1 MANSSPAVVNE
12 ISGRAWIRNSDGSLT
27 ELHQGS
33 KVPAG
38 SDIVTASGATVSL
51 QVENGMPIVIGEGR
65 EVAVNGDMTGPLAD
79 PTEAAVAPPSGTDS
93 DRLLAA
99 LQAGRDPFDELD
111 PTAAVVA
118 GGGEAGGSSFVRLAR
133 ILETT
138 SPLDLAYPNPARGDD
153 TLPRVSGAGLTGD
166 DGDAAVP
173 VPGNTPPNAL
183 NDAVSTRQDDAIR
196 GNLLSNDADAD
207 GDALTLVSVNGRPM
221 TGAGLTVPG
230 SNGGSFTVFPD
241 GSYVFN
247 PNGEYKGL
255 GEGETATS
263 TISYTI
269 TDPSGAT
276 STATVAVT
284 IVGVLDVPTI
294 AVSDAGVINEGGN
307 ATFNIT
313 LGNTVD
319 LDRETTITL
328 KVGGQVEAQDV
339 GVPVVTIGGVAVAVT
354 ANADGTYSF
363 KLPAG
368 VTNGIVVTLPTTD
381 DNTFEGRETLTLEAT
396 LSGQA
401 ANGAQL
407 PAGISDT
414 GNATIV
420 DTDSTDPTNPNP
432 GADVPALTVSDA
444 GEVNE
449 GSDAVFNV
457 ALTKSVDAD
466 TTLTF
471 TLGGQIE
478 AGDVG
483 TPTVMISGRPATVT
497 ANADGSFSVTVPAG
511 TTGGIVVTVPT
522 TDDSVFEGREQLTLN
537 ATLSGNTASGVALP
551 GNITDSGSAV
561 IVDDRGP
568 GADVPSLTVA
578 DAGDVNEGSNAV
590 FNVALTKPVDADTTL
605 TFKLGG
611 QIEAGDIGTPTV
623 MIGGQ
628 PVAVTANAD
637 GTYSITV
644 PAGTTGGI
652 VVTVPTTDDSVFEGR
667 EQLTLDATLS
677 GNTASGVALPGN
689 ITDSGSATIV
699 DTESTDPSNPNP
711 GADVPALSVSDAGD
725 VNEGSDAVFNVAL
738 TKPVDA
744 DTTLTF
750 TLGGQIE
757 AGDVGTPTVM
767 IGGKPVTV
775 TANADGSYS
784 IAVPAGTTGGI
795 VVTVPTTDD
804 SVFEGREQLTL
815 DATLSGNTASGVA
828 LPGNI
833 TDSGSATIVDTES
846 TDPSNPN
853 PGADVPALTVSDAGD
868 VNEGSD
874 AVFNV
879 ALTKPV
885 DADTTLTFTLGGQIE
900 AGDVGTPTVM
910 IGGKPATVTANPD
923 GTYSVTVPAGT
934 TSGIVV
940 TVPTTDDSVFEGREQ
955 LTLDATLSGNTASG
969 VALPGNI
976 TDSGSAVIVDNQGE
990 GADVPALTV
999 SDAGDVNEGSN
1010 AVFNVALTKA
1020 VDADTTL
1027 TFTLGGQI
1035 EAGDIGVPTVM
1046 IGGKPAVVTANA
1058 DGSYSIT
1065 VPAGTTGGIVVTVPT
1080 TDDAVFEG
1088 REQLTLDA
1096 TLTGNSASG
1105 VALPGN
1111 ITDSGSATIVD
1122 TESTDPSNPNPGA
1135 DVPALTVS
1143 DAGDVNEGSNAV
1155 FNVALTKPVDADT
1168 TLTFKLGGQ
1177 IEADDVGAPTV
1188 MIGGKPA
1195 TVTANADGTFS
1206 VTVPAGTT
1214 GGIVVTVPTTDDSVF
1229 EGREQLTLD
1238 ATLSGNTASGVALPG
1253 NITDSGSATI
1263 VDTESTDPSNPN
1275 PGADVPALTVS
1286 DAGDVNEG
1294 SNAVFNVALSKPVD
1308 ADTTLT
1314 FTLGGQIE
1322 AGDVGAPTVMI
1333 GGKPA
1338 TVTTNPDGT
1347 YSVTVPAGTTG
1358 GIVVTVPTTDDSVFE
1373 GREQLTLE
1381 ATLSGNTASGVALPG
1396 NITDSGSAVIVDDHG
1411 SGADVPSLSVSDA
1424 GDVNEGNDAVFNVA
1438 LSKPV
1443 DADTTLTF
1451 TLGGQIEAGDV
1462 GTPTV
1467 MIGGKSAVVTAN
1479 ADGSYSITVPAG
1491 TTGGIVVTVPTTDD
1505 SVFEGREQLT
1515 LDATLTGS
1523 SASGIAL
1530 PGNITDSG
1538 SAVIVDDHG
1547 SGADVPSL
1555 SVSDAGDV
1563 NEGSNATFNVALSK
1577 PVDADTTLTFTLGG
1591 QIEAGDVGAPAVMIG
1606 GKPAV
1611 VTVNADGSYSVTVP
1625 AGTTGGIVVTV
1636 PTTDDSVFEG
1646 REQLTLDATLTGS
1659 SASGIALPGNI
1670 TDSGSATIVDTD
1682 STDPSNPNPGADV
1695 PALSVS
1701 DAGDVNE
1708 GNDAT
1713 FNVALSKPV
1722 DADTTLTF
1730 KLGGQIEAGDVG
1742 TPTVMIGGKPAPVTA
1757 NADGTFSITV
1767 PAGTTGGIVVTVPT
1781 TDDSVFEG
1789 REQLTLEAT
1798 LSGNTASGVALPG
1811 NITDSGSAVIVDD
1824 HGSGADVPALTVSDA
1839 GDVNEGSD
1847 AVFNV
1852 ALTKAVDADT
1862 TLTFTLGG
1870 QIEAG
1875 DVGTPT
1881 VMIGGKPAT
1890 VTANADGSY
1899 SVTVPAGTT
1908 GGIVVT
1914 VPTTDDSVFEGREQL
1929 TLDATLTGSSA
1940 SGIAL
1945 PGNITDSGSAVIV
1958 DDHGSGADVPSLSVA
1973 DAGDVNEGNDAV
1985 FNVALSK
1992 PVDADTTLT
2001 FTLGGQIE
2009 AGDVGAPTVMIGGKP
2024 AVVTANADGSFS
2036 ITVPAGTTGGIVV
2049 TVPTTDDSVF
2059 EGREQLTL
2067 DATLTG
2073 SSASGVALPGNITDS
2088 GSAVIVDD
2096 HGPGADVPS
2105 LSVSD
2110 AGDVN
2115 EGSDAVFNVALSKP
2129 VDADTTLTFTL
2140 GGQIEAG
2147 DVGTP
2152 TVMIGGKP
2160 ATVTANPDGT
2170 YSVTVPAGTTG
2181 GIVVTVPTSDDSVF
2195 EGREQLTLD
2204 ATLTG
2209 SSASGIALPGNIT
2222 DSGSATIVDTDSTD
2236 PSNPNPGADV
2246 PALSVSDA
2254 GDVNEGSDAVFNV
2267 ALSKAV
2273 DADTT
2278 LTFTLGGQIEAGDVG
2293 TPTVMI
2299 GGKPAP
2305 VTANPDGTY
2314 SVTVPAGT
2322 TGGIVVTVP
2331 TTDDS
2336 VFEGREQLTLEATL
2350 SGNTVSGVALPGN
2363 ITDSGS
2369 AVIVDDHGSGA
2380 DVPSLSV
2387 SDAGDVN
2394 EGNDAVFNVAL
2405 SKPVDADTTLTFT
2418 LGGQIEAGDVG
2429 APTVVIG
2436 GKPATVT
2443 VNADGSYSVTVPA
2456 GTTGGIVVTVPT
2468 TDDSVFEGREQ
2479 LTLDATL
2486 TGNSASGIALPGNIT
2501 DSGSAVIVD
2510 DHGSGADVPSLSVSD
2525 AGDVNEGNN
2534 AVFNVALSKPVDA
2547 DTTLTFT
2554 LGGQIEAGDVGSPTV
2569 MIGGKPA
2576 TVTANP
2582 DGTYSVTV
2590 PAGTT
2595 GGIVVTVPTTD
2606 DSVFEGREQL
2616 TLDAT
2621 LTGSSASGIALPGN
2635 ITDSGSAVIVD
2646 DHGSGADVPS
2656 LSVSDAGDVNEGND
2670 AVFNVALSK
2679 PVDADTTLTFT
2690 LGGQIEAGDVGAPTV
2705 MIGGKPAVVTANADG
2720 SYSVTVPAGT
2730 TGGIVVTV
2738 PTTDDS
2744 VFEGREQLT
2753 LDATLTGN
2761 SASGIALPGNIT
2773 DSGSATI
2780 VDTES
2785 TDPSNPNPGA
2795 DVPALTVSDAGD
2807 VNEGSNAVFNVA
2819 LTKAVDADTTLTF
2832 KLGGEI
2838 EAGDV
2843 GTPTVMIGGKPATVT
2858 ANADGSYSIT
2868 VPAGTTGGIVVTV
2881 PTTDDTVFE
2890 GREQLTLDATLS
2902 GNSASGVAL
2911 PGNITDSGSATIVD
2925 TESTD
2930 PSNPNP
2936 GADVPALTVS
2946 DAGDV
2951 NEGSNAVFN
2960 VALTKAVDADTTLTF
2975 KLGGEIEAGDV
2986 GAPTVMIGGKP
2997 ATITANADGT
3007 FSVTVPAGTT
3017 GGIVVTVP
3025 TTDDTVFEGRE
3036 QLTLDA
3042 TLSGNT
3048 ASGVAL
3054 PGNITDS
3061 GSATIVDTESTD
3073 PSNPNP
3079 GADVPALTVSD
3090 AGDVNEGNDAVFNVA
3105 LSKAVDADTTLT
3117 FTLGGQI
3124 EVGDVGAP
3132 TVMIGGKPVTVTAN
3146 ADGSYSITVPA
3157 GTTGGIVVTVP
3168 TTDDAVFEGREQLT
3182 LEATLSGTTD
3192 SGVALPGNI
3201 TDSGS
3206 AVIVDDRGPGADV
3219 PGLTVS
3225 DAGDV
3230 NEGSNAVFNVAL
3242 TKPIDAN
3249 TTLTFTLGGQ
3259 IEAGDV
3265 GTPTVMIG
3273 GKAVTVT
3280 ANADGSYSVTVPA
3293 GTTGGIVVTVPTTDD
3308 TVFEGRE
3315 QLTLDATLSGT
3326 TASGVALPGNITDS
3340 GSATIVD
3347 TDSTDPSNPNPG
3359 ADVPA
3364 LTVSDAGDV
3373 NEGSNAVFNVA
3384 LTKAVDADT
3393 TLTFKLGGE
3402 IEAGDVGTPTVM
3414 IGGKPAPVT
3423 ANADGT
3429 FSVTVPAGTT
3439 GGIVVTV
3446 PTTDDTVFE
3455 GREQLTLDATL
3466 TGNSASGVALPGNI
3480 TDSGSATIV
3489 DTESTDPSNPNP
3501 GADVPALTVSDA
3513 GDVNEGSNA
3522 VFNVALTKA
3531 VDADTT
3537 LTFKL
3542 GGEIEAGDVGT
3553 PTVMIGG
3560 KPATVT
3566 ANADGTFSVTVP
3578 AGTTGGIVVTVPTT
3592 DDTVFEGREQLTLD
3606 ATLTGNS
3613 ASGVALPGNIT
3624 DSGSA
3629 TIVDTDST
3637 DPSNPNPGAD
3647 VPALTVSDAGDV
3659 NEGGNAVF
3667 NVALSKA
3674 VDADTKLTFKLG
3686 GEIET
3691 GDIGTPTVTIGGK
3704 TATVTANADGT
3715 FSITVPAGTTGG
3727 IVVTVP
3733 TTDDSVFE
3741 GREQLT
3747 LDATL
3752 SGNTASGVALPGNI
3766 TDSGS
3771 AVIVDDRGPGADVP
3785 ALTVSDPGNVN
3796 EGSNAVF
3803 NVALT
3808 KAVDADTK
3816 LTFKLGGEIETGDI
3830 GTPTVMIGGKAV
3842 TVTANSDGSYS
3853 VTVPAGTTGGI
3864 VVTVPTTDDAVFE
3877 GREQLTL
3884 DATLSGNTASGVA
3897 LPGNI
3902 TDSGSAV
3909 IVDDRGPGADVPA
3922 LNVSDAGDVNEGS
3935 SAVFN
3940 VALTKAVDAD
3950 TKLTFKLGGEIETG
3964 DIGTPTVTIGGKAVT
3979 VTANADGS
3987 FSINVPAGTTSGIVV
4002 TVPTINDT
4010 IFEGREQLTLDATLS
4025 GNTASGAALPGNITD
4040 SGSAVIVDDRGPGAD
4055 VPSLNVSDAGNVTEG
4070 NTASFN
4076 VALSKPVDAETTLTF
4091 TLGGQVTAAD
4101 YGKPVVMIGGVSVAV
4116 TANADGSYSVKVP
4129 SGTTGGIVVQVP
4141 TTADGVY
4148 EGTESMVLN
4157 ATLSGQ
4163 TASGT
4168 ALPAGISDSGNA
4180 AIVDI
4185 NKPPVVGNA
4194 SVAVSEEGLTGGIKD
4209 GNGTSDTTDS
4219 AKANGQLSI
4228 SDDNSGAAYTITL
4241 VAPANGSLV
4250 SDGVPIVW
4258 TLSDNG
4264 HTLTGRAGSAD
4275 AIIIKID
4282 NAGAYTVQMLAPVD
4296 HPDTTRED
4304 TVSLSVTVKVA
4315 DGVNAPV
4322 TTNLNV
4328 TIEDDSPVVQ
4338 QNAPVN
4344 VESAGIPDVY
4354 TGKVSFAGSSSS
4366 DSQWKFTFGNGAV
4379 EVSAKGFTSSN
4390 DLTLIDAKVNQ
4401 STAGLGVASTGSPYH
4416 NIANEVDYR
4425 ELNGKGASEEL
4436 TIRLTGGK
4444 IAYGATIDFAAM
4456 YGGEVESGV
4465 ARFYRD
4471 GVLIAERT
4479 FTSDKSGGDYAANF
4493 RVEEGG
4499 FDTIVVS
4506 ATDNHKNS
4514 SSDNS
4519 DFTVTGVTFLGS
4531 QDVHAIAYADGNL
4544 QFAYGADGPGTLKL
4558 TGVESGLT
4566 TRDGGAIKTNV
4577 ASNGNLIQ
4585 GLDASGNLVFE
4596 IRLTPATGKWE
4607 FYQYQ
4612 PMNGTANKLIDFTY
4626 QVTDA
4631 DGDYANGQ
4639 FQVGGVE
4646 PTGPTLTIED
4656 TNAGA
4661 PGVLSVSEAQA
4672 TGSGSF
4678 VITAAAGLKSIS
4690 IDGTGNADA
4699 TLTLDRLAGL
4709 SSNPLTLTTS
4719 KGTLTLTGYDAAT
4732 GKVTYT
4738 YQTSGAQQHTGDDTN
4753 VQDHF
4758 TVTVE
4763 DKFGGKA
4770 TGDLGV
4776 LVTDTAPTL
4785 VPIADGAALSSR
4797 GTNIMLTLDTSGSMN
4812 FGSGVYSGKRELS
4825 RLEVLKSSVGK
4836 LLDQYGESGDVRV
4849 MILEFNSSAS
4859 QKGGGWMSLAQAKT
4873 LVDGLSYGGGTNYE
4887 AALNAA
4893 MTAWNNSGTGK
4904 LEGASV
4910 QNISYFFTDGNPENG
4925 PVYAAQQ
4932 ATWEKFLTDNQIN
4945 SYGIGL
4951 GTAATGT
4958 YIDPVSYN
4966 PSKPQDSNTII
4977 VKDLNGLDTAIS
4989 DTIAPPIVGDI
5000 AAGGTLGADL
5010 AGARITQ
5017 LVIDGKTYNYD
5028 VATNKV
5034 TASAGATF
5042 TFDSAKSELTVTTSH
5057 GKFTIDLAG
5066 ENLGDYRYQP
5076 QTAGTDTVQYTVRD
5090 GDGDTASASL
5100 TLTVTAPVH
5109 QNPDAVN
5116 DTVITNIL
5124 SSQLTVQAGSLLAND
5139 VRGTGALT
5147 VGPLTVNTGWKEKGA
5162 DFAASSVKTL
5172 GFDGTSST
5180 NNANKFLTVNRADL
5194 AQVGQNRAQ
5203 IKVDG
5208 YLGSVGAARGNDQD
5222 SITFALLAGEVLTLN
5237 HNLQPN
5243 WIRME
5248 YRLAGSSD
5256 DYVVLKSGDSIPAT
5270 TSGAS
5275 YEIHIVNIDDN
5286 GSAWGGTGE
5295 EDYMLTMT
5303 VDYSGA
5309 SHVADTANSSY
5320 TINTADGLSDSAN
5333 VSVAYQAGST
5343 LLGTDKSEILLAG
5356 DGNDTLN
5363 GGKGNDV
5370 LVGGKG
5376 NDTLIG
5382 GDGSDTFRW
5391 EFNDQG
5397 TTSNPAVDRIKDFS
5411 LAKPADGGDVLDL
5424 RDLLVGEKDGNLS
5437 NYLNFKQDPANANNT
5452 ILEINTKGQIGQ
5464 GADQKIV
5471 LEGVDLT
5478 HDAHGQAVSN
5488 QAIINDLLQKGKLNV
5503 DHH

>member
-153 TLPRVSGAGLTGD
+153 TLPRVSGAALTADG
-166 DGDAAVP
+166 GDAAAA
-173 VPGNTPPNAL
+173 VPGNTPPVAQ
-183 NDAVSTRQDDAIR
+183 NDGVTTRQDNSIS
-196 GNLLSNDADAD
+196 GNLLANDADAD

-221 TGAGLTVPG
+221 TSAGLTVPG

-247 PNGEYKGL
+247 PNGDYQAL
-255 GEGETATS
+255 GEGETASS

-294 AVSDAGVINEGGN
+294 AVSDAGTINEGGS
-307 ATFNIT
+307 ATFNIS
-313 LGNTVD
+313 LGNTID

-328 KVGGQVEAQDV
+328 KVGGQVEPQDV

-363 KLPAG
+363 QLPAG

-381 DNTFEGRETLTLEAT
+381 DNTFEGSETLTLEAT

-432 GADVPALTVSDA
+432 GADVPALSVSDA
-444 GEVNE
+444 GDVNE

-457 ALTKSVDAD
+457 ALTKAVDAD

-483 TPTVMISGRPATVT
+483 TPTVMIGGRPATVT
-497 ANADGSFSVTVPAG
+497 ANADGSYSVTVPAG

-522 TDDSVFEGREQLTLN
+522 TDDAVFEGREQLTLD
-537 ATLSGNTASGVALP
+537 ATLTGSSASGIALP

-561 IVDDRGP
+561 IVDDRGT
-568 GADVPSLTVA
+568 GADVPAINVS

-590 FNVALTKPVDADTTL
+590 FNVALTKAVDADTTL
-605 TFKLGG
+605 TFTLGG

-628 PVAVTANAD
+628 PATVTANAD
-637 GTYSITV
+637 GSYSITV

-652 VVTVPTTDDSVFEGR
+652 VVTVPTADDSVFEGR

-677 GNTASGVALPGN
+677 GSTASGVTLPGN

-711 GADVPALSVSDAGD
+711 GADVPALTVSDAGD

-738 TKPVDA
+738 SKPVDA

-757 AGDVGTPTVM
+757 AGDVGAPTVV
-767 IGGKPVTV
+767 IGGKPATV
-775 TANADGSYS
+775 TANPDGTYS
-784 IAVPAGTTGGI
+784 VTVPAGTTGGI

-879 ALTKPV
+879 ALTKAV

-934 TSGIVV
+934 TGGIVV

-955 LTLDATLSGNTASG
+955 LTLDATLTGNSASG
-969 VALPGNI
+969 IALPGNI
-976 TDSGSAVIVDNQGE
+976 TDSGSATIVDTESTDPSNPNP

-999 SDAGDVNEGSN
+999 SDAGDVNEGSD

-1035 EAGDIGVPTVM
+1035 EAGDVGTPTVMIGGKPATVTANPDGTYSVTVPAGTTGGIVVTVPTTDDSVFEGREQLTLDATLTGNSASGIALPGNITDSGSATIVDTESTDPSNPNPGADVPALTVADAGDVNEGSDAVFNVALTKAVDADTTLTFTLGGQIEAGDVGTPTVMIGGKPATVTANADGSYSITVPAGTTGGIVVTVPTTDDAVFEGREQLTLDATLTGSTASGVALPGNITDSGSATIVDTESTDPSNPNPGADVPAISVSDAGDVNEGNDAVFNVALTKAVDADTTLTFTLGGQIEAGDVGTPTVMISGKPATVTANPDGTYSVTVPAGTTGGIVVTVPTTDDSVFEGREQLTLEATLSGNTASGVALPGNISDSGSAVIVDDHGSGADVPSLSVSDAGDVDEGNDAVFNVALSKPVDADTTLTFTLGGQIQAGDVGTPTVMIGGKPAVVTANADGSYSITVPAGTTGGIVVTVPTTDDSVFEGREQLTLEATLSGNTASGVALPGTITDSGSAVIVDDHGSGADVPTLSVSDAGDVNEGNDAVFNVALSKPVDADTTLTFTLGGQIEAGDVGPPTVMIGGKPAVVTANADGSYSITVPAGTTGGLVVTVPTTDDSVFEGREQLTLDATLTGSSASGIALPGTITDSGSAVIVDDHGSGADVPTLSVSDAGDVNEGNDAVFNVALSKPVDADTTLTFTLGGQIEAGDVGTPTVMIGGKPATVTANADGSYSITVPAGTTGGIVVTVPTTDDSVFEGREQLTLDATLTGSSASGIALPGTITDSGNAVIVDDHGSGADVPTLSVSDAGDVNEGNDAVFNVALSKPVDADTTLTFTLGGQIEAGDVGTPTVMIGGKPAVVTANADGSYSITVPAGTTGGIVVTVPTTDDSVFEGREQLTLDATLTGSSASGIALPGTITDSGSAVIVDDHGSGADVPTLSVSDAGDVNEGNDAVFNVALSKPVDADTTLTFTLGGQIEAGDVGTPTVM

-1096 TLTGNSASG
+1096 TLTGSSASGIALPGTITDSGSATIVDTESTDPTNPNPGADVPALTVSDAGDVNEGSNAVFNVALTKAVDADTTLTFTLGGQIEAGDVGTPTVMIGGKPAVVSANADGSYSITVPAGTTGGIVVTVPTTDDSVFEGREQLTLDATLSGNTASGVALPGNITDSGSAVIVDDHGSGADVPTLSVSDAGDVNEGNDAVFNVALSKPVDADTTLTFTLGGQIEAGDVGTPTVMIGGKPATVTANADGSYSITVPAGTTGGIVVTVPTTDDSVFEGREQLTLDATLTGSSASGIALPGTITDSGSAVIVDDHGSGADVPTLSVSDAGDVNEGNDAVFNVALSKPVDADTTLTFTLGGQIEAGDVGTPTVMIGGKPATVTANADGSYSITVPAGTTGGIVVTVPTTDDSVFEGREQLTLDATLTGSSASGIALPGTITDSGSATIVDTESTDPTNPNPGADVPALTVSDAGDVNEGSNAVFNVALTKAVDADTTLTFTLGGQIEAGDVGAPTVMIGGKPATVTANPDGTYSVTVPAGTTGGIVVTVPTTDDAVFEGREQLTLDATLTGSSASG

-1155 FNVALTKPVDADT
+1155 FNVALTKAVDADT
-1168 TLTFKLGGQ
+1168 TLTFTLGGQ
-1177 IEADDVGAPTV
+1177 IEAGDVGTPTVMIGGKPATVTANGDGSYSITVPAGTTGGIVVTVPTTDDAVFEGREQLTLDATLSGNTASGVALPGNITDSGSATIVDTESTDPSNPNPGADVPALTVSDAGDVNEGSNAVFNVALTKAVDADTTLTFTLGGQIEAGDVGTPTVMIGGKPAVVTANADGSYSITVPAGTTGGIVVTVPTTDDAVFEGREQLTLDATLTGSSASGVALPGNITDSGSATIVDTESTDPSNPNPGADVPALTVSDAGDVNEGSNAVFNVALTKAVDADTTLTFTLGGQIEAADVGTPTV

-1195 TVTANADGTFS
+1195 TVTANADGS
-1206 VTVPAGTT
+1206 YSITVPAGTT

-1294 SNAVFNVALSKPVD
+1294 SNAVFNVAL
-1308 ADTTLT
+1308 
-1314 FTLGGQIE
+1314 
-1322 AGDVGAPTVMI
+1322 
-1333 GGKPA
+1333 
-1338 TVTTNPDGT
+1338 
-1347 YSVTVPAGTTG
+1347 
-1358 GIVVTVPTTDDSVFE
+1358 
-1373 GREQLTLE
+1373 
-1381 ATLSGNTASGVALPG
+1381 
-1396 NITDSGSAVIVDDHG
+1396 
-1411 SGADVPSLSVSDA
+1411 
-1424 GDVNEGNDAVFNVA
+1424 
-1438 LSKPV
+1438 
-1443 DADTTLTF
+1443 
-1451 TLGGQIEAGDV
+1451 
-1462 GTPTV
+1462 
-1467 MIGGKSAVVTAN
+1467 
-1479 ADGSYSITVPAG
+1479 
-1491 TTGGIVVTVPTTDD
+1491 
-1505 SVFEGREQLT
+1505 
-1515 LDATLTGS
+1515 
-1523 SASGIAL
+1523 
-1530 PGNITDSG
+1530 
-1538 SAVIVDDHG
+1538 
-1547 SGADVPSL
+1547 
-1555 SVSDAGDV
+1555 
-1563 NEGSNATFNVALSK
+1563 
-1577 PVDADTTLTFTLGG
+1577 
-1591 QIEAGDVGAPAVMIG
+1591 
-1606 GKPAV
+1606 
-1611 VTVNADGSYSVTVP
+1611 
-1625 AGTTGGIVVTV
+1625 
-1636 PTTDDSVFEG
+1636 
-1646 REQLTLDATLTGS
+1646 
-1659 SASGIALPGNI
+1659 
-1670 TDSGSATIVDTD
+1670 
-1682 STDPSNPNPGADV
+1682 
-1695 PALSVS
+1695 
-1701 DAGDVNE
+1701 
-1708 GNDAT
+1708 
-1713 FNVALSKPV
+1713 
-1722 DADTTLTF
+1722 
-1730 KLGGQIEAGDVG
+1730 
-1742 TPTVMIGGKPAPVTA
+1742 
-1757 NADGTFSITV
+1757 
-1767 PAGTTGGIVVTVPT
+1767 
-1781 TDDSVFEG
+1781 
-1789 REQLTLEAT
+1789 
-1798 LSGNTASGVALPG
+1798 
-1811 NITDSGSAVIVDD
+1811 
-1824 HGSGADVPALTVSDA
+1824 
-1839 GDVNEGSD
+1839 
-1847 AVFNV
+1847 
-1852 ALTKAVDADT
+1852 TKAVDADT

-1899 SVTVPAGTT
+1899 
-1908 GGIVVT
+1908 
-1914 VPTTDDSVFEGREQL
+1914 
-1929 TLDATLTGSSA
+1929 
-1940 SGIAL
+1940 
-1945 PGNITDSGSAVIV
+1945 
-1958 DDHGSGADVPSLSVA
+1958 
-1973 DAGDVNEGNDAV
+1973 
-1985 FNVALSK
+1985 
-1992 PVDADTTLT
+1992 
-2001 FTLGGQIE
+2001 
-2009 AGDVGAPTVMIGGKP
+2009 
-2024 AVVTANADGSFS
+2024 S

-2088 GSAVIVDD
+2088 GNAAIVDD
-2096 HGPGADVPS
+2096 RGPGADVP
-2105 LSVSD
+2105 
-2110 AGDVN
+2110 
-2115 EGSDAVFNVALSKP
+2115 
-2129 VDADTTLTFTL
+2129 T
-2140 GGQIEAG
+2140 
-2147 DVGTP
+2147 
-2152 TVMIGGKP
+2152 
-2160 ATVTANPDGT
+2160 
-2170 YSVTVPAGTTG
+2170 
-2181 GIVVTVPTSDDSVF
+2181 
-2195 EGREQLTLD
+2195 
-2204 ATLTG
+2204 
-2209 SSASGIALPGNIT
+2209 
-2222 DSGSATIVDTDSTD
+2222 
-2236 PSNPNPGADV
+2236 
-2246 PALSVSDA
+2246 
-2254 GDVNEGSDAVFNV
+2254 
-2267 ALSKAV
+2267 
-2273 DADTT
+2273 
-2278 LTFTLGGQIEAGDVG
+2278 
-2293 TPTVMI
+2293 
-2299 GGKPAP
+2299 
-2305 VTANPDGTY
+2305 
-2314 SVTVPAGT
+2314 
-2322 TGGIVVTVP
+2322 
-2331 TTDDS
+2331 
-2336 VFEGREQLTLEATL
+2336 
-2350 SGNTVSGVALPGN
+2350 
-2363 ITDSGS
+2363 
-2369 AVIVDDHGSGA
+2369 
-2380 DVPSLSV
+2380 
-2387 SDAGDVN
+2387 
-2394 EGNDAVFNVAL
+2394 
-2405 SKPVDADTTLTFT
+2405 
-2418 LGGQIEAGDVG
+2418 
-2429 APTVVIG
+2429 
-2436 GKPATVT
+2436 
-2443 VNADGSYSVTVPA
+2443 
-2456 GTTGGIVVTVPT
+2456 
-2468 TDDSVFEGREQ
+2468 
-2479 LTLDATL
+2479 
-2486 TGNSASGIALPGNIT
+2486 
-2501 DSGSAVIVD
+2501 
-2510 DHGSGADVPSLSVSD
+2510 
-2525 AGDVNEGNN
+2525 
-2534 AVFNVALSKPVDA
+2534 
-2547 DTTLTFT
+2547 
-2554 LGGQIEAGDVGSPTV
+2554 
-2569 MIGGKPA
+2569 
-2576 TVTANP
+2576 
-2582 DGTYSVTV
+2582 
-2590 PAGTT
+2590 
-2595 GGIVVTVPTTD
+2595 
-2606 DSVFEGREQL
+2606 
-2616 TLDAT
+2616 
-2621 LTGSSASGIALPGN
+2621 
-2635 ITDSGSAVIVD
+2635 
-2646 DHGSGADVPS
+2646 
-2656 LSVSDAGDVNEGND
+2656 
-2670 AVFNVALSK
+2670 
-2679 PVDADTTLTFT
+2679 
-2690 LGGQIEAGDVGAPTV
+2690 
-2705 MIGGKPAVVTANADG
+2705 
-2720 SYSVTVPAGT
+2720 
-2730 TGGIVVTV
+2730 
-2738 PTTDDS
+2738 
-2744 VFEGREQLT
+2744 
-2753 LDATLTGN
+2753 
-2761 SASGIALPGNIT
+2761 
-2773 DSGSATI
+2773 
-2780 VDTES
+2780 
-2785 TDPSNPNPGA
+2785 
-2795 DVPALTVSDAGD
+2795 LTVSDAGD

-2819 LTKAVDADTTLTF
+2819 LNKAVDANTTLTF
-2832 KLGGEI
+2832 KLGGQI

-2881 PTTDDTVFE
+2881 PTTDDSVFE
-2890 GREQLTLDATLS
+2890 GREQLTL
-2902 GNSASGVAL
+2902 
-2911 PGNITDSGSATIVD
+2911 
-2925 TESTD
+2925 E
-2930 PSNPNP
+2930 
-2936 GADVPALTVS
+2936 
-2946 DAGDV
+2946 
-2951 NEGSNAVFN
+2951 
-2960 VALTKAVDADTTLTF
+2960 
-2975 KLGGEIEAGDV
+2975 
-2986 GAPTVMIGGKP
+2986 
-2997 ATITANADGT
+2997 
-3007 FSVTVPAGTT
+3007 
-3017 GGIVVTVP
+3017 
-3025 TTDDTVFEGRE
+3025 
-3036 QLTLDA
+3036 A

-3054 PGNITDS
+3054 PGNITDT
-3061 GSATIVDTESTD
+3061 GNAAIVDS
-3073 PSNPNP
+3073 
-3079 GADVPALTVSD
+3079 
-3090 AGDVNEGNDAVFNVA
+3090 
-3105 LSKAVDADTTLT
+3105 
-3117 FTLGGQI
+3117 
-3124 EVGDVGAP
+3124 
-3132 TVMIGGKPVTVTAN
+3132 
-3146 ADGSYSITVPA
+3146 
-3157 GTTGGIVVTVP
+3157 
-3168 TTDDAVFEGREQLT
+3168 
-3182 LEATLSGTTD
+3182 
-3192 SGVALPGNI
+3192 
-3201 TDSGS
+3201 
-3206 AVIVDDRGPGADV
+3206 
-3219 PGLTVS
+3219 
-3225 DAGDV
+3225 
-3230 NEGSNAVFNVAL
+3230 
-3242 TKPIDAN
+3242 
-3249 TTLTFTLGGQ
+3249 
-3259 IEAGDV
+3259 
-3265 GTPTVMIG
+3265 
-3273 GKAVTVT
+3273 
-3280 ANADGSYSVTVPA
+3280 
-3293 GTTGGIVVTVPTTDD
+3293 
-3308 TVFEGRE
+3308 
-3315 QLTLDATLSGT
+3315 
-3326 TASGVALPGNITDS
+3326 
-3340 GSATIVD
+3340 
-3347 TDSTDPSNPNPG
+3347 
-3359 ADVPA
+3359 
-3364 LTVSDAGDV
+3364 
-3373 NEGSNAVFNVA
+3373 
-3384 LTKAVDADT
+3384 
-3393 TLTFKLGGE
+3393 
-3402 IEAGDVGTPTVM
+3402 
-3414 IGGKPAPVT
+3414 
-3423 ANADGT
+3423 
-3429 FSVTVPAGTT
+3429 
-3439 GGIVVTV
+3439 
-3446 PTTDDTVFE
+3446 
-3455 GREQLTLDATL
+3455 
-3466 TGNSASGVALPGNI
+3466 
-3480 TDSGSATIV
+3480 
-3489 DTESTDPSNPNP
+3489 
-3501 GADVPALTVSDA
+3501 
-3513 GDVNEGSNA
+3513 
-3522 VFNVALTKA
+3522 
-3531 VDADTT
+3531 
-3537 LTFKL
+3537 
-3542 GGEIEAGDVGT
+3542 
-3553 PTVMIGG
+3553 
-3560 KPATVT
+3560 
-3566 ANADGTFSVTVP
+3566 
-3578 AGTTGGIVVTVPTT
+3578 
-3592 DDTVFEGREQLTLD
+3592 
-3606 ATLTGNS
+3606 
-3613 ASGVALPGNIT
+3613 
-3624 DSGSA
+3624 
-3629 TIVDTDST
+3629 
-3637 DPSNPNPGAD
+3637 
-3647 VPALTVSDAGDV
+3647 
-3659 NEGGNAVF
+3659 
-3667 NVALSKA
+3667 
-3674 VDADTKLTFKLG
+3674 
-3686 GEIET
+3686 
-3691 GDIGTPTVTIGGK
+3691 
-3704 TATVTANADGT
+3704 
-3715 FSITVPAGTTGG
+3715 
-3727 IVVTVP
+3727 
-3733 TTDDSVFE
+3733 
-3741 GREQLT
+3741 
-3747 LDATL
+3747 
-3752 SGNTASGVALPGNI
+3752 
-3766 TDSGS
+3766 
-3771 AVIVDDRGPGADVP
+3771 
-3785 ALTVSDPGNVN
+3785 
-3796 EGSNAVF
+3796 
-3803 NVALT
+3803 
-3808 KAVDADTK
+3808 
-3816 LTFKLGGEIETGDI
+3816 
-3830 GTPTVMIGGKAV
+3830 
-3842 TVTANSDGSYS
+3842 
-3853 VTVPAGTTGGI
+3853 
-3864 VVTVPTTDDAVFE
+3864 
-3877 GREQLTL
+3877 
-3884 DATLSGNTASGVA
+3884 
-3897 LPGNI
+3897 
-3902 TDSGSAV
+3902 
-3909 IVDDRGPGADVPA
+3909 
-3922 LNVSDAGDVNEGS
+3922 
-3935 SAVFN
+3935 
-3940 VALTKAVDAD
+3940 
-3950 TKLTFKLGGEIETG
+3950 
-3964 DIGTPTVTIGGKAVT
+3964 
-3979 VTANADGS
+3979 
-3987 FSINVPAGTTSGIVV
+3987 
-4002 TVPTINDT
+4002 
-4010 IFEGREQLTLDATLS
+4010 
-4025 GNTASGAALPGNITD
+4025 
-4040 SGSAVIVDDRGPGAD
+4040 RGPGAD

-4076 VALSKPVDAETTLTF
+4076 VTLSKPVDAETTLTF
-4091 TLGGQVTAAD
+4091 TLGGQITGAD
-4101 YGKPVVMIGGVSVAV
+4101 YGKPVVTIGGTSVAV

-4141 TTADGVY
+4141 TTADGIY

-4194 SVAVSEEGLTGGIKD
+4194 SVAVSEEGLSGGIKD

-4219 AKANGQLSI
+4219 AKANGQLNI
-4228 SDDNSGAAYTITL
+4228 TDDNSGAAYTITL
-4241 VAPANGSLV
+4241 VAPANGSLS
-4250 SDGVPIVW
+4250 SDGVPINW

-4264 HTLTGRAGSAD
+4264 HTLTGRAGTTD

-4304 TVSLSVTVKVA
+4304 TVGLSVTVKVA

-4322 TTNLNV
+4322 TTTLNV

-4379 EVSAKGFTSSN
+4379 EVSAKGFTSNN

-4401 STAGLGVASTGSPYH
+4401 STAGLGVASSGSPYH

-4425 ELNGKGASEEL
+4425 ELNGQGASEEL

-4456 YGGEVESGV
+4456 YGGEVESGI

-4577 ASNGNLIQ
+4577 AANGNLIQ

-4631 DGDYANGQ
+4631 DGDFANGQ

-4656 TNAGA
+4656 NNAGA

-4758 TVTVE
+4758 AITVE

-4776 LVTDTAPTL
+4776 LVTDTAPNL
-4785 VPIADGAALSSR
+4785 VPIVDSSALASR

-4812 FGSGVYSGKRELS
+4812 YGSGVYSNKRELS
-4825 RLEVLKSSVGK
+4825 RLEVLKSSVAK

-4849 MILEFNSSAS
+4849 MIVEFNSSAS
-4859 QKGGGWMSLAQAKT
+4859 QKGGGWMSLAAAKT

-4887 AALNAA
+4887 AALNTA

-4904 LEGASV
+4904 LEGANV

-4925 PVYAAQQ
+4925 PVYAPQQ

-4951 GTAATGT
+4951 GTNATGT

-5000 AAGGTLGADL
+5000 SAGGTLGADL

-5017 LVIDGKTYNYD
+5017 LVIDGKTFNYD

-5034 TASAGATF
+5034 TASSGATF

-5076 QTAGTDTVQYTVRD
+5076 QAAGTDTVQYTVRD
-5090 GDGDTASASL
+5090 GDGDTASSSL
-5100 TLTVTAPVH
+5100 TLTVTAPVY

-5124 SSQLTVQAGSLLAND
+5124 SPQLTVQAGSLLAND

-5147 VGPLTVNTGWKEKGA
+5147 IGPLTVNTGWKDKGG
-5162 DFAASSVKTL
+5162 DFIASSVKEL
-5172 GFDGTSST
+5172 PFAGT
-5180 NNANKFLTVNRADL
+5180 NGNVNANKFLTVDRADL
-5194 AQVGQNRAQ
+5194 AQIGQNRAQ

-5208 YLGSVGAARGNDQD
+5208 YLASVGASRSNDED
-5222 SITFALLAGEVLTLN
+5222 TITFAMKAGEVLTLS
-5237 HNLQPN
+5237 HDMQEN
-5243 WIRME
+5243 WVRME
-5248 YRLAGSSD
+5248 YRLAGTSGP
-5256 DYVVLKSGDSIPAT
+5256 YKALQSGDSISPTAD
-5270 TSGAS
+5270 SQ
-5275 YEIHIVNIDDN
+5275 YEIHLVNLDDN
-5286 GSAWGGTGE
+5286 GSGWFGDGPE
-5295 EDYMLTMT
+5295 NYILTMT
-5303 VDYSGA
+5303 VDYSRA
-5309 SHVADTANSSY
+5309 SAVADTVANSSY
-5320 TINTADGLSDSAN
+5320 TISTADGHSDSAN
-5333 VSVAYQAGST
+5333 VSVAYQAGSS

-5370 LVGGKG
+5370 LIGGKG
-5376 NDTLIG
+5376 HDTLIG

-5424 RDLLVGEKDGNLS
+5424 KDLLVGEKDGNLS

-5478 HDAHGQAVSN
+5478 HDVHGQAVSN

>member
-153 TLPRVSGAGLTGD
+153 TLPRVSGAALTADG
-166 DGDAAVP
+166 GDAAAA
-173 VPGNTPPNAL
+173 VPGNTPPVAQ
-183 NDAVSTRQDDAIR
+183 NDGVTTRQDNSIS
-196 GNLLSNDADAD
+196 GNLLANDADAD

-221 TGAGLTVPG
+221 TSAGLTVPG

-247 PNGEYKGL
+247 PNGDYQAL
-255 GEGETATS
+255 GEGETASS

-294 AVSDAGVINEGGN
+294 AVSDAGTINEGGS
-307 ATFNIT
+307 ATFNIS
-313 LGNTVD
+313 LGNTID

-328 KVGGQVEAQDV
+328 KVGGQVEPQDV

-363 KLPAG
+363 QLPAG

-381 DNTFEGRETLTLEAT
+381 DNTFEGSETLTLEAT

-432 GADVPALTVSDA
+432 GADVPAL
-444 GEVNE
+444 
-449 GSDAVFNV
+449 
-457 ALTKSVDAD
+457 
-466 TTLTF
+466 
-471 TLGGQIE
+471 
-478 AGDVG
+478 
-483 TPTVMISGRPATVT
+483 
-497 ANADGSFSVTVPAG
+497 
-511 TTGGIVVTVPT
+511 
-522 TDDSVFEGREQLTLN
+522 
-537 ATLSGNTASGVALP
+537 
-551 GNITDSGSAV
+551 
-561 IVDDRGP
+561 
-568 GADVPSLTVA
+568 
-578 DAGDVNEGSNAV
+578 
-590 FNVALTKPVDADTTL
+590 
-605 TFKLGG
+605 
-611 QIEAGDIGTPTV
+611 
-623 MIGGQ
+623 
-628 PVAVTANAD
+628 
-637 GTYSITV
+637 
-644 PAGTTGGI
+644 
-652 VVTVPTTDDSVFEGR
+652 
-667 EQLTLDATLS
+667 
-677 GNTASGVALPGN
+677 
-689 ITDSGSATIV
+689 
-699 DTESTDPSNPNP
+699 
-711 GADVPALSVSDAGD
+711 SVSDAGD

-738 TKPVDA
+738 TKAVDA

-767 IGGKPVTV
+767 IGGRPATV

-784 IAVPAGTTGGI
+784 VTVPAGTTGGI
-795 VVTVPTTDD
+795 VVTVPTTDDAVFEGREQLTLDATLTGSSASGIALPGNITDSGSAVIVDDRGTGADVPAINVSDAGDVNEGSNAVFNVALTKAVDADTTLTFTLGGQIEAGDIGTPTVMIGGQPATVTANADGSYSITVPAGTTGGIVVTVPTADD

-815 DATLSGNTASGVA
+815 DATLSGSTASGVA

-879 ALTKPV
+879 ALSKPV

-900 AGDVGTPTVM
+900 AGDVGAPTVV

-923 GTYSVTVPAGT
+923 GTY
-934 TSGIVV
+934 
-940 TVPTTDDSVFEGREQ
+940 
-955 LTLDATLSGNTASG
+955 
-969 VALPGNI
+969 
-976 TDSGSAVIVDNQGE
+976 
-990 GADVPALTV
+990 
-999 SDAGDVNEGSN
+999 
-1010 AVFNVALTKA
+1010 
-1020 VDADTTL
+1020 
-1027 TFTLGGQI
+1027 
-1035 EAGDIGVPTVM
+1035 
-1046 IGGKPAVVTANA
+1046 
-1058 DGSYSIT
+1058 
-1065 VPAGTTGGIVVTVPT
+1065 
-1080 TDDAVFEG
+1080 
-1088 REQLTLDA
+1088 
-1096 TLTGNSASG
+1096 
-1105 VALPGN
+1105 
-1111 ITDSGSATIVD
+1111 
-1122 TESTDPSNPNPGA
+1122 
-1135 DVPALTVS
+1135 
-1143 DAGDVNEGSNAV
+1143 
-1155 FNVALTKPVDADT
+1155 
-1168 TLTFKLGGQ
+1168 
-1177 IEADDVGAPTV
+1177 
-1188 MIGGKPA
+1188 
-1195 TVTANADGTFS
+1195 S

-1294 SNAVFNVALSKPVD
+1294 SNAVFNVALTK
-1308 ADTTLT
+1308 A
-1314 FTLGGQIE
+1314 
-1322 AGDVGAPTVMI
+1322 
-1333 GGKPA
+1333 
-1338 TVTTNPDGT
+1338 
-1347 YSVTVPAGTTG
+1347 
-1358 GIVVTVPTTDDSVFE
+1358 
-1373 GREQLTLE
+1373 
-1381 ATLSGNTASGVALPG
+1381 
-1396 NITDSGSAVIVDDHG
+1396 
-1411 SGADVPSLSVSDA
+1411 
-1424 GDVNEGNDAVFNVA
+1424 
-1438 LSKPV
+1438 V

-1467 MIGGKSAVVTAN
+1467 MIGGKPAVVTAN

-1505 SVFEGREQLT
+1505 AVFEGREQLT
-1515 LDATLTGS
+1515 LDATLTG
-1523 SASGIAL
+1523 
-1530 PGNITDSG
+1530 N
-1538 SAVIVDDHG
+1538 
-1547 SGADVPSL
+1547 
-1555 SVSDAGDV
+1555 
-1563 NEGSNATFNVALSK
+1563 
-1577 PVDADTTLTFTLGG
+1577 
-1591 QIEAGDVGAPAVMIG
+1591 
-1606 GKPAV
+1606 
-1611 VTVNADGSYSVTVP
+1611 
-1625 AGTTGGIVVTV
+1625 
-1636 PTTDDSVFEG
+1636 
-1646 REQLTLDATLTGS
+1646 

-1670 TDSGSATIVDTD
+1670 TDSGSATIVDTE
-1682 STDPSNPNPGADV
+1682 STDPSNPNP
-1695 PALSVS
+1695 
-1701 DAGDVNE
+1701 
-1708 GNDAT
+1708 
-1713 FNVALSKPV
+1713 
-1722 DADTTLTF
+1722 
-1730 KLGGQIEAGDVG
+1730 
-1742 TPTVMIGGKPAPVTA
+1742 
-1757 NADGTFSITV
+1757 
-1767 PAGTTGGIVVTVPT
+1767 
-1781 TDDSVFEG
+1781 
-1789 REQLTLEAT
+1789 
-1798 LSGNTASGVALPG
+1798 
-1811 NITDSGSAVIVDD
+1811 
-1824 HGSGADVPALTVSDA
+1824 GADVPALTVSDA

-1890 VTANADGSY
+1890 VTAN
-1899 SVTVPAGTT
+1899 
-1908 GGIVVT
+1908 
-1914 VPTTDDSVFEGREQL
+1914 
-1929 TLDATLTGSSA
+1929 
-1940 SGIAL
+1940 
-1945 PGNITDSGSAVIV
+1945 
-1958 DDHGSGADVPSLSVA
+1958 
-1973 DAGDVNEGNDAV
+1973 
-1985 FNVALSK
+1985 
-1992 PVDADTTLT
+1992 
-2001 FTLGGQIE
+2001 
-2009 AGDVGAPTVMIGGKP
+2009 
-2024 AVVTANADGSFS
+2024 
-2036 ITVPAGTTGGIVV
+2036 
-2049 TVPTTDDSVF
+2049 
-2059 EGREQLTL
+2059 
-2067 DATLTG
+2067 
-2073 SSASGVALPGNITDS
+2073 
-2088 GSAVIVDD
+2088 
-2096 HGPGADVPS
+2096 
-2105 LSVSD
+2105 
-2110 AGDVN
+2110 
-2115 EGSDAVFNVALSKP
+2115 
-2129 VDADTTLTFTL
+2129 
-2140 GGQIEAG
+2140 
-2147 DVGTP
+2147 
-2152 TVMIGGKP
+2152 
-2160 ATVTANPDGT
+2160 PDGT
-2170 YSVTVPAGTTG
+2170 
-2181 GIVVTVPTSDDSVF
+2181 
-2195 EGREQLTLD
+2195 
-2204 ATLTG
+2204 
-2209 SSASGIALPGNIT
+2209 
-2222 DSGSATIVDTDSTD
+2222 
-2236 PSNPNPGADV
+2236 
-2246 PALSVSDA
+2246 
-2254 GDVNEGSDAVFNV
+2254 
-2267 ALSKAV
+2267 
-2273 DADTT
+2273 
-2278 LTFTLGGQIEAGDVG
+2278 
-2293 TPTVMI
+2293 
-2299 GGKPAP
+2299 
-2305 VTANPDGTY
+2305 
-2314 SVTVPAGT
+2314 
-2322 TGGIVVTVP
+2322 
-2331 TTDDS
+2331 
-2336 VFEGREQLTLEATL
+2336 
-2350 SGNTVSGVALPGN
+2350 
-2363 ITDSGS
+2363 
-2369 AVIVDDHGSGA
+2369 
-2380 DVPSLSV
+2380 
-2387 SDAGDVN
+2387 
-2394 EGNDAVFNVAL
+2394 
-2405 SKPVDADTTLTFT
+2405 
-2418 LGGQIEAGDVG
+2418 
-2429 APTVVIG
+2429 
-2436 GKPATVT
+2436 
-2443 VNADGSYSVTVPA
+2443 
-2456 GTTGGIVVTVPT
+2456 
-2468 TDDSVFEGREQ
+2468 
-2479 LTLDATL
+2479 
-2486 TGNSASGIALPGNIT
+2486 
-2501 DSGSAVIVD
+2501 
-2510 DHGSGADVPSLSVSD
+2510 
-2525 AGDVNEGNN
+2525 
-2534 AVFNVALSKPVDA
+2534 
-2547 DTTLTFT
+2547 
-2554 LGGQIEAGDVGSPTV
+2554 
-2569 MIGGKPA
+2569 
-2576 TVTANP
+2576 
-2582 DGTYSVTV
+2582 
-2590 PAGTT
+2590 
-2595 GGIVVTVPTTD
+2595 
-2606 DSVFEGREQL
+2606 
-2616 TLDAT
+2616 
-2621 LTGSSASGIALPGN
+2621 
-2635 ITDSGSAVIVD
+2635 
-2646 DHGSGADVPS
+2646 
-2656 LSVSDAGDVNEGND
+2656 
-2670 AVFNVALSK
+2670 
-2679 PVDADTTLTFT
+2679 
-2690 LGGQIEAGDVGAPTV
+2690 
-2705 MIGGKPAVVTANADG
+2705 
-2720 SYSVTVPAGT
+2720 YSVTVPAGT

-2795 DVPALTVSDAGD
+2795 DVPALTVADAGD
-2807 VNEGSNAVFNVA
+2807 VNEGSDAVFNVA

-2832 KLGGEI
+2832 TLGGQI

-2881 PTTDDTVFE
+2881 PTTDD
-2890 GREQLTLDATLS
+2890 A
-2902 GNSASGVAL
+2902 
-2911 PGNITDSGSATIVD
+2911 
-2925 TESTD
+2925 
-2930 PSNPNP
+2930 
-2936 GADVPALTVS
+2936 
-2946 DAGDV
+2946 
-2951 NEGSNAVFN
+2951 
-2960 VALTKAVDADTTLTF
+2960 
-2975 KLGGEIEAGDV
+2975 
-2986 GAPTVMIGGKP
+2986 
-2997 ATITANADGT
+2997 
-3007 FSVTVPAGTT
+3007 
-3017 GGIVVTVP
+3017 
-3025 TTDDTVFEGRE
+3025 VFEGRE

-3105 LSKAVDADTTLT
+3105 LTKAVDADTTLT

-3124 EVGDVGAP
+3124 EAGDVGTP
-3132 TVMIGGKPVTVTAN
+3132 TVMIGGKPATVTANPDGTYSVTVPAGTTGGIVVTVPTTDDSVFEGREQLTLEATLSGNTASGVALPGNISDSGSAVIVDDHGSGADVPSLSVSDAGDVDEGNDAVFNVALSKPVDADTTLTFTLGGQIQAGDVGTPTVMIGGKPATVTTNPDGSYSITVPAGTTGGIVVTVPTTDDSVFEGREQLTLDATLTGSSASGIALPGTITDSGNAVIVDDHGSGADVPTLSVSDAGDVDEGNDAVFNVALSKPVDADTTLTFTLGGQIEAGDVGTPTVMIGGKPATVTAN

-3168 TTDDAVFEGREQLT
+3168 TTDDSVFEGREQLT
-3182 LEATLSGTTD
+3182 LDATLTGSSASGI
-3192 SGVALPGNI
+3192 ALPGTI

-3206 AVIVDDRGPGADV
+3206 AVIVDDHGSGADV
-3219 PGLTVS
+3219 PTLSVS

-3230 NEGSNAVFNVAL
+3230 NEGNDAVFNVAL
-3242 TKPIDAN
+3242 SKPVDAD

-3273 GKAVTVT
+3273 GKPATVT
-3280 ANADGSYSVTVPA
+3280 ANADGSYSITVPA

-3308 TVFEGRE
+3308 SVFEGRE
-3315 QLTLDATLSGT
+3315 QLTLDATLTGSS
-3326 TASGVALPGNITDS
+3326 ASGIALPGTITDSGSAVIVDDHGSGADVPTLSVSDAGDVNEGNDAVFNVALSKPVDADTTLTFTLGGQIEAGDVGTPTVMIGGKPATVTTNADGSYSITVPAGTTGGIVVTIPTTDDAVFEGREQLTLDATLTGSSASGIALPGTITDS

-3347 TDSTDPSNPNPG
+3347 TESTDPSNPNPG

-3393 TLTFKLGGE
+3393 TLTFTLGGQ
-3402 IEAGDVGTPTVM
+3402 IEAGDVGAPTVM
-3414 IGGKPAPVT
+3414 IGGKPATVT
-3423 ANADGT
+3423 ANPDGT
-3429 FSVTVPAGTT
+3429 YSVTVPAGTT

-3446 PTTDDTVFE
+3446 PTTDDSVFEGREQLTLDATLSGNTASGVALPGNITDSGSAVIVDDHGSGADVPTLSVSDAGDVNEGNDAVFNVALSKPVDADTTLTFTLGGQIEAGDVGTPTVMIGGKPATVTANADGSYSITVPAGTTGGIVVTVPTTNDSVFE

-3466 TGNSASGVALPGNI
+3466 TGSSASGIALPGTITDSGSAVIVDDHGSGADVPTLSVSDAGDVNEGNDAVFNVALSKPVDADTTLTFTLGGQIEAGDVGTPTVMIGGKPATVTANADGSYSITVPAGTTGGIVVTVPTTDDSVFEGREQLTLDATLTGSSASGIALPGTITDSGSATIVDTESTDPSNPNPGADVPALTVSDAGDVNEGSNAVFNVALTKAVDADTTLTFTLGGQIEAGDVGTPTVMIGGKPATVTANPDGTYSVTVPAGTTGGIVVTVPTTDDSVFEGREQLTLDATLSGNTASGVALPGNI

-3537 LTFKL
+3537 LTFTL
-3542 GGEIEAGDVGT
+3542 GGQIEAGDVGT

-3566 ANADGTFSVTVP
+3566 ANPDGT
-3578 AGTTGGIVVTVPTT
+3578 
-3592 DDTVFEGREQLTLD
+3592 
-3606 ATLTGNS
+3606 
-3613 ASGVALPGNIT
+3613 
-3624 DSGSA
+3624 
-3629 TIVDTDST
+3629 
-3637 DPSNPNPGAD
+3637 
-3647 VPALTVSDAGDV
+3647 
-3659 NEGGNAVF
+3659 
-3667 NVALSKA
+3667 
-3674 VDADTKLTFKLG
+3674 
-3686 GEIET
+3686 
-3691 GDIGTPTVTIGGK
+3691 
-3704 TATVTANADGT
+3704 
-3715 FSITVPAGTTGG
+3715 
-3727 IVVTVP
+3727 
-3733 TTDDSVFE
+3733 
-3741 GREQLT
+3741 
-3747 LDATL
+3747 
-3752 SGNTASGVALPGNI
+3752 
-3766 TDSGS
+3766 
-3771 AVIVDDRGPGADVP
+3771 
-3785 ALTVSDPGNVN
+3785 
-3796 EGSNAVF
+3796 
-3803 NVALT
+3803 
-3808 KAVDADTK
+3808 
-3816 LTFKLGGEIETGDI
+3816 
-3830 GTPTVMIGGKAV
+3830 
-3842 TVTANSDGSYS
+3842 YS

-3902 TDSGSAV
+3902 TDSGSAT
-3909 IVDDRGPGADVPA
+3909 IVDTESTDPSNPNPGADVPA
-3922 LNVSDAGDVNEGS
+3922 LTVSDAGDVNEGS
-3935 SAVFN
+3935 NAVFN

-3950 TKLTFKLGGEIETG
+3950 TTLTFTLGGQIEAG
-3964 DIGTPTVTIGGKAVT
+3964 DVGTPTVMIGGKPAT

-3987 FSINVPAGTTSGIVV
+3987 YSITVPAGTTGGIVV
-4002 TVPTINDT
+4002 TVPTTDDSV
-4010 IFEGREQLTLDATLS
+4010 FEGREQLTLDATLS
-4025 GNTASGAALPGNITD
+4025 GNTASGVALPGNITD
-4040 SGSAVIVDDRGPGAD
+4040 SGSATIVDTESTDPSNPNPGADVPALTVSDAGDVNEGSNAVFNVALTKAVDADTTLTFTLGGQIEAGDVGTPTVMIGGKPATVTANADGSYSITVPAGTTGGIVVTVPTTDDAVFEGREQLTLEATLSGNTASGVALPGNITDTGNAAIVDSRGPGAD

-4076 VALSKPVDAETTLTF
+4076 VTLSKPVDAETTLTF
-4091 TLGGQVTAAD
+4091 TLGGQVTGAD
-4101 YGKPVVMIGGVSVAV
+4101 YGKPVVTIGGTSVAV

-4141 TTADGVY
+4141 TTADGIY

-4194 SVAVSEEGLTGGIKD
+4194 SVAVSEEGLSGGIKD

-4219 AKANGQLSI
+4219 AKANGQLNI
-4228 SDDNSGAAYTITL
+4228 TDDNSGAAYTITL
-4241 VAPANGSLV
+4241 VAPANGSLS
-4250 SDGVPIVW
+4250 SDGVPINW

-4264 HTLTGRAGSAD
+4264 HTLTGRAGTTD

-4304 TVSLSVTVKVA
+4304 TVGLSVTVKVA

-4322 TTNLNV
+4322 TTTLNV

-4379 EVSAKGFTSSN
+4379 EVSAKGFTSNN

-4401 STAGLGVASTGSPYH
+4401 STAGLGVASSGSPYH

-4425 ELNGKGASEEL
+4425 ELNGQGASEEL

-4456 YGGEVESGV
+4456 YGGEVESGI

-4479 FTSDKSGGDYAANF
+4479 FTSDKGGGDYAANF

-4577 ASNGNLIQ
+4577 AANGNLIQ

-4612 PMNGTANKLIDFTY
+4612 SMNGTANKLIDFTY

-4631 DGDYANGQ
+4631 DGDFANGQ

-4656 TNAGA
+4656 NNAGA

-4758 TVTVE
+4758 AITVE

-4776 LVTDTAPTL
+4776 LVTDTAPNL
-4785 VPIADGAALSSR
+4785 VPIADSSALASR

-4812 FGSGVYSGKRELS
+4812 YGSGVYSNKRELS
-4825 RLEVLKSSVGK
+4825 RLEVLKSSVAK

-4849 MILEFNSSAS
+4849 MIVEFNSSAS
-4859 QKGGGWMSLAQAKT
+4859 QKGGGWMSLAAAKT

-4887 AALNAA
+4887 AALNTA

-4904 LEGASV
+4904 LEGANV

-4925 PVYAAQQ
+4925 PVYAPQQ

-4951 GTAATGT
+4951 GTNATGT

-5000 AAGGTLGADL
+5000 SAGGTLGADL

-5017 LVIDGKTYNYD
+5017 LVIDGKTFNYD

-5034 TASAGATF
+5034 TASSGATF

-5076 QTAGTDTVQYTVRD
+5076 QAAGTDTVQYTVRD
-5090 GDGDTASASL
+5090 GDGDTASSSL
-5100 TLTVTAPVH
+5100 TLTVTAPVY

-5124 SSQLTVQAGSLLAND
+5124 SPQLTVQAGSLLAND

-5147 VGPLTVNTGWKEKGA
+5147 IGPLTVNTGWKDKGG
-5162 DFAASSVKTL
+5162 DFIASSVKEL
-5172 GFDGTSST
+5172 PFAGT
-5180 NNANKFLTVNRADL
+5180 NGNVNANKFLTVDRADL
-5194 AQVGQNRAQ
+5194 AQIGQNRAQ

-5208 YLGSVGAARGNDQD
+5208 YLASVGASRSNDED
-5222 SITFALLAGEVLTLN
+5222 TITFAMKAGEVLTLS
-5237 HNLQPN
+5237 HDMQEN
-5243 WIRME
+5243 WVRME
-5248 YRLAGSSD
+5248 YRLAGTSGP
-5256 DYVVLKSGDSIPAT
+5256 YKALQSGDSISPTAD
-5270 TSGAS
+5270 SQ
-5275 YEIHIVNIDDN
+5275 YEIHLVNLDDN
-5286 GSAWGGTGE
+5286 GSGWFGDGPE
-5295 EDYMLTMT
+5295 NYILTMT
-5303 VDYSGA
+5303 VDYSRA
-5309 SHVADTANSSY
+5309 SAVADTVANSSY
-5320 TINTADGLSDSAN
+5320 TISTADGHSDSAN
-5333 VSVAYQAGST
+5333 VSVAYQAGSS

-5370 LVGGKG
+5370 LIGGKG
-5376 NDTLIG
+5376 HDTLIG

-5424 RDLLVGEKDGNLS
+5424 KDLLVGEKDGNLS

-5478 HDAHGQAVSN
+5478 HDVHGQAVSN

>member
-1 MANSSPAVVNE
+1 M
-12 ISGRAWIRNSDGSLT
+12 
-27 ELHQGS
+27 
-33 KVPAG
+33 
-38 SDIVTASGATVSL
+38 
-51 QVENGMPIVIGEGR
+51 
-65 EVAVNGDMTGPLAD
+65 
-79 PTEAAVAPPSGTDS
+79 
-93 DRLLAA
+93 
-99 LQAGRDPFDELD
+99 
-111 PTAAVVA
+111 
-118 GGGEAGGSSFVRLAR
+118 
-133 ILETT
+133 
-138 SPLDLAYPNPARGDD
+138 
-153 TLPRVSGAGLTGD
+153 
-166 DGDAAVP
+166 
-173 VPGNTPPNAL
+173 
-183 NDAVSTRQDDAIR
+183 
-196 GNLLSNDADAD
+196 
-207 GDALTLVSVNGRPM
+207 
-221 TGAGLTVPG
+221 
-230 SNGGSFTVFPD
+230 
-241 GSYVFN
+241 
-247 PNGEYKGL
+247 
-255 GEGETATS
+255 
-263 TISYTI
+263 
-269 TDPSGAT
+269 
-276 STATVAVT
+276 
-284 IVGVLDVPTI
+284 
-294 AVSDAGVINEGGN
+294 
-307 ATFNIT
+307 
-313 LGNTVD
+313 
-319 LDRETTITL
+319 
-328 KVGGQVEAQDV
+328 
-339 GVPVVTIGGVAVAVT
+339 
-354 ANADGTYSF
+354 
-363 KLPAG
+363 
-368 VTNGIVVTLPTTD
+368 
-381 DNTFEGRETLTLEAT
+381 
-396 LSGQA
+396 
-401 ANGAQL
+401 
-407 PAGISDT
+407 
-414 GNATIV
+414 
-420 DTDSTDPTNPNP
+420 
-432 GADVPALTVSDA
+432 
-444 GEVNE
+444 
-449 GSDAVFNV
+449 
-457 ALTKSVDAD
+457 
-466 TTLTF
+466 
-471 TLGGQIE
+471 
-478 AGDVG
+478 
-483 TPTVMISGRPATVT
+483 
-497 ANADGSFSVTVPAG
+497 
-511 TTGGIVVTVPT
+511 
-522 TDDSVFEGREQLTLN
+522 
-537 ATLSGNTASGVALP
+537 
-551 GNITDSGSAV
+551 
-561 IVDDRGP
+561 
-568 GADVPSLTVA
+568 
-578 DAGDVNEGSNAV
+578 
-590 FNVALTKPVDADTTL
+590 
-605 TFKLGG
+605 
-611 QIEAGDIGTPTV
+611 
-623 MIGGQ
+623 
-628 PVAVTANAD
+628 
-637 GTYSITV
+637 
-644 PAGTTGGI
+644 
-652 VVTVPTTDDSVFEGR
+652 
-667 EQLTLDATLS
+667 
-677 GNTASGVALPGN
+677 
-689 ITDSGSATIV
+689 
-699 DTESTDPSNPNP
+699 
-711 GADVPALSVSDAGD
+711 
-725 VNEGSDAVFNVAL
+725 
-738 TKPVDA
+738 
-744 DTTLTF
+744 
-750 TLGGQIE
+750 
-757 AGDVGTPTVM
+757 
-767 IGGKPVTV
+767 
-775 TANADGSYS
+775 
-784 IAVPAGTTGGI
+784 
-795 VVTVPTTDD
+795 
-804 SVFEGREQLTL
+804 
-815 DATLSGNTASGVA
+815 
-828 LPGNI
+828 
-833 TDSGSATIVDTES
+833 
-846 TDPSNPN
+846 
-853 PGADVPALTVSDAGD
+853 
-868 VNEGSD
+868 
-874 AVFNV
+874 
-879 ALTKPV
+879 
-885 DADTTLTFTLGGQIE
+885 
-900 AGDVGTPTVM
+900 
-910 IGGKPATVTANPD
+910 
-923 GTYSVTVPAGT
+923 
-934 TSGIVV
+934 
-940 TVPTTDDSVFEGREQ
+940 
-955 LTLDATLSGNTASG
+955 
-969 VALPGNI
+969 
-976 TDSGSAVIVDNQGE
+976 
-990 GADVPALTV
+990 
-999 SDAGDVNEGSN
+999 
-1010 AVFNVALTKA
+1010 
-1020 VDADTTL
+1020 
-1027 TFTLGGQI
+1027 
-1035 EAGDIGVPTVM
+1035 
-1046 IGGKPAVVTANA
+1046 
-1058 DGSYSIT
+1058 
-1065 VPAGTTGGIVVTVPT
+1065 
-1080 TDDAVFEG
+1080 
-1088 REQLTLDA
+1088 
-1096 TLTGNSASG
+1096 
-1105 VALPGN
+1105 
-1111 ITDSGSATIVD
+1111 
-1122 TESTDPSNPNPGA
+1122 
-1135 DVPALTVS
+1135 
-1143 DAGDVNEGSNAV
+1143 
-1155 FNVALTKPVDADT
+1155 
-1168 TLTFKLGGQ
+1168 
-1177 IEADDVGAPTV
+1177 
-1188 MIGGKPA
+1188 
-1195 TVTANADGTFS
+1195 
-1206 VTVPAGTT
+1206 
-1214 GGIVVTVPTTDDSVF
+1214 
-1229 EGREQLTLD
+1229 
-1238 ATLSGNTASGVALPG
+1238 
-1253 NITDSGSATI
+1253 
-1263 VDTESTDPSNPN
+1263 
-1275 PGADVPALTVS
+1275 
-1286 DAGDVNEG
+1286 
-1294 SNAVFNVALSKPVD
+1294 
-1308 ADTTLT
+1308 
-1314 FTLGGQIE
+1314 
-1322 AGDVGAPTVMI
+1322 
-1333 GGKPA
+1333 
-1338 TVTTNPDGT
+1338 
-1347 YSVTVPAGTTG
+1347 
-1358 GIVVTVPTTDDSVFE
+1358 
-1373 GREQLTLE
+1373 
-1381 ATLSGNTASGVALPG
+1381 
-1396 NITDSGSAVIVDDHG
+1396 
-1411 SGADVPSLSVSDA
+1411 
-1424 GDVNEGNDAVFNVA
+1424 
-1438 LSKPV
+1438 
-1443 DADTTLTF
+1443 
-1451 TLGGQIEAGDV
+1451 
-1462 GTPTV
+1462 
-1467 MIGGKSAVVTAN
+1467 
-1479 ADGSYSITVPAG
+1479 
-1491 TTGGIVVTVPTTDD
+1491 
-1505 SVFEGREQLT
+1505 
-1515 LDATLTGS
+1515 
-1523 SASGIAL
+1523 
-1530 PGNITDSG
+1530 
-1538 SAVIVDDHG
+1538 
-1547 SGADVPSL
+1547 
-1555 SVSDAGDV
+1555 
-1563 NEGSNATFNVALSK
+1563 
-1577 PVDADTTLTFTLGG
+1577 
-1591 QIEAGDVGAPAVMIG
+1591 
-1606 GKPAV
+1606 
-1611 VTVNADGSYSVTVP
+1611 
-1625 AGTTGGIVVTV
+1625 
-1636 PTTDDSVFEG
+1636 
-1646 REQLTLDATLTGS
+1646 
-1659 SASGIALPGNI
+1659 
-1670 TDSGSATIVDTD
+1670 
-1682 STDPSNPNPGADV
+1682 
-1695 PALSVS
+1695 
-1701 DAGDVNE
+1701 
-1708 GNDAT
+1708 
-1713 FNVALSKPV
+1713 
-1722 DADTTLTF
+1722 
-1730 KLGGQIEAGDVG
+1730 
-1742 TPTVMIGGKPAPVTA
+1742 
-1757 NADGTFSITV
+1757 
-1767 PAGTTGGIVVTVPT
+1767 
-1781 TDDSVFEG
+1781 
-1789 REQLTLEAT
+1789 
-1798 LSGNTASGVALPG
+1798 
-1811 NITDSGSAVIVDD
+1811 
-1824 HGSGADVPALTVSDA
+1824 
-1839 GDVNEGSD
+1839 
-1847 AVFNV
+1847 
-1852 ALTKAVDADT
+1852 
-1862 TLTFTLGG
+1862 
-1870 QIEAG
+1870 
-1875 DVGTPT
+1875 
-1881 VMIGGKPAT
+1881 
-1890 VTANADGSY
+1890 
-1899 SVTVPAGTT
+1899 
-1908 GGIVVT
+1908 
-1914 VPTTDDSVFEGREQL
+1914 
-1929 TLDATLTGSSA
+1929 
-1940 SGIAL
+1940 
-1945 PGNITDSGSAVIV
+1945 
-1958 DDHGSGADVPSLSVA
+1958 
-1973 DAGDVNEGNDAV
+1973 
-1985 FNVALSK
+1985 
-1992 PVDADTTLT
+1992 
-2001 FTLGGQIE
+2001 
-2009 AGDVGAPTVMIGGKP
+2009 
-2024 AVVTANADGSFS
+2024 
-2036 ITVPAGTTGGIVV
+2036 
-2049 TVPTTDDSVF
+2049 
-2059 EGREQLTL
+2059 
-2067 DATLTG
+2067 
-2073 SSASGVALPGNITDS
+2073 
-2088 GSAVIVDD
+2088 
-2096 HGPGADVPS
+2096 
-2105 LSVSD
+2105 
-2110 AGDVN
+2110 
-2115 EGSDAVFNVALSKP
+2115 
-2129 VDADTTLTFTL
+2129 
-2140 GGQIEAG
+2140 
-2147 DVGTP
+2147 
-2152 TVMIGGKP
+2152 
-2160 ATVTANPDGT
+2160 
-2170 YSVTVPAGTTG
+2170 
-2181 GIVVTVPTSDDSVF
+2181 
-2195 EGREQLTLD
+2195 
-2204 ATLTG
+2204 
-2209 SSASGIALPGNIT
+2209 
-2222 DSGSATIVDTDSTD
+2222 
-2236 PSNPNPGADV
+2236 
-2246 PALSVSDA
+2246 
-2254 GDVNEGSDAVFNV
+2254 
-2267 ALSKAV
+2267 
-2273 DADTT
+2273 
-2278 LTFTLGGQIEAGDVG
+2278 
-2293 TPTVMI
+2293 
-2299 GGKPAP
+2299 
-2305 VTANPDGTY
+2305 
-2314 SVTVPAGT
+2314 
-2322 TGGIVVTVP
+2322 
-2331 TTDDS
+2331 
-2336 VFEGREQLTLEATL
+2336 
-2350 SGNTVSGVALPGN
+2350 
-2363 ITDSGS
+2363 
-2369 AVIVDDHGSGA
+2369 
-2380 DVPSLSV
+2380 
-2387 SDAGDVN
+2387 
-2394 EGNDAVFNVAL
+2394 
-2405 SKPVDADTTLTFT
+2405 
-2418 LGGQIEAGDVG
+2418 
-2429 APTVVIG
+2429 
-2436 GKPATVT
+2436 
-2443 VNADGSYSVTVPA
+2443 PA

-2486 TGNSASGIALPGNIT
+2486 TGNSASGVALPGNIT
-2501 DSGSAVIVD
+2501 D
-2510 DHGSGADVPSLSVSD
+2510 
-2525 AGDVNEGNN
+2525 
-2534 AVFNVALSKPVDA
+2534 F
-2547 DTTLTFT
+2547 
-2554 LGGQIEAGDVGSPTV
+2554 
-2569 MIGGKPA
+2569 
-2576 TVTANP
+2576 
-2582 DGTYSVTV
+2582 
-2590 PAGTT
+2590 
-2595 GGIVVTVPTTD
+2595 
-2606 DSVFEGREQL
+2606 
-2616 TLDAT
+2616 
-2621 LTGSSASGIALPGN
+2621 
-2635 ITDSGSAVIVD
+2635 
-2646 DHGSGADVPS
+2646 
-2656 LSVSDAGDVNEGND
+2656 
-2670 AVFNVALSK
+2670 
-2679 PVDADTTLTFT
+2679 
-2690 LGGQIEAGDVGAPTV
+2690 
-2705 MIGGKPAVVTANADG
+2705 
-2720 SYSVTVPAGT
+2720 
-2730 TGGIVVTV
+2730 
-2738 PTTDDS
+2738 
-2744 VFEGREQLT
+2744 
-2753 LDATLTGN
+2753 
-2761 SASGIALPGNIT
+2761 
-2773 DSGSATI
+2773 GSATI

-2838 EAGDV
+2838 ETGDV
-2843 GTPTVMIGGKPATVT
+2843 GAPTVMIGGKPATVT
-2858 ANADGSYSIT
+2858 ANADGTFSVT

-2881 PTTDDTVFE
+2881 PTTDDSVFE
-2890 GREQLTLDATLS
+2890 GREQLTLDATLT
-2902 GNSASGVAL
+2902 GNTASGVAL

-2975 KLGGEIEAGDV
+2975 KLGGQIEAGDV
-2986 GAPTVMIGGKP
+2986 GVPTVMIGGKP
-2997 ATITANADGT
+2997 ATVTANTDGS
-3007 FSVTVPAGTT
+3007 FSITVPAGTT

-3025 TTDDTVFEGRE
+3025 TTDDSVFEGRE

-3042 TLSGNT
+3042 TLSGNS

-3061 GSATIVDTESTD
+3061 GSAVIVDD
-3073 PSNPNP
+3073 RGP

-3090 AGDVNEGNDAVFNVA
+3090 AGDVNEGSSAVFNVA
-3105 LSKAVDADTTLT
+3105 LTKPVDANTTLT

-3124 EVGDVGAP
+3124 EAGDVGIP
-3132 TVMIGGKPVTVTAN
+3132 TVMIGGKAVTVTAN
-3146 ADGSYSITVPA
+3146 ADGSFSVTVPA

-3182 LEATLSGTTD
+3182 L
-3192 SGVALPGNI
+3192 
-3201 TDSGS
+3201 
-3206 AVIVDDRGPGADV
+3206 
-3219 PGLTVS
+3219 
-3225 DAGDV
+3225 
-3230 NEGSNAVFNVAL
+3230 
-3242 TKPIDAN
+3242 
-3249 TTLTFTLGGQ
+3249 
-3259 IEAGDV
+3259 
-3265 GTPTVMIG
+3265 
-3273 GKAVTVT
+3273 
-3280 ANADGSYSVTVPA
+3280 
-3293 GTTGGIVVTVPTTDD
+3293 
-3308 TVFEGRE
+3308 
-3315 QLTLDATLSGT
+3315 DATLS
-3326 TASGVALPGNITDS
+3326 
-3340 GSATIVD
+3340 
-3347 TDSTDPSNPNPG
+3347 
-3359 ADVPA
+3359 
-3364 LTVSDAGDV
+3364 
-3373 NEGSNAVFNVA
+3373 
-3384 LTKAVDADT
+3384 
-3393 TLTFKLGGE
+3393 
-3402 IEAGDVGTPTVM
+3402 
-3414 IGGKPAPVT
+3414 
-3423 ANADGT
+3423 
-3429 FSVTVPAGTT
+3429 
-3439 GGIVVTV
+3439 
-3446 PTTDDTVFE
+3446 
-3455 GREQLTLDATL
+3455 
-3466 TGNSASGVALPGNI
+3466 GNSASGVALPGNI

-3489 DTESTDPSNPNP
+3489 DTNSTDPSNPNP

-3513 GDVNEGSNA
+3513 GE
-3522 VFNVALTKA
+3522 
-3531 VDADTT
+3531 
-3537 LTFKL
+3537 
-3542 GGEIEAGDVGT
+3542 
-3553 PTVMIGG
+3553 
-3560 KPATVT
+3560 
-3566 ANADGTFSVTVP
+3566 
-3578 AGTTGGIVVTVPTT
+3578 
-3592 DDTVFEGREQLTLD
+3592 
-3606 ATLTGNS
+3606 
-3613 ASGVALPGNIT
+3613 
-3624 DSGSA
+3624 
-3629 TIVDTDST
+3629 
-3637 DPSNPNPGAD
+3637 
-3647 VPALTVSDAGDV
+3647 V

-3771 AVIVDDRGPGADVP
+3771 AVIVDDRGPGADIP

-3816 LTFKLGGEIETGDI
+3816 LTFKLGGEIESGDI
-3830 GTPTVMIGGKAV
+3830 GTPTVTISGKTVAV
-3842 TVTANSDGSYS
+3842 TTNADGSYS
-3853 VTVPAGTTGGI
+3853 ITVPAGTTGGI
-3864 VVTVPTTDDAVFE
+3864 VVTVPTTDDSVFE

-3884 DATLSGNTASGVA
+3884 DATLSGNTASGV
-3897 LPGNI
+3897 
-3902 TDSGSAV
+3902 
-3909 IVDDRGPGADVPA
+3909 
-3922 LNVSDAGDVNEGS
+3922 
-3935 SAVFN
+3935 
-3940 VALTKAVDAD
+3940 
-3950 TKLTFKLGGEIETG
+3950 
-3964 DIGTPTVTIGGKAVT
+3964 
-3979 VTANADGS
+3979 
-3987 FSINVPAGTTSGIVV
+3987 
-4002 TVPTINDT
+4002 
-4010 IFEGREQLTLDATLS
+4010 
-4025 GNTASGAALPGNITD
+4025 ALPGNITD

-4101 YGKPVVMIGGVSVAV
+4101 YGKPVVTIGGVSVAV

-4129 SGTTGGIVVQVP
+4129 SGTTGGIVVKVP

-4264 HTLTGRAGSAD
+4264 HTLTGRAGSTD

-4849 MILEFNSSAS
+4849 LIVEFSSSAS
-4859 QKGGGWMSLAQAKT
+4859 QKGGGWMSLAEAKA
-4873 LVDGLSYGGGTNYE
+4873 LVNGLGYDGGTNYQ
-4887 AALNAA
+4887 AALNTA
-4893 MTAWNNSGTGK
+4893 MAAWNNSGTGK
-4904 LEGASV
+4904 LEGANV
-4910 QNISYFFTDGNPENG
+4910 QNISYFFTDGDPVNG
-4925 PVYAAQQ
+4925 AVGSSQQ

-4951 GTAATGT
+4951 GTSATGT

-5180 NNANKFLTVNRADL
+5180 NNANKFLTVNRAEL

-5208 YLGSVGAARGNDQD
+5208 YLASVGAARSNDQD
-5222 SITFALLAGEVLTLN
+5222 LITFALLAGEVLTLN

-5243 WIRME
+5243 WVRMG

-5256 DYVVLKSGDSIPAT
+5256 DYTELSSGDSIAPT
-5270 TSGAS
+5270 TGGT
-5275 YEIHIVNIDDN
+5275 YEIRMLNIDDN
-5286 GSAWGGTGE
+5286 GWLPGGTGE
-5295 EDYMLTMT
+5295 EHYMLTMT
-5303 VDYSGA
+5303 VDYTRA
-5309 SHVADTANSSY
+5309 SAVTDNVANSSY
-5320 TINTADGLSDSAN
+5320 TIHTADGLSDSAN
-5333 VSVAYQAGST
+5333 VSVAYQSGSS

-5424 RDLLVGEKDGNLS
+5424 KDLLVGEKDGNLS

>member
-153 TLPRVSGAGLTGD
+153 TLPRVSGAALTAD
-166 DGDAAVP
+166 DGDAAAA
-173 VPGNTPPNAL
+173 VPGNTPPVAQ
-183 NDAVSTRQDDAIR
+183 NDGVTTRQDNSIS
-196 GNLLSNDADAD
+196 GNLLANDADAD

-221 TGAGLTVPG
+221 TSAGLTVPG

-247 PNGEYKGL
+247 PNGDYQAL
-255 GEGETATS
+255 GEGETASS

-294 AVSDAGVINEGGN
+294 AVSDAGTINEGGS
-307 ATFNIT
+307 ATFNIS
-313 LGNTVD
+313 LGNTID

-328 KVGGQVEAQDV
+328 KVGGQVEPQDV

-363 KLPAG
+363 QLPAG

-381 DNTFEGRETLTLEAT
+381 DNTFEGSETLTLEAT

-432 GADVPALTVSDA
+432 GADVPAL
-444 GEVNE
+444 
-449 GSDAVFNV
+449 
-457 ALTKSVDAD
+457 
-466 TTLTF
+466 
-471 TLGGQIE
+471 
-478 AGDVG
+478 
-483 TPTVMISGRPATVT
+483 
-497 ANADGSFSVTVPAG
+497 
-511 TTGGIVVTVPT
+511 
-522 TDDSVFEGREQLTLN
+522 
-537 ATLSGNTASGVALP
+537 
-551 GNITDSGSAV
+551 
-561 IVDDRGP
+561 
-568 GADVPSLTVA
+568 
-578 DAGDVNEGSNAV
+578 
-590 FNVALTKPVDADTTL
+590 
-605 TFKLGG
+605 
-611 QIEAGDIGTPTV
+611 
-623 MIGGQ
+623 
-628 PVAVTANAD
+628 
-637 GTYSITV
+637 
-644 PAGTTGGI
+644 
-652 VVTVPTTDDSVFEGR
+652 
-667 EQLTLDATLS
+667 
-677 GNTASGVALPGN
+677 
-689 ITDSGSATIV
+689 
-699 DTESTDPSNPNP
+699 
-711 GADVPALSVSDAGD
+711 SVSDAGD

-738 TKPVDA
+738 TKAVDA

-767 IGGKPVTV
+767 IGGRPATV

-784 IAVPAGTTGGI
+784 VTVPAGTTGGI
-795 VVTVPTTDD
+795 VVTVPTTDDAVFEGREQLTLDATLTGSSASGIALPGNITDSGSAVIVDDRGTGADVPAINVSDAGDVNEGSDAVFNIALTKAVDADTTLTFTLGGQIEAVDIGTPTVMIGGQPATVTANADGSYSITVPAGTTGGIVVTVPTADD

-900 AGDVGTPTVM
+900 AGDVGAPTVM

-934 TSGIVV
+934 TGGIVV

-976 TDSGSAVIVDNQGE
+976 TDSGSATIVDTESTDPSNPNPGADVPALTVSDAGDVNEGSDAVFNVALTKAVDADTTLTFTLGGQIEAGDVGTPTVMIGGKPATVTANPDGTYSVTVPAGTTGGIVVTVPTTDDSVFEGREQLTLDATLTGNSASGIALPGNITDSGSATIVDTESTDPSNPNPGADVPALTVSDAGDVNEGSDAVFNVALTKAVDADTTLTFTLGGQIEAGDVGTPTVMIGGKPATVTANPDGTYSVTVPAGTTGGIVVTVPTTDDAVFEGREQLTLDATLTGNSASGIALPGNITDSGSATIVDTESTDPSNPNPGADVPALTVADAGDINEGSDAVFNVALTKAVDADTTLTFTLGGQIEAGDVGTPTVMIGGKPATVTANADGSYSITVPAGTTGGIVVTVPTTDDAVFEGREQLTLDATLSGSTASGVTLPGNITDSGSATIVDTESTDPSNPNPGADVPAISVSDAGDVNEGNDAVFNVALTKAVDADTTLTFTLGGQIENGDVGTPTVMIGGKPATVTANPDGTYSVTVPAGTTGGIVVTVPTTDDSVFEGREQLTLEATLSGNTASGVALPGNISDSGSATIVDTESTDPSNPNPGADVPALTVSDAGDVNEGSDAVFNVALTKAVDADTTLTFTLGGQIEAGDVGTPTVMIGGKPAVVTANADGSYSITVPAGTTGGIVVTVPTTDDSVFEGREQLTLDATLTGSSASGIALPGTITDSGSAVIVDDHGSGADVPTLSVSDAGDVNEGNDAVFNVALSKPVDADTTLTFTLSGQIEAGDVGTPTVMIGGKPAVVTANADGSYSITVPAGTTGGIVVTVPTTDDSVFE
-990 GADVPALTV
+990 GREQLTLDATLTGSSASGIALPGTITDSGSAVIVDDHGSGADVPTLSVSDAGDVNEGNDAVFNVALSKPVDADTTLTFTLDGQIEAGDVGTPTVMIGGKPATVTTNADGSYSITVPAGTTGGIVVTVPTTDDSVFEGREQLTLDATLTGSSASGIALPGTITDSGTAVIVDDHGSGADVPTLSVSDAGDVNEGNDAVFNVALSKPVDADTTLTFTLGGQIEAGDVGTPTVMIGGKPAIVTANADGSYSITVPAGTTGGIVVTVPTTDDSVFEGREQLTLDATLTGSSASGIALPGTITDSGTAVIVDDHGSGADVPTLSVSDAGDVNEGNDAVFNVALSKPVDADTILTFTLGGQIEAGDVGTPTVMIGGKPATVTTNADGSYSITVPAGTTGGIVVTVPTTDDSVFEGREQLTLDATLTGSSASGIALPGTITDSGSATIVDTESTDPSNPNPGADVPALTV

-1035 EAGDIGVPTVM
+1035 EAGDVGTPTVM
-1046 IGGKPAVVTANA
+1046 IGGKPATVTANA

-1096 TLTGNSASG
+1096 TLSGNTASG

-1155 FNVALTKPVDADT
+1155 FNVALTKAVDADT
-1168 TLTFKLGGQ
+1168 TLTFTLGGQ
-1177 IEADDVGAPTV
+1177 IEAGDVGAPTV

-1195 TVTANADGTFS
+1195 TVTANADGSYSIIVPAGTTGGIVVTVPTTDDAVFEGREQLTLDATLSGNTASGVALPGNITDSGSATIVDTESTDPSNPNPGADVPALTVSDAGDVNEGSNAVFNVALTKAVDADTTLTFTLGGQIEAGDVGTPTVMIGGKPATVTANGDGSYSITVPAGTTGGIVVTVPTTDDAVFEGREQLTLDATLSGNTASGVALPGNITDSGSATIVDTESTDPSNPNPGADVPALTVSDAGDVNEGSNAVFNVALTKAVDADTTLTFTLGGQIEAGDVGTPTVMIGGKPATVTANPDGTYS
-1206 VTVPAGTT
+1206 VTVPAGTTGGIVVTVPTTDDAVFEGREQLTLDATLSGNTASGVALPGNITDSGSATIVDTESTDPSNPNPGADVPALTVSDAGDVNEGSNAVFNVALTKAVDADTTLTFTLGGQIEAGDVGTPTVMIGGKPATVTANADGSYSITVPAGTT

-1294 SNAVFNVALSKPVD
+1294 SNAVFNVALTKAVD
-1308 ADTTLT
+1308 A
-1314 FTLGGQIE
+1314 
-1322 AGDVGAPTVMI
+1322 
-1333 GGKPA
+1333 
-1338 TVTTNPDGT
+1338 N
-1347 YSVTVPAGTTG
+1347 
-1358 GIVVTVPTTDDSVFE
+1358 
-1373 GREQLTLE
+1373 
-1381 ATLSGNTASGVALPG
+1381 
-1396 NITDSGSAVIVDDHG
+1396 
-1411 SGADVPSLSVSDA
+1411 
-1424 GDVNEGNDAVFNVA
+1424 
-1438 LSKPV
+1438 
-1443 DADTTLTF
+1443 
-1451 TLGGQIEAGDV
+1451 
-1462 GTPTV
+1462 
-1467 MIGGKSAVVTAN
+1467 
-1479 ADGSYSITVPAG
+1479 
-1491 TTGGIVVTVPTTDD
+1491 
-1505 SVFEGREQLT
+1505 
-1515 LDATLTGS
+1515 
-1523 SASGIAL
+1523 
-1530 PGNITDSG
+1530 
-1538 SAVIVDDHG
+1538 
-1547 SGADVPSL
+1547 
-1555 SVSDAGDV
+1555 
-1563 NEGSNATFNVALSK
+1563 
-1577 PVDADTTLTFTLGG
+1577 
-1591 QIEAGDVGAPAVMIG
+1591 
-1606 GKPAV
+1606 
-1611 VTVNADGSYSVTVP
+1611 
-1625 AGTTGGIVVTV
+1625 
-1636 PTTDDSVFEG
+1636 
-1646 REQLTLDATLTGS
+1646 
-1659 SASGIALPGNI
+1659 
-1670 TDSGSATIVDTD
+1670 
-1682 STDPSNPNPGADV
+1682 
-1695 PALSVS
+1695 
-1701 DAGDVNE
+1701 
-1708 GNDAT
+1708 
-1713 FNVALSKPV
+1713 
-1722 DADTTLTF
+1722 TTLTF
-1730 KLGGQIEAGDVG
+1730 KLGGQ
-1742 TPTVMIGGKPAPVTA
+1742 
-1757 NADGTFSITV
+1757 
-1767 PAGTTGGIVVTVPT
+1767 
-1781 TDDSVFEG
+1781 
-1789 REQLTLEAT
+1789 
-1798 LSGNTASGVALPG
+1798 
-1811 NITDSGSAVIVDD
+1811 
-1824 HGSGADVPALTVSDA
+1824 
-1839 GDVNEGSD
+1839 
-1847 AVFNV
+1847 
-1852 ALTKAVDADT
+1852 
-1862 TLTFTLGG
+1862 
-1870 QIEAG
+1870 
-1875 DVGTPT
+1875 
-1881 VMIGGKPAT
+1881 
-1890 VTANADGSY
+1890 
-1899 SVTVPAGTT
+1899 
-1908 GGIVVT
+1908 
-1914 VPTTDDSVFEGREQL
+1914 
-1929 TLDATLTGSSA
+1929 
-1940 SGIAL
+1940 
-1945 PGNITDSGSAVIV
+1945 
-1958 DDHGSGADVPSLSVA
+1958 
-1973 DAGDVNEGNDAV
+1973 
-1985 FNVALSK
+1985 
-1992 PVDADTTLT
+1992 
-2001 FTLGGQIE
+2001 
-2009 AGDVGAPTVMIGGKP
+2009 
-2024 AVVTANADGSFS
+2024 
-2036 ITVPAGTTGGIVV
+2036 
-2049 TVPTTDDSVF
+2049 
-2059 EGREQLTL
+2059 
-2067 DATLTG
+2067 
-2073 SSASGVALPGNITDS
+2073 
-2088 GSAVIVDD
+2088 
-2096 HGPGADVPS
+2096 
-2105 LSVSD
+2105 
-2110 AGDVN
+2110 
-2115 EGSDAVFNVALSKP
+2115 
-2129 VDADTTLTFTL
+2129 
-2140 GGQIEAG
+2140 
-2147 DVGTP
+2147 
-2152 TVMIGGKP
+2152 
-2160 ATVTANPDGT
+2160 
-2170 YSVTVPAGTTG
+2170 
-2181 GIVVTVPTSDDSVF
+2181 
-2195 EGREQLTLD
+2195 
-2204 ATLTG
+2204 
-2209 SSASGIALPGNIT
+2209 
-2222 DSGSATIVDTDSTD
+2222 
-2236 PSNPNPGADV
+2236 
-2246 PALSVSDA
+2246 
-2254 GDVNEGSDAVFNV
+2254 
-2267 ALSKAV
+2267 
-2273 DADTT
+2273 
-2278 LTFTLGGQIEAGDVG
+2278 
-2293 TPTVMI
+2293 
-2299 GGKPAP
+2299 
-2305 VTANPDGTY
+2305 
-2314 SVTVPAGT
+2314 
-2322 TGGIVVTVP
+2322 
-2331 TTDDS
+2331 
-2336 VFEGREQLTLEATL
+2336 
-2350 SGNTVSGVALPGN
+2350 
-2363 ITDSGS
+2363 
-2369 AVIVDDHGSGA
+2369 
-2380 DVPSLSV
+2380 
-2387 SDAGDVN
+2387 
-2394 EGNDAVFNVAL
+2394 
-2405 SKPVDADTTLTFT
+2405 
-2418 LGGQIEAGDVG
+2418 
-2429 APTVVIG
+2429 
-2436 GKPATVT
+2436 
-2443 VNADGSYSVTVPA
+2443 
-2456 GTTGGIVVTVPT
+2456 
-2468 TDDSVFEGREQ
+2468 
-2479 LTLDATL
+2479 
-2486 TGNSASGIALPGNIT
+2486 
-2501 DSGSAVIVD
+2501 
-2510 DHGSGADVPSLSVSD
+2510 
-2525 AGDVNEGNN
+2525 
-2534 AVFNVALSKPVDA
+2534 
-2547 DTTLTFT
+2547 
-2554 LGGQIEAGDVGSPTV
+2554 
-2569 MIGGKPA
+2569 
-2576 TVTANP
+2576 
-2582 DGTYSVTV
+2582 
-2590 PAGTT
+2590 
-2595 GGIVVTVPTTD
+2595 
-2606 DSVFEGREQL
+2606 
-2616 TLDAT
+2616 
-2621 LTGSSASGIALPGN
+2621 
-2635 ITDSGSAVIVD
+2635 
-2646 DHGSGADVPS
+2646 
-2656 LSVSDAGDVNEGND
+2656 
-2670 AVFNVALSK
+2670 
-2679 PVDADTTLTFT
+2679 
-2690 LGGQIEAGDVGAPTV
+2690 
-2705 MIGGKPAVVTANADG
+2705 
-2720 SYSVTVPAGT
+2720 
-2730 TGGIVVTV
+2730 
-2738 PTTDDS
+2738 
-2744 VFEGREQLT
+2744 
-2753 LDATLTGN
+2753 
-2761 SASGIALPGNIT
+2761 
-2773 DSGSATI
+2773 
-2780 VDTES
+2780 
-2785 TDPSNPNPGA
+2785 
-2795 DVPALTVSDAGD
+2795 
-2807 VNEGSNAVFNVA
+2807 
-2819 LTKAVDADTTLTF
+2819 
-2832 KLGGEI
+2832 I

-2881 PTTDDTVFE
+2881 PTTDDAVFE
-2890 GREQLTLDATLS
+2890 GREQLTLDATLTGS
-2902 GNSASGVAL
+2902 SASGVAL
-2911 PGNITDSGSATIVD
+2911 PGNITDSGNAAIVD
-2925 TESTD
+2925 D
-2930 PSNPNP
+2930 RGP
-2936 GADVPALTVS
+2936 GADVPTLTVS

-2960 VALTKAVDADTTLTF
+2960 VALTKAVDANTTLTF
-2975 KLGGEIEAGDV
+2975 KLGG
-2986 GAPTVMIGGKP
+2986 
-2997 ATITANADGT
+2997 
-3007 FSVTVPAGTT
+3007 
-3017 GGIVVTVP
+3017 
-3025 TTDDTVFEGRE
+3025 
-3036 QLTLDA
+3036 Q
-3042 TLSGNT
+3042 
-3048 ASGVAL
+3048 
-3054 PGNITDS
+3054 
-3061 GSATIVDTESTD
+3061 
-3073 PSNPNP
+3073 
-3079 GADVPALTVSD
+3079 
-3090 AGDVNEGNDAVFNVA
+3090 
-3105 LSKAVDADTTLT
+3105 
-3117 FTLGGQI
+3117 
-3124 EVGDVGAP
+3124 
-3132 TVMIGGKPVTVTAN
+3132 
-3146 ADGSYSITVPA
+3146 
-3157 GTTGGIVVTVP
+3157 
-3168 TTDDAVFEGREQLT
+3168 
-3182 LEATLSGTTD
+3182 
-3192 SGVALPGNI
+3192 
-3201 TDSGS
+3201 
-3206 AVIVDDRGPGADV
+3206 
-3219 PGLTVS
+3219 
-3225 DAGDV
+3225 
-3230 NEGSNAVFNVAL
+3230 
-3242 TKPIDAN
+3242 
-3249 TTLTFTLGGQ
+3249 
-3259 IEAGDV
+3259 
-3265 GTPTVMIG
+3265 
-3273 GKAVTVT
+3273 
-3280 ANADGSYSVTVPA
+3280 
-3293 GTTGGIVVTVPTTDD
+3293 
-3308 TVFEGRE
+3308 
-3315 QLTLDATLSGT
+3315 
-3326 TASGVALPGNITDS
+3326 
-3340 GSATIVD
+3340 
-3347 TDSTDPSNPNPG
+3347 
-3359 ADVPA
+3359 
-3364 LTVSDAGDV
+3364 
-3373 NEGSNAVFNVA
+3373 
-3384 LTKAVDADT
+3384 
-3393 TLTFKLGGE
+3393 
-3402 IEAGDVGTPTVM
+3402 
-3414 IGGKPAPVT
+3414 
-3423 ANADGT
+3423 
-3429 FSVTVPAGTT
+3429 
-3439 GGIVVTV
+3439 
-3446 PTTDDTVFE
+3446 
-3455 GREQLTLDATL
+3455 
-3466 TGNSASGVALPGNI
+3466 
-3480 TDSGSATIV
+3480 
-3489 DTESTDPSNPNP
+3489 
-3501 GADVPALTVSDA
+3501 
-3513 GDVNEGSNA
+3513 
-3522 VFNVALTKA
+3522 
-3531 VDADTT
+3531 
-3537 LTFKL
+3537 
-3542 GGEIEAGDVGT
+3542 IEAGDVGT

-3566 ANADGTFSVTVP
+3566 ANADGSY
-3578 AGTTGGIVVTVPTT
+3578 
-3592 DDTVFEGREQLTLD
+3592 
-3606 ATLTGNS
+3606 
-3613 ASGVALPGNIT
+3613 
-3624 DSGSA
+3624 
-3629 TIVDTDST
+3629 
-3637 DPSNPNPGAD
+3637 
-3647 VPALTVSDAGDV
+3647 
-3659 NEGGNAVF
+3659 
-3667 NVALSKA
+3667 
-3674 VDADTKLTFKLG
+3674 
-3686 GEIET
+3686 
-3691 GDIGTPTVTIGGK
+3691 
-3704 TATVTANADGT
+3704 
-3715 FSITVPAGTTGG
+3715 SITVPAGTTGG

-3747 LDATL
+3747 LEATL
-3752 SGNTASGVALPGNI
+3752 SGNTASGLALPGNI
-3766 TDSGS
+3766 TDTGN
-3771 AVIVDDRGPGADVP
+3771 AAIVD
-3785 ALTVSDPGNVN
+3785 S
-3796 EGSNAVF
+3796 
-3803 NVALT
+3803 
-3808 KAVDADTK
+3808 
-3816 LTFKLGGEIETGDI
+3816 
-3830 GTPTVMIGGKAV
+3830 
-3842 TVTANSDGSYS
+3842 
-3853 VTVPAGTTGGI
+3853 
-3864 VVTVPTTDDAVFE
+3864 
-3877 GREQLTL
+3877 
-3884 DATLSGNTASGVA
+3884 
-3897 LPGNI
+3897 
-3902 TDSGSAV
+3902 
-3909 IVDDRGPGADVPA
+3909 
-3922 LNVSDAGDVNEGS
+3922 
-3935 SAVFN
+3935 
-3940 VALTKAVDAD
+3940 
-3950 TKLTFKLGGEIETG
+3950 
-3964 DIGTPTVTIGGKAVT
+3964 
-3979 VTANADGS
+3979 
-3987 FSINVPAGTTSGIVV
+3987 
-4002 TVPTINDT
+4002 
-4010 IFEGREQLTLDATLS
+4010 
-4025 GNTASGAALPGNITD
+4025 
-4040 SGSAVIVDDRGPGAD
+4040 RGPGAD

-4076 VALSKPVDAETTLTF
+4076 VTLSKPVDAETTLTF
-4091 TLGGQVTAAD
+4091 TLGGQVTGAD
-4101 YGKPVVMIGGVSVAV
+4101 YGKPVVTIGGTSVAV
-4116 TANADGSYSVKVP
+4116 TTNADGSYSIKVP

-4141 TTADGVY
+4141 TTADGIY

-4194 SVAVSEEGLTGGIKD
+4194 SVAVSEEGLSGGIKD

-4219 AKANGQLSI
+4219 AKANGQLNI
-4228 SDDNSGAAYTITL
+4228 TDDNSGAAYTITL
-4241 VAPANGSLV
+4241 VAPANGSLS
-4250 SDGVPIVW
+4250 SDGVPINW

-4264 HTLTGRAGSAD
+4264 HTLTGRAGTTD

-4304 TVSLSVTVKVA
+4304 TVGLSVTVKVA

-4322 TTNLNV
+4322 TTTLNV

-4379 EVSAKGFTSSN
+4379 EVSAKGFTSNN

-4401 STAGLGVASTGSPYH
+4401 STAGLGVASSGSPYH

-4425 ELNGKGASEEL
+4425 ELNGQGASEEL

-4456 YGGEVESGV
+4456 YGGEVESGI

-4577 ASNGNLIQ
+4577 AANGNLIQ

-4631 DGDYANGQ
+4631 DGDFANGQ

-4656 TNAGA
+4656 NNAGA

-4758 TVTVE
+4758 AITVE

-4776 LVTDTAPTL
+4776 LVTDTAPNL
-4785 VPIADGAALSSR
+4785 VPIADSSALSSR

-4812 FGSGVYSGKRELS
+4812 YGSGVYSNKRELT
-4825 RLEVLKSSVGK
+4825 RLDVLKSSVAK

-4849 MILEFNSSAS
+4849 MIVEFNSSAS
-4859 QKGGGWMSLAQAKT
+4859 QKGGGWMSLAAAKT

-4887 AALNAA
+4887 AALNTA

-4904 LEGASV
+4904 LEGANV

-4925 PVYAAQQ
+4925 PVYAPQQ

-4951 GTAATGT
+4951 GTSATGT

-5000 AAGGTLGADL
+5000 SAGGTLGADL

-5017 LVIDGKTYNYD
+5017 LVIDGKTFNYD
-5028 VATNKV
+5028 VSTNKV
-5034 TASAGATF
+5034 TASSGATF

-5076 QTAGTDTVQYTVRD
+5076 QAAGTDTVQYTVRD
-5090 GDGDTASASL
+5090 GDGDTASSSL
-5100 TLTVTAPVH
+5100 TLTVTAPVY

-5124 SSQLTVQAGSLLAND
+5124 SPQLTVQAGSLLAND

-5147 VGPLTVNTGWKEKGA
+5147 IGPLTVNTGWKDKGG
-5162 DFAASSVKTL
+5162 DFIASSVKEL
-5172 GFDGTSST
+5172 GFAGT
-5180 NNANKFLTVNRADL
+5180 NGNVNANKFLTVDRADL
-5194 AQVGQNRAQ
+5194 AQIGQNRAQ

-5208 YLGSVGAARGNDQD
+5208 YLASVGASRSNDED
-5222 SITFALLAGEVLTLN
+5222 TITFAMKAGEVLTLS
-5237 HNLQPN
+5237 HDMQEN
-5243 WIRME
+5243 WVRME
-5248 YRLAGSSD
+5248 YRLAGTSGP
-5256 DYVVLKSGDSIPAT
+5256 YKALQSGDSISPTAD
-5270 TSGAS
+5270 GQ
-5275 YEIHIVNIDDN
+5275 YEIHLVNLDDN
-5286 GSAWGGTGE
+5286 GSGWFGDGPE
-5295 EDYMLTMT
+5295 NYILTMT
-5303 VDYSGA
+5303 VDYSRA
-5309 SHVADTANSSY
+5309 SAVADTVANSSY
-5320 TINTADGLSDSAN
+5320 TISTADGHSDSAN
-5333 VSVAYQAGST
+5333 VSVAYQAGSS

-5370 LVGGKG
+5370 LIGGKG
-5376 NDTLIG
+5376 HDTLIG

-5424 RDLLVGEKDGNLS
+5424 KDLLVGEKDGNLS

-5478 HDAHGQAVSN
+5478 HDVHGQAVSN

>member
-153 TLPRVSGAGLTGD
+153 TLPRVSGAALTGD
-166 DGDAAVP
+166 DGDAAAP

-483 TPTVMISGRPATVT
+483 TPTVMIGGRPATVT

-784 IAVPAGTTGGI
+784 ITVPAGTTGGI

-934 TSGIVV
+934 TGGIVV

-1135 DVPALTVS
+1135 DVPALSVS
-1143 DAGDVNEGSNAV
+1143 DAGDVNEGSDAV

-1168 TLTFKLGGQ
+1168 TLTFTLGGQ
-1177 IEADDVGAPTV
+1177 IEAGDVGVPTV

-1195 TVTANADGTFS
+1195 TVTANPDGTFS

-1275 PGADVPALTVS
+1275 PGADVPAVSVS

-1294 SNAVFNVALSKPVD
+1294 DNAVFNVALSKPVD

-1424 GDVNEGNDAVFNVA
+1424 GDVNEGHDAVFNVA

-1899 SVTVPAGTT
+1899 TVTVPAGTT

-1992 PVDADTTLT
+1992 PVDAETTLT

-2009 AGDVGAPTVMIGGKP
+2009 AGDVGTPTVMIGGKP
-2024 AVVTANADGSFS
+2024 AVVTANADGSYS

-2073 SSASGVALPGNITDS
+2073 SSASGIALPGNITDS

-2096 HGPGADVPS
+2096 HGSGADVPS

-2160 ATVTANPDGT
+2160 ATATANPDGT

-2204 ATLTG
+2204 ATLSG

-2436 GKPATVT
+2436 GKPAVVT

-2486 TGNSASGIALPGNIT
+2486 TGNSASGIALPGNIS

-2525 AGDVNEGNN
+2525 AGDVNEGND

-2554 LGGQIEAGDVGSPTV
+2554 LGGQIEAGDVGTPTV

-2606 DSVFEGREQL
+2606 DSVFEGREQLTLDATLTGSSASGIALPGNITDSGSAVIVDDHGSGADVPSLSVSDAGDVNEGNDAVFNVALSKPVDADTTLTFTLGGQIEAGDVGAPTVMIGGKPAVVTANADGSYSITVPAGTTGGIVVTVPTTDDTVFEGREQL

-2838 EAGDV
+2838 ETGDV
-2843 GTPTVMIGGKPATVT
+2843 GAPTVMIGGKPAAVT
-2858 ANADGSYSIT
+2858 ANADGSFSIT

-2881 PTTDDTVFE
+2881 PTTDD
-2890 GREQLTLDATLS
+2890 S
-2902 GNSASGVAL
+2902 
-2911 PGNITDSGSATIVD
+2911 
-2925 TESTD
+2925 
-2930 PSNPNP
+2930 
-2936 GADVPALTVS
+2936 
-2946 DAGDV
+2946 
-2951 NEGSNAVFN
+2951 
-2960 VALTKAVDADTTLTF
+2960 
-2975 KLGGEIEAGDV
+2975 
-2986 GAPTVMIGGKP
+2986 
-2997 ATITANADGT
+2997 
-3007 FSVTVPAGTT
+3007 
-3017 GGIVVTVP
+3017 
-3025 TTDDTVFEGRE
+3025 
-3036 QLTLDA
+3036 
-3042 TLSGNT
+3042 
-3048 ASGVAL
+3048 
-3054 PGNITDS
+3054 
-3061 GSATIVDTESTD
+3061 
-3073 PSNPNP
+3073 
-3079 GADVPALTVSD
+3079 
-3090 AGDVNEGNDAVFNVA
+3090 
-3105 LSKAVDADTTLT
+3105 
-3117 FTLGGQI
+3117 
-3124 EVGDVGAP
+3124 
-3132 TVMIGGKPVTVTAN
+3132 
-3146 ADGSYSITVPA
+3146 
-3157 GTTGGIVVTVP
+3157 
-3168 TTDDAVFEGREQLT
+3168 
-3182 LEATLSGTTD
+3182 
-3192 SGVALPGNI
+3192 
-3201 TDSGS
+3201 
-3206 AVIVDDRGPGADV
+3206 
-3219 PGLTVS
+3219 
-3225 DAGDV
+3225 
-3230 NEGSNAVFNVAL
+3230 
-3242 TKPIDAN
+3242 
-3249 TTLTFTLGGQ
+3249 
-3259 IEAGDV
+3259 
-3265 GTPTVMIG
+3265 
-3273 GKAVTVT
+3273 
-3280 ANADGSYSVTVPA
+3280 
-3293 GTTGGIVVTVPTTDD
+3293 
-3308 TVFEGRE
+3308 
-3315 QLTLDATLSGT
+3315 
-3326 TASGVALPGNITDS
+3326 
-3340 GSATIVD
+3340 
-3347 TDSTDPSNPNPG
+3347 
-3359 ADVPA
+3359 
-3364 LTVSDAGDV
+3364 
-3373 NEGSNAVFNVA
+3373 
-3384 LTKAVDADT
+3384 
-3393 TLTFKLGGE
+3393 
-3402 IEAGDVGTPTVM
+3402 
-3414 IGGKPAPVT
+3414 
-3423 ANADGT
+3423 
-3429 FSVTVPAGTT
+3429 
-3439 GGIVVTV
+3439 
-3446 PTTDDTVFE
+3446 VFE

-3542 GGEIEAGDVGT
+3542 GGEIETGDIGT
-3553 PTVMIGG
+3553 PTVTIGG
-3560 KPATVT
+3560 KPTTVT

-3592 DDTVFEGREQLTLD
+3592 DDSVFEGREQLTLD
-3606 ATLTGNS
+3606 ATLTGNTASGVALPGNITDSGSATIVDTESTDPSNPNPGADVPALTVSDAGDVNEGSNAVFNVALTKAVDADTTLTFKLGGQIEAGDVGVPTVMIGGKPATVTANTDGSFSITVPAGTTGGIVVTVPTTDDSVFEGREQLTLDATLSGNSASGVALPGNITDSGSAVIVDDRGPGADVPALTVSDAGDVNEGSSAVFNVALTKPVDANTTLTFTLGGQIEAGDVGTPTVMIGGKAVTVTANADGSFSVTVPAGTTGGIVVTVPTTDDAVFEGREQLTLDATLSGNS

-3629 TIVDTDST
+3629 TIVDTKST

-3771 AVIVDDRGPGADVP
+3771 AVIVDDRGPGADIP

-3940 VALTKAVDAD
+3940 VALTKAVDAA

-5162 DFAASSVKTL
+5162 DFAARSVKEIA
-5172 GFDGTSST
+5172 FDGSSS
-5180 NNANKFLTVNRADL
+5180 KFLTVNRADL
-5194 AQVGQNRAQ
+5194 AQIGQNRAQ
-5203 IKVDG
+5203 VKVDG
-5208 YLGSVGAARGNDQD
+5208 YLGAVGSRNGNDQD
-5222 SITFALLAGEVLTLN
+5222 SITIALLAGEVLTLN
-5237 HNLQPN
+5237 HNLYADS
-5243 WIRME
+5243 IRLE

-5256 DYVVLKSGDSIPAT
+5256 QYKVLQSGQSIPASVDT
-5270 TSGAS
+5270 Q
-5275 YEIHIVNIDDN
+5275 YEIHLVNLSDN
-5286 GSAWGGTGE
+5286 NGWWLESRDRA

-5303 VDYSGA
+5303 VDYAGA
-5309 SHVADTANSSY
+5309 SPVADTVANSSY
-5320 TINTADGLSDSAN
+5320 TIQTADGHSDSAN
-5333 VSVAYQAGST
+5333 VSVAYQAGNM

-5356 DGNDTLN
+5356 DGNDTLH
-5363 GGKGNDV
+5363 GGKGDDV

-5382 GDGSDTFRW
+5382 GEGSDTFRW

-5397 TTSNPAVDRIKDFS
+5397 TTASPAVDRIKDFS
-5411 LAKPADGGDVLDL
+5411 MDKASAGGDVLDL
-5424 RDLLVGEKDGNLS
+5424 KDLLVGETDGNLTK
-5437 NYLNFKQDPANANNT
+5437 YLNFKQDPANSNNT

-5471 LEGVDLT
+5471 LEGVNLT
-5478 HDAHGQAVSN
+5478 HDGDGHPLSN

>member
-38 SDIVTASGATVSL
+38 SDVVTASGATVSL

-65 EVAVNGDMTGPLAD
+65 EVAVNSDMTGPLAD

-153 TLPRVSGAGLTGD
+153 TLPRVSGAALTAD
-166 DGDAAVP
+166 DGDAAAA
-173 VPGNTPPNAL
+173 VPGNTPPVAQ
-183 NDAVSTRQDDAIR
+183 NDGVTTRQDNSIS
-196 GNLLSNDADAD
+196 GNLLANDADAD

-221 TGAGLTVPG
+221 TSAGLTVPG

-247 PNGEYKGL
+247 PNGDYQAL
-255 GEGETATS
+255 GEGETASS

-294 AVSDAGVINEGGN
+294 AVSDAGTINEGGS
-307 ATFNIT
+307 ATFNIS
-313 LGNTVD
+313 LGNTID

-328 KVGGQVEAQDV
+328 KVGGQVEPQDV

-363 KLPAG
+363 QLPAG

-381 DNTFEGRETLTLEAT
+381 DNTFEGSETLTLEAT

-432 GADVPALTVSDA
+432 GADVPALSVSDA
-444 GEVNE
+444 GDVNE

-457 ALTKSVDAD
+457 ALTKAVDAD

-483 TPTVMISGRPATVT
+483 TPTVVIGGRPATVT
-497 ANADGSFSVTVPAG
+497 ANADGSYSVTVPAG

-522 TDDSVFEGREQLTLN
+522 TDDAVFEGREQLTLD
-537 ATLSGNTASGVALP
+537 ATLTGSSASGIALP

-561 IVDDRGP
+561 IVDDRGT
-568 GADVPSLTVA
+568 GADVPAINVS

-590 FNVALTKPVDADTTL
+590 FNVALTKAVDADTTL
-605 TFKLGG
+605 TFTLGG

-628 PVAVTANAD
+628 PATVTANAD
-637 GTYSITV
+637 GSYSITV

-652 VVTVPTTDDSVFEGR
+652 VVTVPTADDSVFEGR

-677 GNTASGVALPGN
+677 GSTASGVALPGN

-711 GADVPALSVSDAGD
+711 GADVPALTVSDAGD
-725 VNEGSDAVFNVAL
+725 INEGSDAVFNVAL
-738 TKPVDA
+738 SKPVDA

-757 AGDVGTPTVM
+757 AGDVGTPTVV
-767 IGGKPVTV
+767 IGGKPATV
-775 TANADGSYS
+775 TANPDGTYS
-784 IAVPAGTTGGI
+784 VTVPAGTTGGI

-879 ALTKPV
+879 ALTKAV

-934 TSGIVV
+934 TGGIVVTVPTTDDSVFEGREQLTLDATLTGNSASGIALPGNITDSGSATIVDTESTDPSNPNPGADVPALTVSDAGDVNEGSDAVFNVALTKAVDADTTLTFTLGGQIEAGDVGTPTVMIGGKPATVTANPDGTYSVTVPAGTTGGIVVTVPTTDDSVFEGREQLTLDATLTGNSASGIALPGNITDSGSATIVDTESTDPSNPNPGADVPAISVSDAGDVNEGNDAVFNVALTKAVDADATLTFTLGGQIEAGDVGTPTVMIGGKPATVTANADGSYSITVPAGTTGGIVV

-976 TDSGSAVIVDNQGE
+976 TDSGSATIVDTESTDPSNPNP
-990 GADVPALTV
+990 GADVPAISV
-999 SDAGDVNEGSN
+999 SDAGDVNEGN
-1010 AVFNVALTKA
+1010 DAVFNVALTKA

-1035 EAGDIGVPTVM
+1035 ENSDVGTPTVMIGGKPATVTANPDGTYSVTVPAGTTGGIVVTVPTTDDSVFEGREQLTLEATLSGNTASGVALPGNISDSGSAVIVDDHGSGADVPSLSVSDAGDVDEGNDAVFNVALSKPVDADTTLTFTLGGQIQAGDVGTPTVMIGGKPAVVTANADGSYSITVPAGTTGGIVVTVPTTDDSVFEGREQLTLDATLTGSSASGIALPGTITDSGSAVIVDDHGSGADVPTLSVSDAGDVNEGNDAVFNVALSKPVDADTTLTFTLGGQIEAGDVGTPTVMIGGKPATVTANADGSYSITVPAGTTGGIVVTVPTTDDSVFEGREQLTLDATLTGSSASGIALPGTITDSGSAVIVDDHGSGADVPTLSVSDAGDVNEGNDAVFNVALSKPVDADTTLTFTLGGQIEAGDVGTPTVMIGGKPATVTANADGSYSITVPAGTTGGIVVTVPTTDDAVFEGREQLTLDATLTGSSASGIALPGTITDSGSAVIVDDHGSGADVPTLSVSDAGDVNEGNDAVFNVALSKPVDADTTLTFTLGGQIETGDVGTPTVMIGGKPVTVTTNADGSYSITVPAGTTGGIVVTVPTTDDSVFEGREQLTLDATLTGSSASGIALPGTITDSGSAVIVDDHGSGADVPTLSVSDAGDVNEGNDAVFNVALSKPVDADTTLTFTLGGQIETGDVGTPTVM

-1096 TLTGNSASG
+1096 TLTGSSASGIALPGTIADSGSATIVDTESTDPTNPNPGADVPALTVSDAGDVNEGSNAVFKVALTKAVDADTTLTFTLGGQIEAGDVGTPTVMIGGKPATVTANADGSYSITVPAGTTGGIVVTVPTTDDSVFEGREQLTLDATLSGNTASGVALPGNITDSGSAVIVDDHGSGADVPTLSVSDAGDVNEGNDAVFNVALSKPVDADTTLTFTLGGQIEAGDVGTPTVMIGGKPATVTANADGSYSITVPAGTTGGIVVTVPTTNDSVFEGREQLTLDATLTGSSASGIALPGTITDSGSAVIVDDHGSGADVPTLSVSDAGDVNEGNDAVFNVALSKPVDADTTLTFTLGGQIEAGDVGTPTVMIGGKPATVTANADGSYSITVPAGTTGGIVVTVPTTDDSVFEGREQLTLDATLTGSSASGIALPGTITDSGSATIVDTESTDPSNPNPGADVPALTVSDAGDVNEGSNAVFNVALTKAVDADTTLTFTLGGQIEAGDVGTPTVMIGGKPATVTANADGSYSITVPAGTTGGIVVTVPTTDDSVFEGREQLTLDATLSGNTASG

-1155 FNVALTKPVDADT
+1155 FNVALTKAVDADT
-1168 TLTFKLGGQ
+1168 TLTFTLGGQ
-1177 IEADDVGAPTV
+1177 IEAGDVGTPTV

-1195 TVTANADGTFS
+1195 TVTANPDGTYS

-1294 SNAVFNVALSKPVD
+1294 SNAVFNVAL
-1308 ADTTLT
+1308 
-1314 FTLGGQIE
+1314 
-1322 AGDVGAPTVMI
+1322 
-1333 GGKPA
+1333 
-1338 TVTTNPDGT
+1338 
-1347 YSVTVPAGTTG
+1347 
-1358 GIVVTVPTTDDSVFE
+1358 
-1373 GREQLTLE
+1373 
-1381 ATLSGNTASGVALPG
+1381 
-1396 NITDSGSAVIVDDHG
+1396 
-1411 SGADVPSLSVSDA
+1411 
-1424 GDVNEGNDAVFNVA
+1424 
-1438 LSKPV
+1438 
-1443 DADTTLTF
+1443 
-1451 TLGGQIEAGDV
+1451 
-1462 GTPTV
+1462 
-1467 MIGGKSAVVTAN
+1467 
-1479 ADGSYSITVPAG
+1479 
-1491 TTGGIVVTVPTTDD
+1491 
-1505 SVFEGREQLT
+1505 
-1515 LDATLTGS
+1515 
-1523 SASGIAL
+1523 
-1530 PGNITDSG
+1530 
-1538 SAVIVDDHG
+1538 
-1547 SGADVPSL
+1547 
-1555 SVSDAGDV
+1555 
-1563 NEGSNATFNVALSK
+1563 
-1577 PVDADTTLTFTLGG
+1577 
-1591 QIEAGDVGAPAVMIG
+1591 
-1606 GKPAV
+1606 
-1611 VTVNADGSYSVTVP
+1611 
-1625 AGTTGGIVVTV
+1625 
-1636 PTTDDSVFEG
+1636 
-1646 REQLTLDATLTGS
+1646 
-1659 SASGIALPGNI
+1659 
-1670 TDSGSATIVDTD
+1670 
-1682 STDPSNPNPGADV
+1682 
-1695 PALSVS
+1695 
-1701 DAGDVNE
+1701 
-1708 GNDAT
+1708 
-1713 FNVALSKPV
+1713 
-1722 DADTTLTF
+1722 
-1730 KLGGQIEAGDVG
+1730 
-1742 TPTVMIGGKPAPVTA
+1742 
-1757 NADGTFSITV
+1757 
-1767 PAGTTGGIVVTVPT
+1767 
-1781 TDDSVFEG
+1781 
-1789 REQLTLEAT
+1789 
-1798 LSGNTASGVALPG
+1798 
-1811 NITDSGSAVIVDD
+1811 
-1824 HGSGADVPALTVSDA
+1824 
-1839 GDVNEGSD
+1839 
-1847 AVFNV
+1847 
-1852 ALTKAVDADT
+1852 TKAVDADT

-1899 SVTVPAGTT
+1899 S
-1908 GGIVVT
+1908 
-1914 VPTTDDSVFEGREQL
+1914 
-1929 TLDATLTGSSA
+1929 
-1940 SGIAL
+1940 
-1945 PGNITDSGSAVIV
+1945 
-1958 DDHGSGADVPSLSVA
+1958 
-1973 DAGDVNEGNDAV
+1973 
-1985 FNVALSK
+1985 
-1992 PVDADTTLT
+1992 
-2001 FTLGGQIE
+2001 
-2009 AGDVGAPTVMIGGKP
+2009 
-2024 AVVTANADGSFS
+2024 

-2067 DATLTG
+2067 DATLSG
-2073 SSASGVALPGNITDS
+2073 STASGV
-2088 GSAVIVDD
+2088 V
-2096 HGPGADVPS
+2096 
-2105 LSVSD
+2105 
-2110 AGDVN
+2110 
-2115 EGSDAVFNVALSKP
+2115 
-2129 VDADTTLTFTL
+2129 
-2140 GGQIEAG
+2140 
-2147 DVGTP
+2147 
-2152 TVMIGGKP
+2152 
-2160 ATVTANPDGT
+2160 
-2170 YSVTVPAGTTG
+2170 
-2181 GIVVTVPTSDDSVF
+2181 
-2195 EGREQLTLD
+2195 
-2204 ATLTG
+2204 
-2209 SSASGIALPGNIT
+2209 
-2222 DSGSATIVDTDSTD
+2222 
-2236 PSNPNPGADV
+2236 
-2246 PALSVSDA
+2246 
-2254 GDVNEGSDAVFNV
+2254 
-2267 ALSKAV
+2267 
-2273 DADTT
+2273 
-2278 LTFTLGGQIEAGDVG
+2278 
-2293 TPTVMI
+2293 
-2299 GGKPAP
+2299 
-2305 VTANPDGTY
+2305 
-2314 SVTVPAGT
+2314 
-2322 TGGIVVTVP
+2322 
-2331 TTDDS
+2331 
-2336 VFEGREQLTLEATL
+2336 
-2350 SGNTVSGVALPGN
+2350 
-2363 ITDSGS
+2363 
-2369 AVIVDDHGSGA
+2369 
-2380 DVPSLSV
+2380 
-2387 SDAGDVN
+2387 
-2394 EGNDAVFNVAL
+2394 
-2405 SKPVDADTTLTFT
+2405 
-2418 LGGQIEAGDVG
+2418 
-2429 APTVVIG
+2429 
-2436 GKPATVT
+2436 
-2443 VNADGSYSVTVPA
+2443 
-2456 GTTGGIVVTVPT
+2456 
-2468 TDDSVFEGREQ
+2468 
-2479 LTLDATL
+2479 
-2486 TGNSASGIALPGNIT
+2486 
-2501 DSGSAVIVD
+2501 
-2510 DHGSGADVPSLSVSD
+2510 
-2525 AGDVNEGNN
+2525 
-2534 AVFNVALSKPVDA
+2534 
-2547 DTTLTFT
+2547 
-2554 LGGQIEAGDVGSPTV
+2554 
-2569 MIGGKPA
+2569 
-2576 TVTANP
+2576 
-2582 DGTYSVTV
+2582 
-2590 PAGTT
+2590 
-2595 GGIVVTVPTTD
+2595 
-2606 DSVFEGREQL
+2606 
-2616 TLDAT
+2616 
-2621 LTGSSASGIALPGN
+2621 
-2635 ITDSGSAVIVD
+2635 
-2646 DHGSGADVPS
+2646 
-2656 LSVSDAGDVNEGND
+2656 
-2670 AVFNVALSK
+2670 
-2679 PVDADTTLTFT
+2679 
-2690 LGGQIEAGDVGAPTV
+2690 
-2705 MIGGKPAVVTANADG
+2705 
-2720 SYSVTVPAGT
+2720 
-2730 TGGIVVTV
+2730 
-2738 PTTDDS
+2738 
-2744 VFEGREQLT
+2744 
-2753 LDATLTGN
+2753 
-2761 SASGIALPGNIT
+2761 LPGNIT

-2832 KLGGEI
+2832 TLGGQI

-2881 PTTDDTVFE
+2881 PTTDDSVFE

-2902 GNSASGVAL
+2902 GNTASGVALPGNITDSGSATIVDTESTDPTNPNPGADVPALIVSDAGDVNEGSNAVFNVALTKAVDADTTLTFTLGGQIEAGDVGTPTVMIGGKPATVTANADGSYSITVPAGTTGGIVVTVPTTDDSVFEGREQLTLDATLSGNTASGVAL

-2975 KLGGEIEAGDV
+2975 TLGGQIEAGDV
-2986 GAPTVMIGGKP
+2986 GTPTVMIGGKP
-2997 ATITANADGT
+2997 A
-3007 FSVTVPAGTT
+3007 
-3017 GGIVVTVP
+3017 
-3025 TTDDTVFEGRE
+3025 
-3036 QLTLDA
+3036 
-3042 TLSGNT
+3042 
-3048 ASGVAL
+3048 
-3054 PGNITDS
+3054 
-3061 GSATIVDTESTD
+3061 
-3073 PSNPNP
+3073 
-3079 GADVPALTVSD
+3079 
-3090 AGDVNEGNDAVFNVA
+3090 
-3105 LSKAVDADTTLT
+3105 
-3117 FTLGGQI
+3117 
-3124 EVGDVGAP
+3124 
-3132 TVMIGGKPVTVTAN
+3132 TVTAN

-3182 LEATLSGTTD
+3182 LDATLTGSSA

-3201 TDSGS
+3201 TDSGN
-3206 AVIVDDRGPGADV
+3206 AAIVDDRGPGADV
-3219 PGLTVS
+3219 PTLTVS

-3242 TKPIDAN
+3242 N
-3249 TTLTFTLGGQ
+3249 
-3259 IEAGDV
+3259 
-3265 GTPTVMIG
+3265 
-3273 GKAVTVT
+3273 
-3280 ANADGSYSVTVPA
+3280 
-3293 GTTGGIVVTVPTTDD
+3293 
-3308 TVFEGRE
+3308 
-3315 QLTLDATLSGT
+3315 
-3326 TASGVALPGNITDS
+3326 
-3340 GSATIVD
+3340 
-3347 TDSTDPSNPNPG
+3347 
-3359 ADVPA
+3359 
-3364 LTVSDAGDV
+3364 
-3373 NEGSNAVFNVA
+3373 
-3384 LTKAVDADT
+3384 KAVDANT
-3393 TLTFKLGGE
+3393 TLTFKLGG
-3402 IEAGDVGTPTVM
+3402 
-3414 IGGKPAPVT
+3414 
-3423 ANADGT
+3423 
-3429 FSVTVPAGTT
+3429 
-3439 GGIVVTV
+3439 
-3446 PTTDDTVFE
+3446 
-3455 GREQLTLDATL
+3455 Q
-3466 TGNSASGVALPGNI
+3466 
-3480 TDSGSATIV
+3480 
-3489 DTESTDPSNPNP
+3489 
-3501 GADVPALTVSDA
+3501 
-3513 GDVNEGSNA
+3513 
-3522 VFNVALTKA
+3522 
-3531 VDADTT
+3531 
-3537 LTFKL
+3537 
-3542 GGEIEAGDVGT
+3542 IEAGDVGT

-3566 ANADGTFSVTVP
+3566 ANADGSY
-3578 AGTTGGIVVTVPTT
+3578 
-3592 DDTVFEGREQLTLD
+3592 
-3606 ATLTGNS
+3606 
-3613 ASGVALPGNIT
+3613 
-3624 DSGSA
+3624 
-3629 TIVDTDST
+3629 
-3637 DPSNPNPGAD
+3637 
-3647 VPALTVSDAGDV
+3647 
-3659 NEGGNAVF
+3659 
-3667 NVALSKA
+3667 
-3674 VDADTKLTFKLG
+3674 
-3686 GEIET
+3686 
-3691 GDIGTPTVTIGGK
+3691 
-3704 TATVTANADGT
+3704 
-3715 FSITVPAGTTGG
+3715 SITVPAGTTGG

-3752 SGNTASGVALPGNI
+3752 SGSTASGVALPGNI
-3766 TDSGS
+3766 TDTGN
-3771 AVIVDDRGPGADVP
+3771 AAIVD
-3785 ALTVSDPGNVN
+3785 S
-3796 EGSNAVF
+3796 
-3803 NVALT
+3803 
-3808 KAVDADTK
+3808 
-3816 LTFKLGGEIETGDI
+3816 
-3830 GTPTVMIGGKAV
+3830 
-3842 TVTANSDGSYS
+3842 
-3853 VTVPAGTTGGI
+3853 
-3864 VVTVPTTDDAVFE
+3864 
-3877 GREQLTL
+3877 
-3884 DATLSGNTASGVA
+3884 
-3897 LPGNI
+3897 
-3902 TDSGSAV
+3902 
-3909 IVDDRGPGADVPA
+3909 
-3922 LNVSDAGDVNEGS
+3922 
-3935 SAVFN
+3935 
-3940 VALTKAVDAD
+3940 
-3950 TKLTFKLGGEIETG
+3950 
-3964 DIGTPTVTIGGKAVT
+3964 
-3979 VTANADGS
+3979 
-3987 FSINVPAGTTSGIVV
+3987 
-4002 TVPTINDT
+4002 
-4010 IFEGREQLTLDATLS
+4010 
-4025 GNTASGAALPGNITD
+4025 
-4040 SGSAVIVDDRGPGAD
+4040 RGPGAD

-4091 TLGGQVTAAD
+4091 TLGGQVTGAD
-4101 YGKPVVMIGGVSVAV
+4101 YGKPVVTIGGASVAV

-4141 TTADGVY
+4141 TTADGIY

-4168 ALPAGISDSGNA
+4168 ALPTGISDSGNA

-4194 SVAVSEEGLTGGIKD
+4194 SVAVSEEGLSGGIKD

-4219 AKANGQLSI
+4219 AKANGQLNI
-4228 SDDNSGAAYTITL
+4228 TDDNSGAAYTITL
-4241 VAPANGSLV
+4241 VAPANGSLS
-4250 SDGVPIVW
+4250 SDGVPINW

-4264 HTLTGRAGSAD
+4264 HTLTGRAGTTD

-4304 TVSLSVTVKVA
+4304 TVGLSVTVKVA

-4322 TTNLNV
+4322 TTTLNV

-4379 EVSAKGFTSSN
+4379 EVSAKGFTSNN

-4401 STAGLGVASTGSPYH
+4401 STAGLGVASSGSPYH

-4425 ELNGKGASEEL
+4425 ELNGQGASEEL

-4456 YGGEVESGV
+4456 YGGEVESGI

-4577 ASNGNLIQ
+4577 AANGNLIQ

-4631 DGDYANGQ
+4631 DGDFASGQ

-4656 TNAGA
+4656 NNAGA

-4758 TVTVE
+4758 AITVE

-4785 VPIADGAALSSR
+4785 VPIADSSALSSR

-4812 FGSGVYSGKRELS
+4812 YGSGVYSNKRELT
-4825 RLEVLKSSVGK
+4825 RLEVLKSSVAK

-4849 MILEFNSSAS
+4849 MIVEFNSSAS
-4859 QKGGGWMSLAQAKT
+4859 QKGGGWMSLAAAKT

-4887 AALNAA
+4887 AALNTA

-4904 LEGASV
+4904 LEGANV

-4925 PVYAAQQ
+4925 PVYATQQ

-4951 GTAATGT
+4951 GTNATGT

-5000 AAGGTLGADL
+5000 SAGGTLGADL

-5017 LVIDGKTYNYD
+5017 LVIDGKTFNYD

-5034 TASAGATF
+5034 TASSGATF

-5076 QTAGTDTVQYTVRD
+5076 QAAGTDTVQYTVRD
-5090 GDGDTASASL
+5090 GDGDTASSSL
-5100 TLTVTAPVH
+5100 TLTVTAPVY

-5124 SSQLTVQAGSLLAND
+5124 SPQLTVQAGSLLAND

-5147 VGPLTVNTGWKEKGA
+5147 IGPLTVNTGWKDKGG
-5162 DFAASSVKTL
+5162 DFIASSVKEL
-5172 GFDGTSST
+5172 GFAGT
-5180 NNANKFLTVNRADL
+5180 NGNVNANKFLTVDRADL
-5194 AQVGQNRAQ
+5194 AQIGQNRAQ

-5208 YLGSVGAARGNDQD
+5208 YLASVGASRSNDED
-5222 SITFALLAGEVLTLN
+5222 TITFAMKAGEVLTLS
-5237 HNLQPN
+5237 HDMQEN
-5243 WIRME
+5243 WVRME
-5248 YRLAGSSD
+5248 YRLAGTSGP
-5256 DYVVLKSGDSIPAT
+5256 YKALQSGDSISPTAD
-5270 TSGAS
+5270 SQ
-5275 YEIHIVNIDDN
+5275 YEIHLVNLDDN
-5286 GSAWGGTGE
+5286 GSGWFGDGPE
-5295 EDYMLTMT
+5295 NYILTMT
-5303 VDYSGA
+5303 VDYSRA
-5309 SHVADTANSSY
+5309 SAVADTVANSSY
-5320 TINTADGLSDSAN
+5320 TISTADGHSDSAN
-5333 VSVAYQAGST
+5333 VSVAYQAGSS

-5370 LVGGKG
+5370 LIGGKG
-5376 NDTLIG
+5376 HDTLIG

-5424 RDLLVGEKDGNLS
+5424 KDLLVGEKDGNLS
-5437 NYLNFKQDPANANNT
+5437 NYLNFKQDPANSNNT

-5478 HDAHGQAVSN
+5478 HDVHGQSVSN

>member
-153 TLPRVSGAGLTGD
+153 TLPRVSGAALTADG
-166 DGDAAVP
+166 GDAAAA
-173 VPGNTPPNAL
+173 VPGNTPPVAQ
-183 NDAVSTRQDDAIR
+183 NDGVTTRQDNSIS
-196 GNLLSNDADAD
+196 GNLLANDADAD

-221 TGAGLTVPG
+221 TSAGLTVPG

-247 PNGEYKGL
+247 PNGDYQAL
-255 GEGETATS
+255 GEGETASS

-294 AVSDAGVINEGGN
+294 AVSDAGTINEGGS
-307 ATFNIT
+307 ATFNIS
-313 LGNTVD
+313 LGNTID

-328 KVGGQVEAQDV
+328 KVGGQVEPQDV

-363 KLPAG
+363 QLPAG

-381 DNTFEGRETLTLEAT
+381 DNTFEGSETLTLEAT

-432 GADVPALTVSDA
+432 GADVPAL
-444 GEVNE
+444 
-449 GSDAVFNV
+449 
-457 ALTKSVDAD
+457 
-466 TTLTF
+466 
-471 TLGGQIE
+471 
-478 AGDVG
+478 
-483 TPTVMISGRPATVT
+483 
-497 ANADGSFSVTVPAG
+497 
-511 TTGGIVVTVPT
+511 
-522 TDDSVFEGREQLTLN
+522 
-537 ATLSGNTASGVALP
+537 
-551 GNITDSGSAV
+551 
-561 IVDDRGP
+561 
-568 GADVPSLTVA
+568 
-578 DAGDVNEGSNAV
+578 
-590 FNVALTKPVDADTTL
+590 
-605 TFKLGG
+605 
-611 QIEAGDIGTPTV
+611 
-623 MIGGQ
+623 
-628 PVAVTANAD
+628 
-637 GTYSITV
+637 
-644 PAGTTGGI
+644 
-652 VVTVPTTDDSVFEGR
+652 
-667 EQLTLDATLS
+667 
-677 GNTASGVALPGN
+677 
-689 ITDSGSATIV
+689 
-699 DTESTDPSNPNP
+699 
-711 GADVPALSVSDAGD
+711 SVSDAGD

-738 TKPVDA
+738 TKAVDA

-767 IGGKPVTV
+767 IGGRPATVTANADGSYSVTVPAGTTGGIVVTVPTTDDAVFEGREQLTLDATLTGSSASGIALPGNITDSGSAVIVDDRGTGADVPAINVSDAGDVNEGSNAVFNVALTKAVDADTTLTFTLGGQIEAGDIGTPTVMIGGQPATV

-784 IAVPAGTTGGI
+784 ITVPAGTTGGIVVTVPTADDSVFEGREQLTLDATLSGSTASGVALPGNITDSGSATIVDTESTDPTNPNPGADVPALTVSDAGDVNEGSDAVFNVALSKPVDADTTLTFTLGGQIEAGDVGATTVVIGGKPATVTANPDGTYSVTVPAGTTGGI

-879 ALTKPV
+879 ALTKAVDADTTLTFTLGGQIEAGDVGTPTVMIGGKPATVTANADGSYSITVPAGTTGGIVVTVPTTDDSVFEGREQLTLDATLTGNSASGIALPGNITDSGSATIVDTESTDPSNPNPGADVPALTVSDAGDVNEGSDAVFNVALTKAV

-934 TSGIVV
+934 TGGIVV
-940 TVPTTDDSVFEGREQ
+940 TVPTTDDSVFEGREQLTLDATLTGNSASGIALPGNITDSGSATIVDTESTDPSNPNPGADVPALTVADAGDVNEGSDAVFNVALTKAVDADTTLTFTLGGQIEAGDVGIPTVMIGGKPATVTANADGSYSITVPAGTTGGIVVTVPTTDDAVFEGREQ

-976 TDSGSAVIVDNQGE
+976 TDSGSATIVDTESTDPSNPNPGADVPAISVSDAGDVNEGNDAVFNVALTKAVDADTTLTFTLGGQIENGDVGTPTVMIGGKPATVTANPDGTYSVTVPAGTTGGIVVTVPTTDDSVFEGREQLTLEATLSGNTASGVALPGNISDSGSAVIVDDHGSGADVPSLSVSDAGDVDEGNDAVFNVALSKPVDADTTLTFTLGGQIQTGDVGTPTVMIGGKPAVVTANADGSYSITVPAGTTGGIVVTVPTTDDSVFE
-990 GADVPALTV
+990 GREQLTLDATLTGSSASGIALPGTITDSGNAVIVDDHGSGADVPTLSVSDAGDVNEGNDAVFNVALSKPVDADTTLTFTLGGQIEAGDVGAPTVMIGGKPATVTANADGSYSITVPAGTTGGIVVTVPTTDDSVFEGREQLTLDATLTGSSASGIALPGTITDSGNAVIVDDHGSGADVPTLSVSDAGDVNEGNDAVFNVALSKPVDADTTLTFTLGGQIEAGDVGTPTVMIGGKPATVTANADGSYSITVPAGTTGGIVVTVPTTDDAVFEGREQLTLDATLTGSSASGIALPGTITDSGSAVIVDDHGSGADVPTLSVSDAGDVNEGNDAVFNVALSKPVDADTTLTFTLGGQIEAGDVGTPTVMIGGKPATVTANADGSYSITVPAGTTGGIVVTVPTTDDSVFEGREQLTLDATLTGRSASGIALPGTITDSGSAVIVDDHGSGADVPTLSVSDAGDVNEGNDAVFNVALSKPVDADTTLTFTLGGQIEAGDVGTPTVMIGGKPATVTANADGSYSITVPAGTTGGIVVTVPTTDDSVFEGREQLTLDATLTGSSASGIALPGTITDSGSATIVDTESTDPTNPNPGADVPALTV

-1035 EAGDIGVPTVM
+1035 EAGDVGTPTVM
-1046 IGGKPAVVTANA
+1046 IGGKPATVTANADGSYSITVPAGTTGGIVVTVPTTDDSVFEGREQLTLDATLSGNTASGIALPGNITDSGSATIVDTESTDPSNPNPGADVPALTVSDAGDVNEGSNAVFNVALTKAVDADTTLTFTLGGQIEAGDVGTPTVMIGGKPATVTANADGSYSITVPAGTTGGIVVTVPTTDDSVFEGREQLTLDATLTGSSASGIALPGTITDSGSATIVDTESTDPSNPNPGADVPALTVSDAGDVNEGSNAVFNVALTKAVDADTTLTFTLGGQIEAGDVGAPTVMIGGKPATVTANPDGTYSVTVPAGTTGGIVVTVPTTDDSVFEGREQLTLDATLTGSSASGVALPGNITDSGSATIVDTESTDPSNPNPGADVPALIVSDAGDVNEGSNAVFNVALTKAVDADTTLTFTLGGQIEAGDVGAPTVMIGGKPATVTANA

-1096 TLTGNSASG
+1096 TLSGNTASG

-1155 FNVALTKPVDADT
+1155 FNVALTKAVDADT

-1177 IEADDVGAPTV
+1177 IEAGDVGTPTV

-1195 TVTANADGTFS
+1195 TVTANADGS
-1206 VTVPAGTT
+1206 YSITVPAGTT

-1294 SNAVFNVALSKPVD
+1294 SNAVFNVAL
-1308 ADTTLT
+1308 
-1314 FTLGGQIE
+1314 
-1322 AGDVGAPTVMI
+1322 
-1333 GGKPA
+1333 
-1338 TVTTNPDGT
+1338 
-1347 YSVTVPAGTTG
+1347 
-1358 GIVVTVPTTDDSVFE
+1358 
-1373 GREQLTLE
+1373 
-1381 ATLSGNTASGVALPG
+1381 
-1396 NITDSGSAVIVDDHG
+1396 
-1411 SGADVPSLSVSDA
+1411 
-1424 GDVNEGNDAVFNVA
+1424 
-1438 LSKPV
+1438 
-1443 DADTTLTF
+1443 
-1451 TLGGQIEAGDV
+1451 
-1462 GTPTV
+1462 
-1467 MIGGKSAVVTAN
+1467 
-1479 ADGSYSITVPAG
+1479 
-1491 TTGGIVVTVPTTDD
+1491 
-1505 SVFEGREQLT
+1505 
-1515 LDATLTGS
+1515 
-1523 SASGIAL
+1523 
-1530 PGNITDSG
+1530 
-1538 SAVIVDDHG
+1538 
-1547 SGADVPSL
+1547 
-1555 SVSDAGDV
+1555 
-1563 NEGSNATFNVALSK
+1563 
-1577 PVDADTTLTFTLGG
+1577 
-1591 QIEAGDVGAPAVMIG
+1591 
-1606 GKPAV
+1606 
-1611 VTVNADGSYSVTVP
+1611 
-1625 AGTTGGIVVTV
+1625 
-1636 PTTDDSVFEG
+1636 
-1646 REQLTLDATLTGS
+1646 
-1659 SASGIALPGNI
+1659 
-1670 TDSGSATIVDTD
+1670 
-1682 STDPSNPNPGADV
+1682 
-1695 PALSVS
+1695 
-1701 DAGDVNE
+1701 
-1708 GNDAT
+1708 
-1713 FNVALSKPV
+1713 
-1722 DADTTLTF
+1722 
-1730 KLGGQIEAGDVG
+1730 
-1742 TPTVMIGGKPAPVTA
+1742 
-1757 NADGTFSITV
+1757 
-1767 PAGTTGGIVVTVPT
+1767 
-1781 TDDSVFEG
+1781 
-1789 REQLTLEAT
+1789 
-1798 LSGNTASGVALPG
+1798 
-1811 NITDSGSAVIVDD
+1811 
-1824 HGSGADVPALTVSDA
+1824 
-1839 GDVNEGSD
+1839 
-1847 AVFNV
+1847 
-1852 ALTKAVDADT
+1852 TKA
-1862 TLTFTLGG
+1862 
-1870 QIEAG
+1870 
-1875 DVGTPT
+1875 
-1881 VMIGGKPAT
+1881 
-1890 VTANADGSY
+1890 
-1899 SVTVPAGTT
+1899 
-1908 GGIVVT
+1908 
-1914 VPTTDDSVFEGREQL
+1914 
-1929 TLDATLTGSSA
+1929 
-1940 SGIAL
+1940 
-1945 PGNITDSGSAVIV
+1945 
-1958 DDHGSGADVPSLSVA
+1958 
-1973 DAGDVNEGNDAV
+1973 
-1985 FNVALSK
+1985 
-1992 PVDADTTLT
+1992 
-2001 FTLGGQIE
+2001 
-2009 AGDVGAPTVMIGGKP
+2009 
-2024 AVVTANADGSFS
+2024 
-2036 ITVPAGTTGGIVV
+2036 
-2049 TVPTTDDSVF
+2049 
-2059 EGREQLTL
+2059 
-2067 DATLTG
+2067 
-2073 SSASGVALPGNITDS
+2073 
-2088 GSAVIVDD
+2088 
-2096 HGPGADVPS
+2096 
-2105 LSVSD
+2105 
-2110 AGDVN
+2110 
-2115 EGSDAVFNVALSKP
+2115 

-2181 GIVVTVPTSDDSVF
+2181 GIVVTVPT
-2195 EGREQLTLD
+2195 
-2204 ATLTG
+2204 
-2209 SSASGIALPGNIT
+2209 
-2222 DSGSATIVDTDSTD
+2222 
-2236 PSNPNPGADV
+2236 
-2246 PALSVSDA
+2246 
-2254 GDVNEGSDAVFNV
+2254 
-2267 ALSKAV
+2267 
-2273 DADTT
+2273 
-2278 LTFTLGGQIEAGDVG
+2278 
-2293 TPTVMI
+2293 
-2299 GGKPAP
+2299 
-2305 VTANPDGTY
+2305 
-2314 SVTVPAGT
+2314 
-2322 TGGIVVTVP
+2322 
-2331 TTDDS
+2331 TDD
-2336 VFEGREQLTLEATL
+2336 A
-2350 SGNTVSGVALPGN
+2350 
-2363 ITDSGS
+2363 
-2369 AVIVDDHGSGA
+2369 
-2380 DVPSLSV
+2380 
-2387 SDAGDVN
+2387 
-2394 EGNDAVFNVAL
+2394 
-2405 SKPVDADTTLTFT
+2405 
-2418 LGGQIEAGDVG
+2418 
-2429 APTVVIG
+2429 
-2436 GKPATVT
+2436 
-2443 VNADGSYSVTVPA
+2443 
-2456 GTTGGIVVTVPT
+2456 
-2468 TDDSVFEGREQ
+2468 
-2479 LTLDATL
+2479 
-2486 TGNSASGIALPGNIT
+2486 
-2501 DSGSAVIVD
+2501 
-2510 DHGSGADVPSLSVSD
+2510 
-2525 AGDVNEGNN
+2525 
-2534 AVFNVALSKPVDA
+2534 
-2547 DTTLTFT
+2547 
-2554 LGGQIEAGDVGSPTV
+2554 
-2569 MIGGKPA
+2569 
-2576 TVTANP
+2576 
-2582 DGTYSVTV
+2582 
-2590 PAGTT
+2590 
-2595 GGIVVTVPTTD
+2595 
-2606 DSVFEGREQL
+2606 
-2616 TLDAT
+2616 
-2621 LTGSSASGIALPGN
+2621 
-2635 ITDSGSAVIVD
+2635 
-2646 DHGSGADVPS
+2646 
-2656 LSVSDAGDVNEGND
+2656 
-2670 AVFNVALSK
+2670 
-2679 PVDADTTLTFT
+2679 
-2690 LGGQIEAGDVGAPTV
+2690 
-2705 MIGGKPAVVTANADG
+2705 
-2720 SYSVTVPAGT
+2720 
-2730 TGGIVVTV
+2730 
-2738 PTTDDS
+2738 
-2744 VFEGREQLT
+2744 
-2753 LDATLTGN
+2753 
-2761 SASGIALPGNIT
+2761 
-2773 DSGSATI
+2773 
-2780 VDTES
+2780 
-2785 TDPSNPNPGA
+2785 
-2795 DVPALTVSDAGD
+2795 
-2807 VNEGSNAVFNVA
+2807 
-2819 LTKAVDADTTLTF
+2819 
-2832 KLGGEI
+2832 
-2838 EAGDV
+2838 
-2843 GTPTVMIGGKPATVT
+2843 
-2858 ANADGSYSIT
+2858 
-2868 VPAGTTGGIVVTV
+2868 
-2881 PTTDDTVFE
+2881 VFE

-2902 GNSASGVAL
+2902 GNTASGVAL

-2975 KLGGEIEAGDV
+2975 
-2986 GAPTVMIGGKP
+2986 
-2997 ATITANADGT
+2997 
-3007 FSVTVPAGTT
+3007 
-3017 GGIVVTVP
+3017 
-3025 TTDDTVFEGRE
+3025 
-3036 QLTLDA
+3036 
-3042 TLSGNT
+3042 
-3048 ASGVAL
+3048 
-3054 PGNITDS
+3054 
-3061 GSATIVDTESTD
+3061 
-3073 PSNPNP
+3073 
-3079 GADVPALTVSD
+3079 
-3090 AGDVNEGNDAVFNVA
+3090 
-3105 LSKAVDADTTLT
+3105 
-3117 FTLGGQI
+3117 TLGGQ
-3124 EVGDVGAP
+3124 
-3132 TVMIGGKPVTVTAN
+3132 
-3146 ADGSYSITVPA
+3146 
-3157 GTTGGIVVTVP
+3157 
-3168 TTDDAVFEGREQLT
+3168 
-3182 LEATLSGTTD
+3182 
-3192 SGVALPGNI
+3192 
-3201 TDSGS
+3201 
-3206 AVIVDDRGPGADV
+3206 
-3219 PGLTVS
+3219 
-3225 DAGDV
+3225 
-3230 NEGSNAVFNVAL
+3230 
-3242 TKPIDAN
+3242 
-3249 TTLTFTLGGQ
+3249 
-3259 IEAGDV
+3259 
-3265 GTPTVMIG
+3265 
-3273 GKAVTVT
+3273 
-3280 ANADGSYSVTVPA
+3280 
-3293 GTTGGIVVTVPTTDD
+3293 
-3308 TVFEGRE
+3308 
-3315 QLTLDATLSGT
+3315 
-3326 TASGVALPGNITDS
+3326 
-3340 GSATIVD
+3340 
-3347 TDSTDPSNPNPG
+3347 
-3359 ADVPA
+3359 
-3364 LTVSDAGDV
+3364 
-3373 NEGSNAVFNVA
+3373 
-3384 LTKAVDADT
+3384 
-3393 TLTFKLGGE
+3393 
-3402 IEAGDVGTPTVM
+3402 
-3414 IGGKPAPVT
+3414 
-3423 ANADGT
+3423 
-3429 FSVTVPAGTT
+3429 
-3439 GGIVVTV
+3439 
-3446 PTTDDTVFE
+3446 
-3455 GREQLTLDATL
+3455 
-3466 TGNSASGVALPGNI
+3466 
-3480 TDSGSATIV
+3480 
-3489 DTESTDPSNPNP
+3489 
-3501 GADVPALTVSDA
+3501 
-3513 GDVNEGSNA
+3513 
-3522 VFNVALTKA
+3522 
-3531 VDADTT
+3531 
-3537 LTFKL
+3537 
-3542 GGEIEAGDVGT
+3542 IEAGDVGT

-3566 ANADGTFSVTVP
+3566 ANADGSY
-3578 AGTTGGIVVTVPTT
+3578 
-3592 DDTVFEGREQLTLD
+3592 
-3606 ATLTGNS
+3606 
-3613 ASGVALPGNIT
+3613 
-3624 DSGSA
+3624 
-3629 TIVDTDST
+3629 
-3637 DPSNPNPGAD
+3637 
-3647 VPALTVSDAGDV
+3647 
-3659 NEGGNAVF
+3659 
-3667 NVALSKA
+3667 
-3674 VDADTKLTFKLG
+3674 
-3686 GEIET
+3686 
-3691 GDIGTPTVTIGGK
+3691 
-3704 TATVTANADGT
+3704 
-3715 FSITVPAGTTGG
+3715 SITVPAGTTGG

-3752 SGNTASGVALPGNI
+3752 TGSSASGVALPGNI
-3766 TDSGS
+3766 TDSGN
-3771 AVIVDDRGPGADVP
+3771 AAIVDDRGPGADVP
-3785 ALTVSDPGNVN
+3785 TLTVSDAGDVN

-3803 NVALT
+3803 NVALN
-3808 KAVDADTK
+3808 KAVDANTT
-3816 LTFKLGGEIETGDI
+3816 LTFKLGGQIEAGDV
-3830 GTPTVMIGGKAV
+3830 GTPTVMIGGKPA
-3842 TVTANSDGSYS
+3842 TVTANADGSYS
-3853 VTVPAGTTGGI
+3853 ITVPAGTTGGI
-3864 VVTVPTTDDAVFE
+3864 VVTVPTTDDSVFE

-3884 DATLSGNTASGVA
+3884 EATLSGNTASGVA

-3902 TDSGSAV
+3902 TDTGNAA
-3909 IVDDRGPGADVPA
+3909 IVD
-3922 LNVSDAGDVNEGS
+3922 S
-3935 SAVFN
+3935 
-3940 VALTKAVDAD
+3940 
-3950 TKLTFKLGGEIETG
+3950 
-3964 DIGTPTVTIGGKAVT
+3964 
-3979 VTANADGS
+3979 
-3987 FSINVPAGTTSGIVV
+3987 
-4002 TVPTINDT
+4002 
-4010 IFEGREQLTLDATLS
+4010 
-4025 GNTASGAALPGNITD
+4025 
-4040 SGSAVIVDDRGPGAD
+4040 RGPGAD

-4076 VALSKPVDAETTLTF
+4076 VTLSKPVDAETTLTF
-4091 TLGGQVTAAD
+4091 TLGGQVTGAD
-4101 YGKPVVMIGGVSVAV
+4101 YGKPVVTIGGTSVAV

-4141 TTADGVY
+4141 TTADGIY

-4194 SVAVSEEGLTGGIKD
+4194 SVAVSEEGLSGGIKD

-4219 AKANGQLSI
+4219 AKANGQLNI
-4228 SDDNSGAAYTITL
+4228 TDDNSGAAYTITL
-4241 VAPANGSLV
+4241 VAPANGSLS
-4250 SDGVPIVW
+4250 SDGVPINW

-4264 HTLTGRAGSAD
+4264 HTLTGRAGTTD

-4304 TVSLSVTVKVA
+4304 TVGLSVTVKVA

-4322 TTNLNV
+4322 TTTLNV

-4379 EVSAKGFTSSN
+4379 EVSAKGFTSNN

-4401 STAGLGVASTGSPYH
+4401 STAGLGVASSGSPYH

-4425 ELNGKGASEEL
+4425 ELNGQGASEEL

-4456 YGGEVESGV
+4456 YGGEVESGI

-4577 ASNGNLIQ
+4577 AANGNLIQ

-4631 DGDYANGQ
+4631 DGDFANGQ

-4656 TNAGA
+4656 NNAGA

-4758 TVTVE
+4758 AITVE

-4776 LVTDTAPTL
+4776 LVTDTAPNL
-4785 VPIADGAALSSR
+4785 VPIADSSALASR

-4812 FGSGVYSGKRELS
+4812 YGSGVYSNKRELS
-4825 RLEVLKSSVGK
+4825 RLEVLKSSVAK

-4849 MILEFNSSAS
+4849 MIVEFNSSAS
-4859 QKGGGWMSLAQAKT
+4859 QKGGGWMSLAAAKT

-4887 AALNAA
+4887 AALNTA

-4904 LEGASV
+4904 LEGANV

-4925 PVYAAQQ
+4925 PVYATQQ

-4951 GTAATGT
+4951 GTNATGT

-4977 VKDLNGLDTAIS
+4977 VKNLNGLDTAIS

-5000 AAGGTLGADL
+5000 SAGGTLGADL

-5017 LVIDGKTYNYD
+5017 LVIDGKTFNYD

-5034 TASAGATF
+5034 TASSGATF

-5076 QTAGTDTVQYTVRD
+5076 QAAGTDTVQYTVRD
-5090 GDGDTASASL
+5090 GDGDTASSSL
-5100 TLTVTAPVH
+5100 TLTVTAPVY

-5124 SSQLTVQAGSLLAND
+5124 SPQLTVQAGSLLAND

-5147 VGPLTVNTGWKEKGA
+5147 IGPLTVNTGWKDKGG
-5162 DFAASSVKTL
+5162 DFIASSVKEL
-5172 GFDGTSST
+5172 PFAGT
-5180 NNANKFLTVNRADL
+5180 NGNVNANKFLTVDRADL
-5194 AQVGQNRAQ
+5194 AQIGQNRAQ

-5208 YLGSVGAARGNDQD
+5208 YLASVGASRSNDED
-5222 SITFALLAGEVLTLN
+5222 TITFAMKAGEVLTLS
-5237 HNLQPN
+5237 HDMQEN
-5243 WIRME
+5243 WVRME
-5248 YRLAGSSD
+5248 YRLAGTSGP
-5256 DYVVLKSGDSIPAT
+5256 YKALQSGDSISPTAD
-5270 TSGAS
+5270 GQ
-5275 YEIHIVNIDDN
+5275 YEIHLVNLDDN
-5286 GSAWGGTGE
+5286 GSGWFGDGPE
-5295 EDYMLTMT
+5295 NYILTMT
-5303 VDYSGA
+5303 VDYSRA
-5309 SHVADTANSSY
+5309 SAVADTVANSSY
-5320 TINTADGLSDSAN
+5320 TISTADGHSDSAN
-5333 VSVAYQAGST
+5333 VSVAYQAGSS

-5370 LVGGKG
+5370 LIGGKG
-5376 NDTLIG
+5376 HDTLIG

-5424 RDLLVGEKDGNLS
+5424 KDLLVGEKDGNLS

-5478 HDAHGQAVSN
+5478 HDVHGQAVSN

>member
-153 TLPRVSGAGLTGD
+153 TLPRVSGAALTGD
-166 DGDAAVP
+166 DGDAAAP

-483 TPTVMISGRPATVT
+483 TPTVMIGGRPATVT

-784 IAVPAGTTGGI
+784 ITVPAGTTGGI

-934 TSGIVV
+934 TGGIVV

-1135 DVPALTVS
+1135 DVPALSVS
-1143 DAGDVNEGSNAV
+1143 DAGDVNEGSDAV

-1168 TLTFKLGGQ
+1168 TLTFTLGGQ
-1177 IEADDVGAPTV
+1177 IEAGDVGVPTV

-1195 TVTANADGTFS
+1195 TVTANPDGTFS

-1275 PGADVPALTVS
+1275 PGADVPAVSVS

-1294 SNAVFNVALSKPVD
+1294 DNAVFNVALSKPVD

-1424 GDVNEGNDAVFNVA
+1424 GDVNEGHDAVFNVA

-1899 SVTVPAGTT
+1899 TVTVPAGTT

-1992 PVDADTTLT
+1992 PVDAETTLT

-2009 AGDVGAPTVMIGGKP
+2009 AGDVGTPTVMIGGKP
-2024 AVVTANADGSFS
+2024 AVVTANADGSYS

-2073 SSASGVALPGNITDS
+2073 SSASGIALPGNITDS

-2096 HGPGADVPS
+2096 HGSGADVPS

-2160 ATVTANPDGT
+2160 ATATANPDGT

-2204 ATLTG
+2204 ATLSG

-2436 GKPATVT
+2436 GKPAVVT

-2486 TGNSASGIALPGNIT
+2486 TGNSASGIALPGNIS

-2525 AGDVNEGNN
+2525 AGDVNEGND

-2554 LGGQIEAGDVGSPTV
+2554 LGGQIEAGDVGTPTV

-2606 DSVFEGREQL
+2606 DSVFEGREQLTLDATLTGSSASGIALPGNITDSGSAVIVDDHGSGADVPSLSVSDAGDVNEGNDAVFNVALSKPVDADTTLTFTLGGQIEAGDVGAPTVMIGGKPAVVTANADGSYSITVPAGTTGGIVVTVPTTDDTVFEGREQL

-2838 EAGDV
+2838 ETGDV
-2843 GTPTVMIGGKPATVT
+2843 GAPTVMIGGKPAAVT
-2858 ANADGSYSIT
+2858 ANADGSFSIT

-2881 PTTDDTVFE
+2881 PTTDD
-2890 GREQLTLDATLS
+2890 S
-2902 GNSASGVAL
+2902 
-2911 PGNITDSGSATIVD
+2911 
-2925 TESTD
+2925 
-2930 PSNPNP
+2930 
-2936 GADVPALTVS
+2936 
-2946 DAGDV
+2946 
-2951 NEGSNAVFN
+2951 
-2960 VALTKAVDADTTLTF
+2960 
-2975 KLGGEIEAGDV
+2975 
-2986 GAPTVMIGGKP
+2986 
-2997 ATITANADGT
+2997 
-3007 FSVTVPAGTT
+3007 
-3017 GGIVVTVP
+3017 
-3025 TTDDTVFEGRE
+3025 
-3036 QLTLDA
+3036 
-3042 TLSGNT
+3042 
-3048 ASGVAL
+3048 
-3054 PGNITDS
+3054 
-3061 GSATIVDTESTD
+3061 
-3073 PSNPNP
+3073 
-3079 GADVPALTVSD
+3079 
-3090 AGDVNEGNDAVFNVA
+3090 
-3105 LSKAVDADTTLT
+3105 
-3117 FTLGGQI
+3117 
-3124 EVGDVGAP
+3124 
-3132 TVMIGGKPVTVTAN
+3132 
-3146 ADGSYSITVPA
+3146 
-3157 GTTGGIVVTVP
+3157 
-3168 TTDDAVFEGREQLT
+3168 
-3182 LEATLSGTTD
+3182 
-3192 SGVALPGNI
+3192 
-3201 TDSGS
+3201 
-3206 AVIVDDRGPGADV
+3206 
-3219 PGLTVS
+3219 
-3225 DAGDV
+3225 
-3230 NEGSNAVFNVAL
+3230 
-3242 TKPIDAN
+3242 
-3249 TTLTFTLGGQ
+3249 
-3259 IEAGDV
+3259 
-3265 GTPTVMIG
+3265 
-3273 GKAVTVT
+3273 
-3280 ANADGSYSVTVPA
+3280 
-3293 GTTGGIVVTVPTTDD
+3293 
-3308 TVFEGRE
+3308 
-3315 QLTLDATLSGT
+3315 
-3326 TASGVALPGNITDS
+3326 
-3340 GSATIVD
+3340 
-3347 TDSTDPSNPNPG
+3347 
-3359 ADVPA
+3359 
-3364 LTVSDAGDV
+3364 
-3373 NEGSNAVFNVA
+3373 
-3384 LTKAVDADT
+3384 
-3393 TLTFKLGGE
+3393 
-3402 IEAGDVGTPTVM
+3402 
-3414 IGGKPAPVT
+3414 
-3423 ANADGT
+3423 
-3429 FSVTVPAGTT
+3429 
-3439 GGIVVTV
+3439 
-3446 PTTDDTVFE
+3446 VFE

-3542 GGEIEAGDVGT
+3542 GGEIETGDIGT
-3553 PTVMIGG
+3553 PTVTIGG
-3560 KPATVT
+3560 KPTTVT

-3592 DDTVFEGREQLTLD
+3592 DDSVFEGREQLTLD
-3606 ATLTGNS
+3606 ATLTGNT

-3629 TIVDTDST
+3629 TIVDTEST

-3659 NEGGNAVF
+3659 NEGSNAVF
-3667 NVALSKA
+3667 NVALTKA
-3674 VDADTKLTFKLG
+3674 VDADTTLTFKLG
-3686 GEIET
+3686 GQIEA
-3691 GDIGTPTVTIGGK
+3691 GDVGVPTVMIGGK
-3704 TATVTANADGT
+3704 PATVTANTDGS

-3752 SGNTASGVALPGNI
+3752 SGNSASGVALPGNI

-3785 ALTVSDPGNVN
+3785 ALTVSDAGDVN
-3796 EGSNAVF
+3796 EGSSAVF

-3808 KAVDADTK
+3808 KPVDANTT
-3816 LTFKLGGEIETGDI
+3816 LTFTLGGQIEAGDV

-3842 TVTANSDGSYS
+3842 TVTANADGSFS

-3864 VVTVPTTDDAVFE
+3864 VVTVPTTDD
-3877 GREQLTL
+3877 
-3884 DATLSGNTASGVA
+3884 
-3897 LPGNI
+3897 
-3902 TDSGSAV
+3902 
-3909 IVDDRGPGADVPA
+3909 
-3922 LNVSDAGDVNEGS
+3922 
-3935 SAVFN
+3935 
-3940 VALTKAVDAD
+3940 
-3950 TKLTFKLGGEIETG
+3950 
-3964 DIGTPTVTIGGKAVT
+3964 
-3979 VTANADGS
+3979 
-3987 FSINVPAGTTSGIVV
+3987 
-4002 TVPTINDT
+4002 
-4010 IFEGREQLTLDATLS
+4010 
-4025 GNTASGAALPGNITD
+4025 
-4040 SGSAVIVDDRGPGAD
+4040 
-4055 VPSLNVSDAGNVTEG
+4055 
-4070 NTASFN
+4070 
-4076 VALSKPVDAETTLTF
+4076 
-4091 TLGGQVTAAD
+4091 
-4101 YGKPVVMIGGVSVAV
+4101 
-4116 TANADGSYSVKVP
+4116 
-4129 SGTTGGIVVQVP
+4129 
-4141 TTADGVY
+4141 
-4148 EGTESMVLN
+4148 
-4157 ATLSGQ
+4157 
-4163 TASGT
+4163 
-4168 ALPAGISDSGNA
+4168 
-4180 AIVDI
+4180 
-4185 NKPPVVGNA
+4185 
-4194 SVAVSEEGLTGGIKD
+4194 
-4209 GNGTSDTTDS
+4209 
-4219 AKANGQLSI
+4219 
-4228 SDDNSGAAYTITL
+4228 
-4241 VAPANGSLV
+4241 
-4250 SDGVPIVW
+4250 
-4258 TLSDNG
+4258 
-4264 HTLTGRAGSAD
+4264 
-4275 AIIIKID
+4275 
-4282 NAGAYTVQMLAPVD
+4282 
-4296 HPDTTRED
+4296 
-4304 TVSLSVTVKVA
+4304 
-4315 DGVNAPV
+4315 
-4322 TTNLNV
+4322 
-4328 TIEDDSPVVQ
+4328 
-4338 QNAPVN
+4338 
-4344 VESAGIPDVY
+4344 
-4354 TGKVSFAGSSSS
+4354 
-4366 DSQWKFTFGNGAV
+4366 
-4379 EVSAKGFTSSN
+4379 
-4390 DLTLIDAKVNQ
+4390 
-4401 STAGLGVASTGSPYH
+4401 
-4416 NIANEVDYR
+4416 
-4425 ELNGKGASEEL
+4425 
-4436 TIRLTGGK
+4436 
-4444 IAYGATIDFAAM
+4444 
-4456 YGGEVESGV
+4456 
-4465 ARFYRD
+4465 
-4471 GVLIAERT
+4471 
-4479 FTSDKSGGDYAANF
+4479 
-4493 RVEEGG
+4493 
-4499 FDTIVVS
+4499 
-4506 ATDNHKNS
+4506 
-4514 SSDNS
+4514 
-4519 DFTVTGVTFLGS
+4519 
-4531 QDVHAIAYADGNL
+4531 
-4544 QFAYGADGPGTLKL
+4544 
-4558 TGVESGLT
+4558 
-4566 TRDGGAIKTNV
+4566 
-4577 ASNGNLIQ
+4577 
-4585 GLDASGNLVFE
+4585 
-4596 IRLTPATGKWE
+4596 
-4607 FYQYQ
+4607 
-4612 PMNGTANKLIDFTY
+4612 
-4626 QVTDA
+4626 
-4631 DGDYANGQ
+4631 
-4639 FQVGGVE
+4639 
-4646 PTGPTLTIED
+4646 
-4656 TNAGA
+4656 
-4661 PGVLSVSEAQA
+4661 
-4672 TGSGSF
+4672 
-4678 VITAAAGLKSIS
+4678 
-4690 IDGTGNADA
+4690 
-4699 TLTLDRLAGL
+4699 
-4709 SSNPLTLTTS
+4709 
-4719 KGTLTLTGYDAAT
+4719 
-4732 GKVTYT
+4732 
-4738 YQTSGAQQHTGDDTN
+4738 
-4753 VQDHF
+4753 
-4758 TVTVE
+4758 
-4763 DKFGGKA
+4763 
-4770 TGDLGV
+4770 
-4776 LVTDTAPTL
+4776 
-4785 VPIADGAALSSR
+4785 
-4797 GTNIMLTLDTSGSMN
+4797 
-4812 FGSGVYSGKRELS
+4812 
-4825 RLEVLKSSVGK
+4825 
-4836 LLDQYGESGDVRV
+4836 
-4849 MILEFNSSAS
+4849 
-4859 QKGGGWMSLAQAKT
+4859 
-4873 LVDGLSYGGGTNYE
+4873 
-4887 AALNAA
+4887 
-4893 MTAWNNSGTGK
+4893 
-4904 LEGASV
+4904 
-4910 QNISYFFTDGNPENG
+4910 
-4925 PVYAAQQ
+4925 
-4932 ATWEKFLTDNQIN
+4932 
-4945 SYGIGL
+4945 
-4951 GTAATGT
+4951 
-4958 YIDPVSYN
+4958 
-4966 PSKPQDSNTII
+4966 
-4977 VKDLNGLDTAIS
+4977 
-4989 DTIAPPIVGDI
+4989 
-5000 AAGGTLGADL
+5000 
-5010 AGARITQ
+5010 
-5017 LVIDGKTYNYD
+5017 
-5028 VATNKV
+5028 
-5034 TASAGATF
+5034 
-5042 TFDSAKSELTVTTSH
+5042 
-5057 GKFTIDLAG
+5057 
-5066 ENLGDYRYQP
+5066 
-5076 QTAGTDTVQYTVRD
+5076 
-5090 GDGDTASASL
+5090 
-5100 TLTVTAPVH
+5100 
-5109 QNPDAVN
+5109 
-5116 DTVITNIL
+5116 
-5124 SSQLTVQAGSLLAND
+5124 
-5139 VRGTGALT
+5139 
-5147 VGPLTVNTGWKEKGA
+5147 
-5162 DFAASSVKTL
+5162 
-5172 GFDGTSST
+5172 
-5180 NNANKFLTVNRADL
+5180 
-5194 AQVGQNRAQ
+5194 
-5203 IKVDG
+5203 
-5208 YLGSVGAARGNDQD
+5208 
-5222 SITFALLAGEVLTLN
+5222 
-5237 HNLQPN
+5237 
-5243 WIRME
+5243 
-5248 YRLAGSSD
+5248 
-5256 DYVVLKSGDSIPAT
+5256 
-5270 TSGAS
+5270 
-5275 YEIHIVNIDDN
+5275 
-5286 GSAWGGTGE
+5286 
-5295 EDYMLTMT
+5295 
-5303 VDYSGA
+5303 
-5309 SHVADTANSSY
+5309 
-5320 TINTADGLSDSAN
+5320 
-5333 VSVAYQAGST
+5333 
-5343 LLGTDKSEILLAG
+5343 
-5356 DGNDTLN
+5356 
-5363 GGKGNDV
+5363 
-5370 LVGGKG
+5370 
-5376 NDTLIG
+5376 
-5382 GDGSDTFRW
+5382 
-5391 EFNDQG
+5391 
-5397 TTSNPAVDRIKDFS
+5397 
-5411 LAKPADGGDVLDL
+5411 
-5424 RDLLVGEKDGNLS
+5424 
-5437 NYLNFKQDPANANNT
+5437 
-5452 ILEINTKGQIGQ
+5452 
-5464 GADQKIV
+5464 
-5471 LEGVDLT
+5471 
-5478 HDAHGQAVSN
+5478 
-5488 QAIINDLLQKGKLNV
+5488 
-5503 DHH
+5503 

>member
-153 TLPRVSGAGLTGD
+153 TLPRVSGAALTAD
-166 DGDAAVP
+166 DGDGTAA
-173 VPGNTPPNAL
+173 VPGNTPPVAQ
-183 NDAVSTRQDDAIR
+183 NDGVTTLQDNSIS
-196 GNLLSNDADAD
+196 GNLLANDADAD

-221 TGAGLTVPG
+221 TSAGLTVPG
-230 SNGGSFTVFPD
+230 SNGGTFTVFPD

-247 PNGEYKGL
+247 PNGDYQAL
-255 GEGETATS
+255 GEGETASS

-294 AVSDAGVINEGGN
+294 AVSDAGTINEGGS
-307 ATFNIT
+307 ATFNIS
-313 LGNTVD
+313 LGNTID

-328 KVGGQVEAQDV
+328 KVGGQVEPQDV

-363 KLPAG
+363 QLPAG

-381 DNTFEGRETLTLEAT
+381 DNTFEGSETLTLEAT

-432 GADVPALTVSDA
+432 GADVPALSVSDA
-444 GEVNE
+444 GDVNE

-457 ALTKSVDAD
+457 ALTKAVDAD

-483 TPTVMISGRPATVT
+483 TPTVMIGGRPATVT
-497 ANADGSFSVTVPAG
+497 ANADGSYSVTVPAG

-522 TDDSVFEGREQLTLN
+522 TDDAVFEGREQLTLD
-537 ATLSGNTASGVALP
+537 ATLTGSSASGIALP

-561 IVDDRGP
+561 IVDDRGT
-568 GADVPSLTVA
+568 GADVPAINVS

-590 FNVALTKPVDADTTL
+590 FNVALTKAVDANTTL
-605 TFKLGG
+605 TFTLGG

-628 PVAVTANAD
+628 PATVTANAD
-637 GTYSITV
+637 GSYSITV

-652 VVTVPTTDDSVFEGR
+652 VVTVPTADDSVFEGR

-711 GADVPALSVSDAGD
+711 GADVPALTVSDAGD

-738 TKPVDA
+738 SKPVDA

-757 AGDVGTPTVM
+757 AGDVGAPTVV
-767 IGGKPVTV
+767 IGGKPATV
-775 TANADGSYS
+775 TANPDGTYS
-784 IAVPAGTTGGI
+784 VTVPAGTTGGI
-795 VVTVPTTDD
+795 VVTIPTTDD

-879 ALTKPV
+879 ALTKAVDADTTLTFTLGGQIEAGDVGAPTVMIGGKPATVTANADGSYSITVPAGTTGGIVVTVPTTDDSVFEGREQLTLDATLTGNSASGIALPGNITDSGSATIVDTESTDPSNPNPGADVPALTVSDAGDVNEGSDAVFNVALTKAVDADTTLTFTLGGQIEAGDIGTPTVMIGGKPATVTANPDGTYSVTVPAGTTGGIVVTVPTTDDSVFEGREQLTLDATLTGNSASGIALPGNITDSGSATIVDTESTDPSNPNPGADVPALTVADAGDVNEGSDAVFNVALTKAVDADTTLTFTLGGQIEAGDVGTPTVMIGGKPATVTANADGSYSITVPAGTTGGIVVTVPTTDDAVFEGREQLTLDATLSGNTASGVALPGNITDSGSATIVDTESTDPSNPNPGADVPAISVSDAGDVNEGNDAVFNVELTKAVDADTTLTFTLGGQIENGDVGTPTVMIGGKPATVTANPDGTYSVTVPAGTTGGIVVTVPTTDDSVFEGREQLTLEATLSGNTASGVALPGNISDSGSAVIVDDHGSGADVPSLSVSDAGDVDEGNDAVFNVALSKPVDADTTLTFTLGGQIEAGDVGTPTVMIGGKPAVVTANVDGSYSITVPAGTTGGIVVTVPTTDDSVFEGREQLTLDATLTGSSASGIALPGTITDSGSAVIVDDHGSGADVPTLSVSDAGDVNEGNDAVFNVALSKPVDADTTLTFTLGGQIEAGDVGTPTVMIGGKPAVVTANADGSYSITVPAGTTGGIVVTVPTTDDSVFEGREQLTLDATLTGSSASGIALPGTITDSGSAVIVDDHGSGADVPTLSVSDAGDVNEGNDAVFNVALSKPV

-910 IGGKPATVTANPD
+910 IGGKPATVTANAD
-923 GTYSVTVPAGT
+923 GSYSITVPAGT
-934 TSGIVV
+934 TGGIVV

-955 LTLDATLSGNTASG
+955 LTLDATLTGSSASG
-969 VALPGNI
+969 IALPGTI
-976 TDSGSAVIVDNQGE
+976 TDSGSAVIVDDHGS
-990 GADVPALTV
+990 GADVPTLSV
-999 SDAGDVNEGSN
+999 SDAGDVNEGN
-1010 AVFNVALTKA
+1010 DAVFNVALSKP

-1035 EAGDIGVPTVM
+1035 EAGDVGTPTVM
-1046 IGGKPAVVTANA
+1046 IGGKPATVTANADGSYSITVPAGTTGGIVVTVPTTDDSVFEGREQLTLDATLTGSSASGIALPGTITDSGNAVIVDDHGSGADVPTLSVSDAGDVNEGNDAVFNVALSKPVDADTTLTFTLGGQIEAGDVGTPTVMIGGKPATVTANA

-1096 TLTGNSASG
+1096 TLTGSSASG
-1105 VALPGN
+1105 IALPGT

-1122 TESTDPSNPNPGA
+1122 TESTDPTNPNPGA

-1143 DAGDVNEGSNAV
+1143 DAGDVNEGNDAV
-1155 FNVALTKPVDADT
+1155 FNVALTKAVDADT
-1168 TLTFKLGGQ
+1168 TLTFTLGGQ
-1177 IEADDVGAPTV
+1177 IEAGDIGTPTV
-1188 MIGGKPA
+1188 MIGGQPA
-1195 TVTANADGTFS
+1195 TVTANADGS
-1206 VTVPAGTT
+1206 YSITVPAGTT

-1294 SNAVFNVALSKPVD
+1294 SNAVFNVAL
-1308 ADTTLT
+1308 
-1314 FTLGGQIE
+1314 
-1322 AGDVGAPTVMI
+1322 
-1333 GGKPA
+1333 
-1338 TVTTNPDGT
+1338 
-1347 YSVTVPAGTTG
+1347 
-1358 GIVVTVPTTDDSVFE
+1358 
-1373 GREQLTLE
+1373 
-1381 ATLSGNTASGVALPG
+1381 
-1396 NITDSGSAVIVDDHG
+1396 
-1411 SGADVPSLSVSDA
+1411 
-1424 GDVNEGNDAVFNVA
+1424 
-1438 LSKPV
+1438 
-1443 DADTTLTF
+1443 
-1451 TLGGQIEAGDV
+1451 
-1462 GTPTV
+1462 
-1467 MIGGKSAVVTAN
+1467 
-1479 ADGSYSITVPAG
+1479 
-1491 TTGGIVVTVPTTDD
+1491 
-1505 SVFEGREQLT
+1505 
-1515 LDATLTGS
+1515 
-1523 SASGIAL
+1523 
-1530 PGNITDSG
+1530 
-1538 SAVIVDDHG
+1538 
-1547 SGADVPSL
+1547 
-1555 SVSDAGDV
+1555 
-1563 NEGSNATFNVALSK
+1563 
-1577 PVDADTTLTFTLGG
+1577 
-1591 QIEAGDVGAPAVMIG
+1591 
-1606 GKPAV
+1606 
-1611 VTVNADGSYSVTVP
+1611 
-1625 AGTTGGIVVTV
+1625 
-1636 PTTDDSVFEG
+1636 
-1646 REQLTLDATLTGS
+1646 
-1659 SASGIALPGNI
+1659 
-1670 TDSGSATIVDTD
+1670 
-1682 STDPSNPNPGADV
+1682 
-1695 PALSVS
+1695 
-1701 DAGDVNE
+1701 
-1708 GNDAT
+1708 
-1713 FNVALSKPV
+1713 
-1722 DADTTLTF
+1722 
-1730 KLGGQIEAGDVG
+1730 
-1742 TPTVMIGGKPAPVTA
+1742 
-1757 NADGTFSITV
+1757 
-1767 PAGTTGGIVVTVPT
+1767 
-1781 TDDSVFEG
+1781 
-1789 REQLTLEAT
+1789 
-1798 LSGNTASGVALPG
+1798 
-1811 NITDSGSAVIVDD
+1811 
-1824 HGSGADVPALTVSDA
+1824 
-1839 GDVNEGSD
+1839 
-1847 AVFNV
+1847 
-1852 ALTKAVDADT
+1852 TKAVDADT

-1899 SVTVPAGTT
+1899 S
-1908 GGIVVT
+1908 
-1914 VPTTDDSVFEGREQL
+1914 
-1929 TLDATLTGSSA
+1929 
-1940 SGIAL
+1940 
-1945 PGNITDSGSAVIV
+1945 
-1958 DDHGSGADVPSLSVA
+1958 
-1973 DAGDVNEGNDAV
+1973 
-1985 FNVALSK
+1985 
-1992 PVDADTTLT
+1992 
-2001 FTLGGQIE
+2001 
-2009 AGDVGAPTVMIGGKP
+2009 
-2024 AVVTANADGSFS
+2024 

-2049 TVPTTDDSVF
+2049 TVPTTDDAVF

-2073 SSASGVALPGNITDS
+2073 S
-2088 GSAVIVDD
+2088 
-2096 HGPGADVPS
+2096 
-2105 LSVSD
+2105 
-2110 AGDVN
+2110 
-2115 EGSDAVFNVALSKP
+2115 
-2129 VDADTTLTFTL
+2129 
-2140 GGQIEAG
+2140 
-2147 DVGTP
+2147 
-2152 TVMIGGKP
+2152 
-2160 ATVTANPDGT
+2160 
-2170 YSVTVPAGTTG
+2170 
-2181 GIVVTVPTSDDSVF
+2181 
-2195 EGREQLTLD
+2195 
-2204 ATLTG
+2204 
-2209 SSASGIALPGNIT
+2209 
-2222 DSGSATIVDTDSTD
+2222 
-2236 PSNPNPGADV
+2236 
-2246 PALSVSDA
+2246 
-2254 GDVNEGSDAVFNV
+2254 
-2267 ALSKAV
+2267 
-2273 DADTT
+2273 
-2278 LTFTLGGQIEAGDVG
+2278 
-2293 TPTVMI
+2293 
-2299 GGKPAP
+2299 
-2305 VTANPDGTY
+2305 
-2314 SVTVPAGT
+2314 
-2322 TGGIVVTVP
+2322 
-2331 TTDDS
+2331 
-2336 VFEGREQLTLEATL
+2336 
-2350 SGNTVSGVALPGN
+2350 
-2363 ITDSGS
+2363 
-2369 AVIVDDHGSGA
+2369 
-2380 DVPSLSV
+2380 
-2387 SDAGDVN
+2387 
-2394 EGNDAVFNVAL
+2394 
-2405 SKPVDADTTLTFT
+2405 
-2418 LGGQIEAGDVG
+2418 
-2429 APTVVIG
+2429 
-2436 GKPATVT
+2436 
-2443 VNADGSYSVTVPA
+2443 
-2456 GTTGGIVVTVPT
+2456 
-2468 TDDSVFEGREQ
+2468 
-2479 LTLDATL
+2479 
-2486 TGNSASGIALPGNIT
+2486 
-2501 DSGSAVIVD
+2501 
-2510 DHGSGADVPSLSVSD
+2510 
-2525 AGDVNEGNN
+2525 
-2534 AVFNVALSKPVDA
+2534 
-2547 DTTLTFT
+2547 
-2554 LGGQIEAGDVGSPTV
+2554 
-2569 MIGGKPA
+2569 
-2576 TVTANP
+2576 
-2582 DGTYSVTV
+2582 
-2590 PAGTT
+2590 
-2595 GGIVVTVPTTD
+2595 
-2606 DSVFEGREQL
+2606 
-2616 TLDAT
+2616 
-2621 LTGSSASGIALPGN
+2621 
-2635 ITDSGSAVIVD
+2635 
-2646 DHGSGADVPS
+2646 
-2656 LSVSDAGDVNEGND
+2656 
-2670 AVFNVALSK
+2670 
-2679 PVDADTTLTFT
+2679 
-2690 LGGQIEAGDVGAPTV
+2690 
-2705 MIGGKPAVVTANADG
+2705 
-2720 SYSVTVPAGT
+2720 
-2730 TGGIVVTV
+2730 
-2738 PTTDDS
+2738 
-2744 VFEGREQLT
+2744 
-2753 LDATLTGN
+2753 

-2832 KLGGEI
+2832 TLGGQI

-2881 PTTDDTVFE
+2881 PTTDDAVFE

-2902 GNSASGVAL
+2902 GNTASGVAL

-2975 KLGGEIEAGDV
+2975 TLGGQIEAGDV
-2986 GAPTVMIGGKP
+2986 GTPTVMIGGKP
-2997 ATITANADGT
+2997 A
-3007 FSVTVPAGTT
+3007 
-3017 GGIVVTVP
+3017 
-3025 TTDDTVFEGRE
+3025 
-3036 QLTLDA
+3036 
-3042 TLSGNT
+3042 
-3048 ASGVAL
+3048 
-3054 PGNITDS
+3054 
-3061 GSATIVDTESTD
+3061 
-3073 PSNPNP
+3073 
-3079 GADVPALTVSD
+3079 
-3090 AGDVNEGNDAVFNVA
+3090 
-3105 LSKAVDADTTLT
+3105 
-3117 FTLGGQI
+3117 
-3124 EVGDVGAP
+3124 
-3132 TVMIGGKPVTVTAN
+3132 TVTAN

-3168 TTDDAVFEGREQLT
+3168 TTDD
-3182 LEATLSGTTD
+3182 S
-3192 SGVALPGNI
+3192 
-3201 TDSGS
+3201 
-3206 AVIVDDRGPGADV
+3206 
-3219 PGLTVS
+3219 
-3225 DAGDV
+3225 
-3230 NEGSNAVFNVAL
+3230 
-3242 TKPIDAN
+3242 
-3249 TTLTFTLGGQ
+3249 
-3259 IEAGDV
+3259 
-3265 GTPTVMIG
+3265 
-3273 GKAVTVT
+3273 
-3280 ANADGSYSVTVPA
+3280 
-3293 GTTGGIVVTVPTTDD
+3293 
-3308 TVFEGRE
+3308 VFEGRE
-3315 QLTLDATLSGT
+3315 QLTLDATLSGNT
-3326 TASGVALPGNITDS
+3326 
-3340 GSATIVD
+3340 
-3347 TDSTDPSNPNPG
+3347 
-3359 ADVPA
+3359 
-3364 LTVSDAGDV
+3364 
-3373 NEGSNAVFNVA
+3373 
-3384 LTKAVDADT
+3384 
-3393 TLTFKLGGE
+3393 
-3402 IEAGDVGTPTVM
+3402 
-3414 IGGKPAPVT
+3414 
-3423 ANADGT
+3423 
-3429 FSVTVPAGTT
+3429 
-3439 GGIVVTV
+3439 
-3446 PTTDDTVFE
+3446 
-3455 GREQLTLDATL
+3455 
-3466 TGNSASGVALPGNI
+3466 ASGVALPGNI

-3537 LTFKL
+3537 LTFTL
-3542 GGEIEAGDVGT
+3542 GGQIEAGDVGT

-3566 ANADGTFSVTVP
+3566 ANADGSY
-3578 AGTTGGIVVTVPTT
+3578 
-3592 DDTVFEGREQLTLD
+3592 
-3606 ATLTGNS
+3606 
-3613 ASGVALPGNIT
+3613 
-3624 DSGSA
+3624 
-3629 TIVDTDST
+3629 
-3637 DPSNPNPGAD
+3637 
-3647 VPALTVSDAGDV
+3647 
-3659 NEGGNAVF
+3659 
-3667 NVALSKA
+3667 
-3674 VDADTKLTFKLG
+3674 
-3686 GEIET
+3686 
-3691 GDIGTPTVTIGGK
+3691 
-3704 TATVTANADGT
+3704 
-3715 FSITVPAGTTGG
+3715 SITVPAGTTGG

-3771 AVIVDDRGPGADVP
+3771 ATIVDTESTDPSNPNPGADVP
-3785 ALTVSDPGNVN
+3785 ALTVSDAGDVN

-3808 KAVDADTK
+3808 KAVDADTT
-3816 LTFKLGGEIETGDI
+3816 LTFTLGGQIEAGDV
-3830 GTPTVMIGGKAV
+3830 GTPTVMIGGKPAV
-3842 TVTANSDGSYS
+3842 VTANADGSYS
-3853 VTVPAGTTGGI
+3853 ITVPAGTTGGI
-3864 VVTVPTTDDAVFE
+3864 VVTVPTTDDSVFE

-3884 DATLSGNTASGVA
+3884 DATLTGSSASGVALPGNITDSGNAAIVDDRGPGADVPTLTVSDAGDVNEGSNAVFNVALNKAVDANTTLTFKLGGQIEAGDVGTPTVMIGGKPATVTANADGSYSITVPAGTTGGIVVTVPTTDDSVFEGREQLTLEATLSGNTASGVA

-3902 TDSGSAV
+3902 TDTGNAA
-3909 IVDDRGPGADVPA
+3909 IVD
-3922 LNVSDAGDVNEGS
+3922 S
-3935 SAVFN
+3935 
-3940 VALTKAVDAD
+3940 
-3950 TKLTFKLGGEIETG
+3950 
-3964 DIGTPTVTIGGKAVT
+3964 
-3979 VTANADGS
+3979 
-3987 FSINVPAGTTSGIVV
+3987 
-4002 TVPTINDT
+4002 
-4010 IFEGREQLTLDATLS
+4010 
-4025 GNTASGAALPGNITD
+4025 
-4040 SGSAVIVDDRGPGAD
+4040 RGPGAD
-4055 VPSLNVSDAGNVTEG
+4055 VPSLSVSDAGNVTEG

-4091 TLGGQVTAAD
+4091 TLGGQVTGAD
-4101 YGKPVVMIGGVSVAV
+4101 YGKPVVTIGGTSVAV

-4141 TTADGVY
+4141 TTADGIY

-4194 SVAVSEEGLTGGIKD
+4194 SVAVSEEGLSGGIKD

-4219 AKANGQLSI
+4219 AKANGQLNI
-4228 SDDNSGAAYTITL
+4228 TDDNSGAAYTITL
-4241 VAPANGSLV
+4241 VAPANGSLT
-4250 SDGVPIVW
+4250 SDGVPINW

-4264 HTLTGRAGSAD
+4264 HTLTGRAGTTD

-4304 TVSLSVTVKVA
+4304 TVGLSVTVKVA

-4322 TTNLNV
+4322 TTTLNV

-4379 EVSAKGFTSSN
+4379 EVSAKGFTSNN

-4401 STAGLGVASTGSPYH
+4401 STAGLGVASSGSPYH

-4425 ELNGKGASEEL
+4425 ELNGQGASEEL

-4456 YGGEVESGV
+4456 YGGEVESGI

-4577 ASNGNLIQ
+4577 AANGNLIQ

-4631 DGDYANGQ
+4631 DGDFANGQ

-4656 TNAGA
+4656 NNAGA

-4758 TVTVE
+4758 AITVE

-4776 LVTDTAPTL
+4776 LVTDTAPNL
-4785 VPIADGAALSSR
+4785 VPLADSSALSSR
-4797 GTNIMLTLDTSGSMN
+4797 GTNIMLTLDTSGSMDD
-4812 FGSGVYSGKRELS
+4812 GSGVYSGKRELT
-4825 RLEVLKSSVGK
+4825 RLEVLKSSVAK

-4849 MILEFNSSAS
+4849 MIVEFNSTAS
-4859 QKGGGWMSLAQAKT
+4859 QKGGGWMSLAEAKS
-4873 LVDGLSYGGGTNYE
+4873 LVQGLSDGGGTNYQ
-4887 AALNAA
+4887 AALNTA

-4904 LEGASV
+4904 LEGANV
-4910 QNISYFFTDGNPENG
+4910 QNLSYFFTDGEPVNG
-4925 PVYAAQQ
+4925 AVGTTLQ

-4951 GTAATGT
+4951 GTGASGSN
-4958 YIDPVSYN
+4958 IDPVSYN
-4966 PSKPQDSNTII
+4966 PNKPQDSNTII

-5000 AAGGTLGADL
+5000 SAGGTLGADL

-5017 LVIDGKTYNYD
+5017 LVIDGKTFNYD

-5034 TASAGATF
+5034 TASSGATF

-5076 QTAGTDTVQYTVRD
+5076 QAAGTDTVQYTVRD
-5090 GDGDTASASL
+5090 GDGDTASSSL
-5100 TLTVTAPVH
+5100 TLTVTAPVY

-5124 SSQLTVQAGSLLAND
+5124 SPQLTVQAGSLLAND

-5147 VGPLTVNTGWKEKGA
+5147 IGPLTVNTGWKDKGG
-5162 DFAASSVKTL
+5162 DFIASSVKEL
-5172 GFDGTSST
+5172 GFAGT
-5180 NNANKFLTVNRADL
+5180 NGNVNANKFLTVDRADL
-5194 AQVGQNRAQ
+5194 AQIGQNRAQ

-5208 YLGSVGAARGNDQD
+5208 YLASVGASRSNDED
-5222 SITFALLAGEVLTLN
+5222 TITFAMKAGEVLTLS
-5237 HNLQPN
+5237 HDMQEN
-5243 WIRME
+5243 WVRME
-5248 YRLAGSSD
+5248 YRLAGTSGP
-5256 DYVVLKSGDSIPAT
+5256 YKALQSGDSISPTAD
-5270 TSGAS
+5270 GQ
-5275 YEIHIVNIDDN
+5275 YEIHLVNLDDN
-5286 GSAWGGTGE
+5286 GSGWFGDGPE
-5295 EDYMLTMT
+5295 NYILTMT
-5303 VDYSGA
+5303 VDYSRA
-5309 SHVADTANSSY
+5309 SAVADTVANSSY
-5320 TINTADGLSDSAN
+5320 TISTADGHSDSAN
-5333 VSVAYQAGST
+5333 VSVAYQAGSS

-5370 LVGGKG
+5370 LIGGKG
-5376 NDTLIG
+5376 HDTLIG

-5424 RDLLVGEKDGNLS
+5424 KDLLVGEKDGNLS

-5478 HDAHGQAVSN
+5478 HDVHGQAVSN

>member
-153 TLPRVSGAGLTGD
+153 TLPRVSGAALTAD
-166 DGDAAVP
+166 DGDAAAA
-173 VPGNTPPNAL
+173 VPGNTPPVAQ
-183 NDAVSTRQDDAIR
+183 NDGVTTRQDNSIS
-196 GNLLSNDADAD
+196 GNLLANDADAD

-221 TGAGLTVPG
+221 TSAGLTVPG

-247 PNGEYKGL
+247 PNGDYQAL
-255 GEGETATS
+255 GEGETASS

-294 AVSDAGVINEGGN
+294 AVSDAGTINEGGS
-307 ATFNIT
+307 ATFNIS
-313 LGNTVD
+313 LGNTID

-328 KVGGQVEAQDV
+328 KVGGQVEPQDV

-363 KLPAG
+363 QLPAG

-432 GADVPALTVSDA
+432 GADVPALSVSDA
-444 GEVNE
+444 GDVNE

-457 ALTKSVDAD
+457 ALTKAVDAD

-483 TPTVMISGRPATVT
+483 TPTVMIGGRPATVT
-497 ANADGSFSVTVPAG
+497 ANADGSYSVTVPAG

-522 TDDSVFEGREQLTLN
+522 TDDAVFEGREQLTLD
-537 ATLSGNTASGVALP
+537 ATLTGSSASGIALP

-561 IVDDRGP
+561 IVDDRGT
-568 GADVPSLTVA
+568 GADVPAINVS
-578 DAGDVNEGSNAV
+578 DAGDVNEGSDAV
-590 FNVALTKPVDADTTL
+590 FNVALTKAVDADTTL
-605 TFKLGG
+605 TFTLGG

-628 PVAVTANAD
+628 PATVTANAD
-637 GTYSITV
+637 GSYSITV

-652 VVTVPTTDDSVFEGR
+652 VVTVPTADDSVFEGR

-677 GNTASGVALPGN
+677 GSTASGIALPGN

-711 GADVPALSVSDAGD
+711 GADVPALTVSDAGD

-738 TKPVDA
+738 SKPVDA

-757 AGDVGTPTVM
+757 AGDVGAPTVV
-767 IGGKPVTV
+767 IGGKPATV
-775 TANADGSYS
+775 TANPDGTYS
-784 IAVPAGTTGGI
+784 VTVPAGTTGGI

-879 ALTKPV
+879 ALTKAV

-934 TSGIVV
+934 TGGIVVTVPTTDDSVFEGREQLTLDATLTGNSASGIALPGNITDSGSATIVDTESTDPSNPNPGADVPALTVSDAGDVNEGSDAVFNVALTKAVDADTTLTFTLGGQIEAGDVGTPTVMIGGKPATVTANPDGTYSVTVPAGTTGGIVVTVPTTDDSVFEGREQLTLDATLTGNSASGIALPGNITDSGSATIVDTESTDPSNPNPGADVPALTVADAGDVNEGSDAVFNVALTKAVDADTTLTFTLGGQIEAGDVGTPTVMIGGKPATVTSNADGSYSITVPAGTTGGIVV

-976 TDSGSAVIVDNQGE
+976 TDSGSATIVDTESTDPSNPNP

-999 SDAGDVNEGSN
+999 SDAGDVNEGN
-1010 AVFNVALTKA
+1010 DAVFNVALTKA

-1035 EAGDIGVPTVM
+1035 EAGDVGTPTVM
-1046 IGGKPAVVTANA
+1046 IGGKPATVTANPDGTYSVTVPAGTTGGIVVTVPTTDDSVFEGREQLTLEATLSGNTASGVALPGNISDSGSAVIVDDHGSGADVPSLSVSDAGDVDEGNDAVFNVALSKPVDADTTLTFTLGGQIQAGDVGTPTVMIGGKPATVTANADGSYSITVPAGTIGGIVVTVPTTDDSVFEGREQLTLDATLTGSSASGIALPGTITDSGNAVIVDDHGSGADVPTLSVSDAGDVNEGNDAVFNVALSKPVDADTTLTFTLGGQIEAGDVGTPTVMIGGKPATVTTNPDGSYSITVPAGTTGGIVVTVPTTDDSVFEGREQLTLDATLTGSSASGIALPGTITDSGTAVIVDDHGSGADVPTLSVSDAGDVNEGNDAVFNVALSKPVDADTTLTFTLGGQIEAGDVGTPTVMIGGKPATVTTNADGSYSITVPAGTTGGIVVTVPTTDDSVFEGREQLTLDATLTGSSASGIALPGTITDSGTAVIVDDHGSGADVPTLSVSDAGDVNEGNDAVFNVALSKPVDADTTLTFTLGGQIEAGDVGTPTVMIGGKPATVTTNADGSYSITVPAGTTGGIVVTVPTTDDSVFEGREQLTLDATLTGSSASGIALPGTITDSGSATIVDTESTDPSNPNPGADVPAINVSDAGDVNEGSDAVFNIALTKAVDADTTLTFTLGGQIEAGDIGTPTVMIGGQPATVTANA

-1080 TDDAVFEG
+1080 ADDSVFEG

-1096 TLTGNSASG
+1096 TLSGNTASG

-1155 FNVALTKPVDADT
+1155 FNVALTKAVDADT
-1168 TLTFKLGGQ
+1168 TLTFTLGGQ
-1177 IEADDVGAPTV
+1177 IEAGDVGAPTV

-1195 TVTANADGTFS
+1195 TVTANADGSYSITVPAGTTGGIVVTVPTTDDAVFEGREQLTLDATLSGNTASGVALPGNITDSGSATIVDTESTDPSNPNPGADVPALTVSDAGDVNEGSNAVFNVALTKAVDADTTLTFTLGGQIEAGDVGTPTVMIGGKPATVTANGDGSYSITVPAGTTGGIVVTVPTTDDAVFEGREQLTLDATLSGNTASGVALPGNITDSGSATIVDTESTDPSNPNPGADVPALTVSDAGDVNEGSNAVFNVALTKAVDADTTLTFTLGGQIEAGDVGTPTVMIGGKPATVTANPDGTYSVTVPAGTTGGIVVTVPTTDDAVFEGREQLTLDATLSGNTASGVALPGNITDSGSATIVDTESTDPSNPNPGADVPALTVSDAGDVNEGSNAVFNVALTKAVDADTTLTFTLGGQIEAGDVGTPTVMIGGKPATVTANPDGTYS

-1294 SNAVFNVALSKPVD
+1294 SNAVFNVAL
-1308 ADTTLT
+1308 
-1314 FTLGGQIE
+1314 
-1322 AGDVGAPTVMI
+1322 
-1333 GGKPA
+1333 
-1338 TVTTNPDGT
+1338 
-1347 YSVTVPAGTTG
+1347 
-1358 GIVVTVPTTDDSVFE
+1358 
-1373 GREQLTLE
+1373 
-1381 ATLSGNTASGVALPG
+1381 
-1396 NITDSGSAVIVDDHG
+1396 
-1411 SGADVPSLSVSDA
+1411 
-1424 GDVNEGNDAVFNVA
+1424 
-1438 LSKPV
+1438 
-1443 DADTTLTF
+1443 
-1451 TLGGQIEAGDV
+1451 
-1462 GTPTV
+1462 
-1467 MIGGKSAVVTAN
+1467 
-1479 ADGSYSITVPAG
+1479 
-1491 TTGGIVVTVPTTDD
+1491 
-1505 SVFEGREQLT
+1505 
-1515 LDATLTGS
+1515 
-1523 SASGIAL
+1523 
-1530 PGNITDSG
+1530 
-1538 SAVIVDDHG
+1538 
-1547 SGADVPSL
+1547 
-1555 SVSDAGDV
+1555 
-1563 NEGSNATFNVALSK
+1563 
-1577 PVDADTTLTFTLGG
+1577 
-1591 QIEAGDVGAPAVMIG
+1591 
-1606 GKPAV
+1606 
-1611 VTVNADGSYSVTVP
+1611 
-1625 AGTTGGIVVTV
+1625 
-1636 PTTDDSVFEG
+1636 
-1646 REQLTLDATLTGS
+1646 
-1659 SASGIALPGNI
+1659 
-1670 TDSGSATIVDTD
+1670 
-1682 STDPSNPNPGADV
+1682 
-1695 PALSVS
+1695 
-1701 DAGDVNE
+1701 
-1708 GNDAT
+1708 
-1713 FNVALSKPV
+1713 
-1722 DADTTLTF
+1722 
-1730 KLGGQIEAGDVG
+1730 
-1742 TPTVMIGGKPAPVTA
+1742 
-1757 NADGTFSITV
+1757 
-1767 PAGTTGGIVVTVPT
+1767 
-1781 TDDSVFEG
+1781 
-1789 REQLTLEAT
+1789 
-1798 LSGNTASGVALPG
+1798 
-1811 NITDSGSAVIVDD
+1811 
-1824 HGSGADVPALTVSDA
+1824 
-1839 GDVNEGSD
+1839 
-1847 AVFNV
+1847 
-1852 ALTKAVDADT
+1852 TKAVDADT

-1870 QIEAG
+1870 Q
-1875 DVGTPT
+1875 
-1881 VMIGGKPAT
+1881 
-1890 VTANADGSY
+1890 
-1899 SVTVPAGTT
+1899 
-1908 GGIVVT
+1908 
-1914 VPTTDDSVFEGREQL
+1914 
-1929 TLDATLTGSSA
+1929 
-1940 SGIAL
+1940 
-1945 PGNITDSGSAVIV
+1945 
-1958 DDHGSGADVPSLSVA
+1958 
-1973 DAGDVNEGNDAV
+1973 
-1985 FNVALSK
+1985 
-1992 PVDADTTLT
+1992 
-2001 FTLGGQIE
+2001 
-2009 AGDVGAPTVMIGGKP
+2009 
-2024 AVVTANADGSFS
+2024 
-2036 ITVPAGTTGGIVV
+2036 
-2049 TVPTTDDSVF
+2049 
-2059 EGREQLTL
+2059 
-2067 DATLTG
+2067 
-2073 SSASGVALPGNITDS
+2073 
-2088 GSAVIVDD
+2088 
-2096 HGPGADVPS
+2096 
-2105 LSVSD
+2105 
-2110 AGDVN
+2110 
-2115 EGSDAVFNVALSKP
+2115 
-2129 VDADTTLTFTL
+2129 
-2140 GGQIEAG
+2140 
-2147 DVGTP
+2147 
-2152 TVMIGGKP
+2152 
-2160 ATVTANPDGT
+2160 
-2170 YSVTVPAGTTG
+2170 
-2181 GIVVTVPTSDDSVF
+2181 
-2195 EGREQLTLD
+2195 
-2204 ATLTG
+2204 
-2209 SSASGIALPGNIT
+2209 
-2222 DSGSATIVDTDSTD
+2222 
-2236 PSNPNPGADV
+2236 
-2246 PALSVSDA
+2246 
-2254 GDVNEGSDAVFNV
+2254 
-2267 ALSKAV
+2267 
-2273 DADTT
+2273 
-2278 LTFTLGGQIEAGDVG
+2278 
-2293 TPTVMI
+2293 
-2299 GGKPAP
+2299 
-2305 VTANPDGTY
+2305 
-2314 SVTVPAGT
+2314 
-2322 TGGIVVTVP
+2322 
-2331 TTDDS
+2331 
-2336 VFEGREQLTLEATL
+2336 
-2350 SGNTVSGVALPGN
+2350 
-2363 ITDSGS
+2363 
-2369 AVIVDDHGSGA
+2369 
-2380 DVPSLSV
+2380 
-2387 SDAGDVN
+2387 
-2394 EGNDAVFNVAL
+2394 
-2405 SKPVDADTTLTFT
+2405 
-2418 LGGQIEAGDVG
+2418 
-2429 APTVVIG
+2429 
-2436 GKPATVT
+2436 
-2443 VNADGSYSVTVPA
+2443 
-2456 GTTGGIVVTVPT
+2456 
-2468 TDDSVFEGREQ
+2468 
-2479 LTLDATL
+2479 
-2486 TGNSASGIALPGNIT
+2486 
-2501 DSGSAVIVD
+2501 
-2510 DHGSGADVPSLSVSD
+2510 
-2525 AGDVNEGNN
+2525 
-2534 AVFNVALSKPVDA
+2534 
-2547 DTTLTFT
+2547 
-2554 LGGQIEAGDVGSPTV
+2554 
-2569 MIGGKPA
+2569 
-2576 TVTANP
+2576 
-2582 DGTYSVTV
+2582 
-2590 PAGTT
+2590 
-2595 GGIVVTVPTTD
+2595 
-2606 DSVFEGREQL
+2606 
-2616 TLDAT
+2616 
-2621 LTGSSASGIALPGN
+2621 
-2635 ITDSGSAVIVD
+2635 
-2646 DHGSGADVPS
+2646 
-2656 LSVSDAGDVNEGND
+2656 
-2670 AVFNVALSK
+2670 
-2679 PVDADTTLTFT
+2679 
-2690 LGGQIEAGDVGAPTV
+2690 
-2705 MIGGKPAVVTANADG
+2705 
-2720 SYSVTVPAGT
+2720 
-2730 TGGIVVTV
+2730 
-2738 PTTDDS
+2738 
-2744 VFEGREQLT
+2744 
-2753 LDATLTGN
+2753 
-2761 SASGIALPGNIT
+2761 
-2773 DSGSATI
+2773 
-2780 VDTES
+2780 
-2785 TDPSNPNPGA
+2785 
-2795 DVPALTVSDAGD
+2795 
-2807 VNEGSNAVFNVA
+2807 
-2819 LTKAVDADTTLTF
+2819 
-2832 KLGGEI
+2832 I

-2881 PTTDDTVFE
+2881 PTTDD
-2890 GREQLTLDATLS
+2890 S
-2902 GNSASGVAL
+2902 
-2911 PGNITDSGSATIVD
+2911 
-2925 TESTD
+2925 
-2930 PSNPNP
+2930 
-2936 GADVPALTVS
+2936 
-2946 DAGDV
+2946 
-2951 NEGSNAVFN
+2951 
-2960 VALTKAVDADTTLTF
+2960 
-2975 KLGGEIEAGDV
+2975 
-2986 GAPTVMIGGKP
+2986 
-2997 ATITANADGT
+2997 
-3007 FSVTVPAGTT
+3007 
-3017 GGIVVTVP
+3017 
-3025 TTDDTVFEGRE
+3025 VFEGRE

-3090 AGDVNEGNDAVFNVA
+3090 AGDVNEG
-3105 LSKAVDADTTLT
+3105 
-3117 FTLGGQI
+3117 
-3124 EVGDVGAP
+3124 
-3132 TVMIGGKPVTVTAN
+3132 
-3146 ADGSYSITVPA
+3146 
-3157 GTTGGIVVTVP
+3157 
-3168 TTDDAVFEGREQLT
+3168 
-3182 LEATLSGTTD
+3182 
-3192 SGVALPGNI
+3192 
-3201 TDSGS
+3201 
-3206 AVIVDDRGPGADV
+3206 
-3219 PGLTVS
+3219 
-3225 DAGDV
+3225 
-3230 NEGSNAVFNVAL
+3230 
-3242 TKPIDAN
+3242 
-3249 TTLTFTLGGQ
+3249 
-3259 IEAGDV
+3259 
-3265 GTPTVMIG
+3265 
-3273 GKAVTVT
+3273 
-3280 ANADGSYSVTVPA
+3280 
-3293 GTTGGIVVTVPTTDD
+3293 
-3308 TVFEGRE
+3308 
-3315 QLTLDATLSGT
+3315 
-3326 TASGVALPGNITDS
+3326 
-3340 GSATIVD
+3340 
-3347 TDSTDPSNPNPG
+3347 
-3359 ADVPA
+3359 
-3364 LTVSDAGDV
+3364 
-3373 NEGSNAVFNVA
+3373 SNAVFNVA
-3384 LTKAVDADT
+3384 LTKAVDANT
-3393 TLTFKLGGE
+3393 TLTFKLGG
-3402 IEAGDVGTPTVM
+3402 
-3414 IGGKPAPVT
+3414 
-3423 ANADGT
+3423 
-3429 FSVTVPAGTT
+3429 
-3439 GGIVVTV
+3439 
-3446 PTTDDTVFE
+3446 
-3455 GREQLTLDATL
+3455 Q
-3466 TGNSASGVALPGNI
+3466 
-3480 TDSGSATIV
+3480 
-3489 DTESTDPSNPNP
+3489 
-3501 GADVPALTVSDA
+3501 
-3513 GDVNEGSNA
+3513 
-3522 VFNVALTKA
+3522 
-3531 VDADTT
+3531 
-3537 LTFKL
+3537 
-3542 GGEIEAGDVGT
+3542 IEAGDVGT

-3566 ANADGTFSVTVP
+3566 ANADGSY
-3578 AGTTGGIVVTVPTT
+3578 
-3592 DDTVFEGREQLTLD
+3592 
-3606 ATLTGNS
+3606 
-3613 ASGVALPGNIT
+3613 
-3624 DSGSA
+3624 
-3629 TIVDTDST
+3629 
-3637 DPSNPNPGAD
+3637 
-3647 VPALTVSDAGDV
+3647 
-3659 NEGGNAVF
+3659 
-3667 NVALSKA
+3667 
-3674 VDADTKLTFKLG
+3674 
-3686 GEIET
+3686 
-3691 GDIGTPTVTIGGK
+3691 
-3704 TATVTANADGT
+3704 
-3715 FSITVPAGTTGG
+3715 SITVPAGTTGG

-3747 LDATL
+3747 LEATL
-3752 SGNTASGVALPGNI
+3752 SGNTASGLALPGNI
-3766 TDSGS
+3766 TDTGN
-3771 AVIVDDRGPGADVP
+3771 AAIVD
-3785 ALTVSDPGNVN
+3785 S
-3796 EGSNAVF
+3796 
-3803 NVALT
+3803 
-3808 KAVDADTK
+3808 
-3816 LTFKLGGEIETGDI
+3816 
-3830 GTPTVMIGGKAV
+3830 
-3842 TVTANSDGSYS
+3842 
-3853 VTVPAGTTGGI
+3853 
-3864 VVTVPTTDDAVFE
+3864 
-3877 GREQLTL
+3877 
-3884 DATLSGNTASGVA
+3884 
-3897 LPGNI
+3897 
-3902 TDSGSAV
+3902 
-3909 IVDDRGPGADVPA
+3909 
-3922 LNVSDAGDVNEGS
+3922 
-3935 SAVFN
+3935 
-3940 VALTKAVDAD
+3940 
-3950 TKLTFKLGGEIETG
+3950 
-3964 DIGTPTVTIGGKAVT
+3964 
-3979 VTANADGS
+3979 
-3987 FSINVPAGTTSGIVV
+3987 
-4002 TVPTINDT
+4002 
-4010 IFEGREQLTLDATLS
+4010 
-4025 GNTASGAALPGNITD
+4025 
-4040 SGSAVIVDDRGPGAD
+4040 RGPGAD

-4076 VALSKPVDAETTLTF
+4076 VTLSKPVDAETTLTF
-4091 TLGGQVTAAD
+4091 TLGGQVTGAD
-4101 YGKPVVMIGGVSVAV
+4101 YGKPVVTIGGTSVAV
-4116 TANADGSYSVKVP
+4116 TTNADGSYSIKVP

-4141 TTADGVY
+4141 TTADGIY

-4194 SVAVSEEGLTGGIKD
+4194 SVAVSEEGLSGGIKD

-4219 AKANGQLSI
+4219 AKANGQLNI
-4228 SDDNSGAAYTITL
+4228 TDDNSGAAYTITL
-4241 VAPANGSLV
+4241 VAPANGSLS
-4250 SDGVPIVW
+4250 SDGVPINW

-4264 HTLTGRAGSAD
+4264 HTLTGRAGTTD

-4304 TVSLSVTVKVA
+4304 TVGLSVTVKVA

-4322 TTNLNV
+4322 TTTLNV

-4379 EVSAKGFTSSN
+4379 EVSAKGFTSNN

-4401 STAGLGVASTGSPYH
+4401 STAGLGVASSGSPYH

-4425 ELNGKGASEEL
+4425 ELNGQGASEEL

-4456 YGGEVESGV
+4456 YGGEVESGI

-4577 ASNGNLIQ
+4577 AANGNLIQ

-4631 DGDYANGQ
+4631 DGDFANGQ

-4656 TNAGA
+4656 NNAGA

-4758 TVTVE
+4758 AITVE

-4776 LVTDTAPTL
+4776 LVTDTAPNL
-4785 VPIADGAALSSR
+4785 VPLADSSALSSR

-4812 FGSGVYSGKRELS
+4812 YGSGVYSNKRELT
-4825 RLEVLKSSVGK
+4825 RLEVLKSSVAK

-4849 MILEFNSSAS
+4849 MIVEFNSSAS
-4859 QKGGGWMSLAQAKT
+4859 QKGGGWMSLAAAKT

-4887 AALNAA
+4887 AALNTA

-4904 LEGASV
+4904 LEGANV

-4925 PVYAAQQ
+4925 PVYATQQ

-4951 GTAATGT
+4951 GTNATGT

-5000 AAGGTLGADL
+5000 SAGGTLGADL

-5017 LVIDGKTYNYD
+5017 LVIDGKTFNYD

-5034 TASAGATF
+5034 TASSGATF

-5076 QTAGTDTVQYTVRD
+5076 QAAGTDTVQYTVRD
-5090 GDGDTASASL
+5090 GDGDTASSSL
-5100 TLTVTAPVH
+5100 TLTVTAPVY

-5124 SSQLTVQAGSLLAND
+5124 SPQLTVQAGSLLAND

-5147 VGPLTVNTGWKEKGA
+5147 IGPLTVNTGWKDKGG
-5162 DFAASSVKTL
+5162 DFIASSVKEL
-5172 GFDGTSST
+5172 GFAGT
-5180 NNANKFLTVNRADL
+5180 NGNVNANKFLTVDRADL
-5194 AQVGQNRAQ
+5194 AQIGQNRAQ

-5208 YLGSVGAARGNDQD
+5208 YLASVGASRSNDED
-5222 SITFALLAGEVLTLN
+5222 TITFAMKAGEVLTLS
-5237 HNLQPN
+5237 HDMQEN
-5243 WIRME
+5243 WVRME
-5248 YRLAGSSD
+5248 YRLAGTSGP
-5256 DYVVLKSGDSIPAT
+5256 YKALQSGDSISPTAD
-5270 TSGAS
+5270 GQ
-5275 YEIHIVNIDDN
+5275 YEIHLVNLDDN
-5286 GSAWGGTGE
+5286 GSGWFGDGPE
-5295 EDYMLTMT
+5295 NYILTMT
-5303 VDYSGA
+5303 VDYSRA
-5309 SHVADTANSSY
+5309 SAVADTVANSSY
-5320 TINTADGLSDSAN
+5320 TISTADGHSDSAN
-5333 VSVAYQAGST
+5333 VSVAYQAGSS

-5370 LVGGKG
+5370 LIGGKG
-5376 NDTLIG
+5376 HDTLIG

-5424 RDLLVGEKDGNLS
+5424 KDLLVGEKDGNLS

-5478 HDAHGQAVSN
+5478 HDVHGQAVSN

>member
-65 EVAVNGDMTGPLAD
+65 EVAVNSDMTGPLAD

-153 TLPRVSGAGLTGD
+153 TLPRVSGAALTAD
-166 DGDAAVP
+166 DGDAAAA
-173 VPGNTPPNAL
+173 VPGNTPPVAQ
-183 NDAVSTRQDDAIR
+183 NDGVTTRQDNSIS
-196 GNLLSNDADAD
+196 GNLLANDADAD

-221 TGAGLTVPG
+221 TSAGLTVPG

-247 PNGEYKGL
+247 PNGDYQAL
-255 GEGETATS
+255 GEGETASS

-294 AVSDAGVINEGGN
+294 AVSDAGTINEGGS
-307 ATFNIT
+307 ATFNIS
-313 LGNTVD
+313 LGNTID

-328 KVGGQVEAQDV
+328 KVGGQVEPQDV

-363 KLPAG
+363 QLPAG

-381 DNTFEGRETLTLEAT
+381 DNTFEGSETLTLEAT

-432 GADVPALTVSDA
+432 GADVPAL
-444 GEVNE
+444 
-449 GSDAVFNV
+449 
-457 ALTKSVDAD
+457 
-466 TTLTF
+466 
-471 TLGGQIE
+471 
-478 AGDVG
+478 
-483 TPTVMISGRPATVT
+483 
-497 ANADGSFSVTVPAG
+497 
-511 TTGGIVVTVPT
+511 
-522 TDDSVFEGREQLTLN
+522 
-537 ATLSGNTASGVALP
+537 
-551 GNITDSGSAV
+551 
-561 IVDDRGP
+561 
-568 GADVPSLTVA
+568 
-578 DAGDVNEGSNAV
+578 
-590 FNVALTKPVDADTTL
+590 
-605 TFKLGG
+605 
-611 QIEAGDIGTPTV
+611 
-623 MIGGQ
+623 
-628 PVAVTANAD
+628 
-637 GTYSITV
+637 
-644 PAGTTGGI
+644 
-652 VVTVPTTDDSVFEGR
+652 
-667 EQLTLDATLS
+667 
-677 GNTASGVALPGN
+677 
-689 ITDSGSATIV
+689 
-699 DTESTDPSNPNP
+699 
-711 GADVPALSVSDAGD
+711 SVSDAGD

-738 TKPVDA
+738 TKAVDA

-767 IGGKPVTV
+767 IGGRPATV

-784 IAVPAGTTGGI
+784 VTVPAGTTGGI
-795 VVTVPTTDD
+795 VVTVPTTDDAVFEGREQLTLDATLTGSSASGIALPGNITDSGSAVIVDDRGTGADVPAINVSDAGDVNEGSNAVFNVALTKAVDADTTLTFTLGGQIEASDIGTPTVMIGGQPATVTANADGSYSITVPAGTTGGIVVTVPTADD

-815 DATLSGNTASGVA
+815 DATLSGSTASGIA

-879 ALTKPV
+879 ALSKPV

-900 AGDVGTPTVM
+900 AGDVGAPTVV

-923 GTYSVTVPAGT
+923 GTY
-934 TSGIVV
+934 
-940 TVPTTDDSVFEGREQ
+940 
-955 LTLDATLSGNTASG
+955 
-969 VALPGNI
+969 
-976 TDSGSAVIVDNQGE
+976 
-990 GADVPALTV
+990 
-999 SDAGDVNEGSN
+999 
-1010 AVFNVALTKA
+1010 
-1020 VDADTTL
+1020 
-1027 TFTLGGQI
+1027 
-1035 EAGDIGVPTVM
+1035 
-1046 IGGKPAVVTANA
+1046 
-1058 DGSYSIT
+1058 
-1065 VPAGTTGGIVVTVPT
+1065 
-1080 TDDAVFEG
+1080 
-1088 REQLTLDA
+1088 
-1096 TLTGNSASG
+1096 
-1105 VALPGN
+1105 
-1111 ITDSGSATIVD
+1111 
-1122 TESTDPSNPNPGA
+1122 
-1135 DVPALTVS
+1135 
-1143 DAGDVNEGSNAV
+1143 
-1155 FNVALTKPVDADT
+1155 
-1168 TLTFKLGGQ
+1168 
-1177 IEADDVGAPTV
+1177 
-1188 MIGGKPA
+1188 
-1195 TVTANADGTFS
+1195 S

-1275 PGADVPALTVS
+1275 PGADVPA
-1286 DAGDVNEG
+1286 
-1294 SNAVFNVALSKPVD
+1294 
-1308 ADTTLT
+1308 
-1314 FTLGGQIE
+1314 I
-1322 AGDVGAPTVMI
+1322 
-1333 GGKPA
+1333 
-1338 TVTTNPDGT
+1338 
-1347 YSVTVPAGTTG
+1347 
-1358 GIVVTVPTTDDSVFE
+1358 
-1373 GREQLTLE
+1373 
-1381 ATLSGNTASGVALPG
+1381 
-1396 NITDSGSAVIVDDHG
+1396 
-1411 SGADVPSLSVSDA
+1411 SVSDA

-1438 LSKPV
+1438 LTKAV

-1467 MIGGKSAVVTAN
+1467 MIGGKPATVTAN
-1479 ADGSYSITVPAG
+1479 PDGT
-1491 TTGGIVVTVPTTDD
+1491 
-1505 SVFEGREQLT
+1505 
-1515 LDATLTGS
+1515 
-1523 SASGIAL
+1523 
-1530 PGNITDSG
+1530 
-1538 SAVIVDDHG
+1538 
-1547 SGADVPSL
+1547 
-1555 SVSDAGDV
+1555 
-1563 NEGSNATFNVALSK
+1563 
-1577 PVDADTTLTFTLGG
+1577 
-1591 QIEAGDVGAPAVMIG
+1591 
-1606 GKPAV
+1606 
-1611 VTVNADGSYSVTVP
+1611 YSVTVP

-1646 REQLTLDATLTGS
+1646 REQLTLDATLTGN

-1670 TDSGSATIVDTD
+1670 TDSGSATIVDTE
-1682 STDPSNPNPGADV
+1682 STDPSNPNP
-1695 PALSVS
+1695 
-1701 DAGDVNE
+1701 
-1708 GNDAT
+1708 
-1713 FNVALSKPV
+1713 
-1722 DADTTLTF
+1722 
-1730 KLGGQIEAGDVG
+1730 
-1742 TPTVMIGGKPAPVTA
+1742 
-1757 NADGTFSITV
+1757 
-1767 PAGTTGGIVVTVPT
+1767 
-1781 TDDSVFEG
+1781 
-1789 REQLTLEAT
+1789 
-1798 LSGNTASGVALPG
+1798 
-1811 NITDSGSAVIVDD
+1811 
-1824 HGSGADVPALTVSDA
+1824 GADVPALTVSDA

-1890 VTANADGSY
+1890 
-1899 SVTVPAGTT
+1899 
-1908 GGIVVT
+1908 I
-1914 VPTTDDSVFEGREQL
+1914 
-1929 TLDATLTGSSA
+1929 
-1940 SGIAL
+1940 
-1945 PGNITDSGSAVIV
+1945 
-1958 DDHGSGADVPSLSVA
+1958 
-1973 DAGDVNEGNDAV
+1973 
-1985 FNVALSK
+1985 
-1992 PVDADTTLT
+1992 
-2001 FTLGGQIE
+2001 
-2009 AGDVGAPTVMIGGKP
+2009 
-2024 AVVTANADGSFS
+2024 
-2036 ITVPAGTTGGIVV
+2036 
-2049 TVPTTDDSVF
+2049 
-2059 EGREQLTL
+2059 
-2067 DATLTG
+2067 
-2073 SSASGVALPGNITDS
+2073 
-2088 GSAVIVDD
+2088 
-2096 HGPGADVPS
+2096 
-2105 LSVSD
+2105 
-2110 AGDVN
+2110 
-2115 EGSDAVFNVALSKP
+2115 
-2129 VDADTTLTFTL
+2129 
-2140 GGQIEAG
+2140 
-2147 DVGTP
+2147 
-2152 TVMIGGKP
+2152 
-2160 ATVTANPDGT
+2160 TANPDGT
-2170 YSVTVPAGTTG
+2170 
-2181 GIVVTVPTSDDSVF
+2181 
-2195 EGREQLTLD
+2195 
-2204 ATLTG
+2204 
-2209 SSASGIALPGNIT
+2209 
-2222 DSGSATIVDTDSTD
+2222 
-2236 PSNPNPGADV
+2236 
-2246 PALSVSDA
+2246 
-2254 GDVNEGSDAVFNV
+2254 
-2267 ALSKAV
+2267 
-2273 DADTT
+2273 
-2278 LTFTLGGQIEAGDVG
+2278 
-2293 TPTVMI
+2293 
-2299 GGKPAP
+2299 
-2305 VTANPDGTY
+2305 
-2314 SVTVPAGT
+2314 
-2322 TGGIVVTVP
+2322 
-2331 TTDDS
+2331 
-2336 VFEGREQLTLEATL
+2336 
-2350 SGNTVSGVALPGN
+2350 
-2363 ITDSGS
+2363 
-2369 AVIVDDHGSGA
+2369 
-2380 DVPSLSV
+2380 
-2387 SDAGDVN
+2387 
-2394 EGNDAVFNVAL
+2394 
-2405 SKPVDADTTLTFT
+2405 
-2418 LGGQIEAGDVG
+2418 
-2429 APTVVIG
+2429 
-2436 GKPATVT
+2436 
-2443 VNADGSYSVTVPA
+2443 
-2456 GTTGGIVVTVPT
+2456 
-2468 TDDSVFEGREQ
+2468 
-2479 LTLDATL
+2479 
-2486 TGNSASGIALPGNIT
+2486 
-2501 DSGSAVIVD
+2501 
-2510 DHGSGADVPSLSVSD
+2510 
-2525 AGDVNEGNN
+2525 
-2534 AVFNVALSKPVDA
+2534 
-2547 DTTLTFT
+2547 
-2554 LGGQIEAGDVGSPTV
+2554 
-2569 MIGGKPA
+2569 
-2576 TVTANP
+2576 
-2582 DGTYSVTV
+2582 
-2590 PAGTT
+2590 
-2595 GGIVVTVPTTD
+2595 
-2606 DSVFEGREQL
+2606 
-2616 TLDAT
+2616 
-2621 LTGSSASGIALPGN
+2621 
-2635 ITDSGSAVIVD
+2635 
-2646 DHGSGADVPS
+2646 
-2656 LSVSDAGDVNEGND
+2656 
-2670 AVFNVALSK
+2670 
-2679 PVDADTTLTFT
+2679 
-2690 LGGQIEAGDVGAPTV
+2690 
-2705 MIGGKPAVVTANADG
+2705 
-2720 SYSVTVPAGT
+2720 YSVTVPAGT

-2832 KLGGEI
+2832 TIGGQI

-2881 PTTDDTVFE
+2881 PTTDDSVFEGREQLTLDATLTGSTASGVALPGNITDSGSATIVDTESTDPSNPNPGADVPAISVSDAGDVNEGNDAVFNVALTKAVDADTTLTFTLGGQIEAGDVGTPTVMIGGKPATVTANADGSYSITVPAGTTGGIVVTVPTTDDSVFE

-2902 GNSASGVAL
+2902 GNTASGVALPGNITDSGSAVIVDDHGSGADVPSLSVSDAGDVDEGNDAVFNVALSKPVDADTTLTFTLGGQIQAGDVGTPTVMIGGKPAVVTANADGSYSITVPAGTTGGIVVTVPTTDDSVFEGREQLTLDATLTGSSASGIALPGTITDSGSAVIVDDHGSGADVPTLSVSDAGDVNEGNDAVFNVALSKPVDADTTLTFTLGGQIEAGDVGTPTVMIGGKPATVTANADGSYSITVPAGTTGGIVVTVPTTDDSVFEGREQLTLDATLTGSSASGIALPGTITDSGSAVIVDDHGSGADVPTLSVSDAGDVNEGNDAVFNVELSKPVDADTTLTFTLGGQIEAGDVGTPTVMIGGKPAVVTANADGSYSITVPAGTTGGIVVTVPTTDDSVFEGREQLTLDATLTGSSASGIALPGTITDSGSAVIVDDHGSGADVPTLTVSDAGDVNEGSNAVFNVALSKPVDADTTLTFTLGGQIETGDVGTPTVMIGGKPVTVTTNADGSYSITVPAGTTGGIVVTVPTTDDSVFEGREQLTLDATLTGSSASGIALPGTITDSGSAVIVDDHGSGADVPTLSVSDAGDVNEGNDAVFNVALSKPVDADTTLTFTLGGQIETGDVGTPTVMIGGKPAVVTANADGSYSITVPAGTTGGIVVTVPTTDDAVFEGREQLTLDATLTGSSASGIALPGTIADSGSATIVDTESTDPTNPNPGADVPALTVSDAGDVNEGSNAVFNVALTKAVDADTTLTFTLGGQIEAGDVGTPTVMIGGKPATVTANADGSYSITVPAGTTGGIVVTVPTTDDSVFEGREQLTLDATLSGNTASGVALPGNITDSGSAVIVDDHGSGADVPTLSVSDAGDVNEGNDAVFNVALSKPVDADTTLTFTLGGQIEAGDVGTPTVMIGGKPATVTANADGSYSITVPAGTTGGIVVTVPTTNDSVFEGREQLTLDATLTGSSASGIALPGTITDSGSAVIVDDHGSGADVPTLSVSDAGDVNEGNDAVFNVALSKPVDADTTLTFTLGGQIEAGDVGTPTVMIGGKPATVTANADGSYSITVPAGTTGGIVVTVPTTDDSVFEGREQLTLDATLTGSSASGIALPGTITDSGSATIVDTESTDPSNPNPGADVPALTVSDAGDVNEGSNAVFNVALTKAVDADTTLTFTLGGQIEAGDVGTPTVMIGGKPATVTANADGSYSITVPAGTTGGIVVTVPTTDDSVFEGREQLTLDATLSGNTASGVALPGNITDSGSATIVDTESTDPSNPNPGADVPALTVSDAGDVNEGSNAVFNVALTKAVDADTTLTFTLGGQIEAGDVGTPTVMIGGKPATVTANPDGTYSVTVPAGTTGGIVVTVPTTDDSVFEGREQLTLDATLSGNTASGVALPGNITDSGSATIVDTESTDPSNPNPGADVPALTVSDAGDVNEGSNAVFNVALTKAVDADTTLTFTLGGQIEAGDVGTPTVMIGGKPATVTANPDGTYSVTVPAGTTGGIVVTVPTTDDAVFEGREQLTLDATLTGSSASGVAL

-2960 VALTKAVDADTTLTF
+2960 VALTKAVDADTTLTLT
-2975 KLGGEIEAGDV
+2975 LGGQIEAGDV
-2986 GAPTVMIGGKP
+2986 GTPTVMIGGKP
-2997 ATITANADGT
+2997 ATVTANADG
-3007 FSVTVPAGTT
+3007 SYSITVPAGTT

-3025 TTDDTVFEGRE
+3025 TTDDSVFEGRE

-3042 TLSGNT
+3042 TLSGST
-3048 ASGVAL
+3048 ASGVVL

-3079 GADVPALTVSD
+3079 GADVPALIVSD
-3090 AGDVNEGNDAVFNVA
+3090 AGDVNEGSNAVFNVA
-3105 LSKAVDADTTLT
+3105 LTKAVDADTTLT

-3124 EVGDVGAP
+3124 EAGDVGTP
-3132 TVMIGGKPVTVTAN
+3132 TVMIGGKPATVTAN

-3168 TTDDAVFEGREQLT
+3168 TTDD
-3182 LEATLSGTTD
+3182 S
-3192 SGVALPGNI
+3192 
-3201 TDSGS
+3201 
-3206 AVIVDDRGPGADV
+3206 
-3219 PGLTVS
+3219 
-3225 DAGDV
+3225 
-3230 NEGSNAVFNVAL
+3230 
-3242 TKPIDAN
+3242 
-3249 TTLTFTLGGQ
+3249 
-3259 IEAGDV
+3259 
-3265 GTPTVMIG
+3265 
-3273 GKAVTVT
+3273 
-3280 ANADGSYSVTVPA
+3280 
-3293 GTTGGIVVTVPTTDD
+3293 
-3308 TVFEGRE
+3308 VFEGRE
-3315 QLTLDATLSGT
+3315 QLTLDATLSGNT
-3326 TASGVALPGNITDS
+3326 
-3340 GSATIVD
+3340 
-3347 TDSTDPSNPNPG
+3347 
-3359 ADVPA
+3359 
-3364 LTVSDAGDV
+3364 
-3373 NEGSNAVFNVA
+3373 
-3384 LTKAVDADT
+3384 
-3393 TLTFKLGGE
+3393 
-3402 IEAGDVGTPTVM
+3402 
-3414 IGGKPAPVT
+3414 
-3423 ANADGT
+3423 
-3429 FSVTVPAGTT
+3429 
-3439 GGIVVTV
+3439 
-3446 PTTDDTVFE
+3446 
-3455 GREQLTLDATL
+3455 
-3466 TGNSASGVALPGNI
+3466 ASGVALPGNI

-3537 LTFKL
+3537 LTFTL
-3542 GGEIEAGDVGT
+3542 GGQIEAGDVGT

-3566 ANADGTFSVTVP
+3566 ANADGSYSITVP

-3592 DDTVFEGREQLTLD
+3592 DDAVFEGREQLTLD
-3606 ATLTGNS
+3606 ATLTGSS

-3624 DSGSA
+3624 DSGNA
-3629 TIVDTDST
+3629 AIVDDRG
-3637 DPSNPNPGAD
+3637 PGAD
-3647 VPALTVSDAGDV
+3647 VPTLTVSDAGDV
-3659 NEGGNAVF
+3659 NEGSNAVF
-3667 NVALSKA
+3667 NVALNKA
-3674 VDADTKLTFKLG
+3674 VDANTTLTFKLG
-3686 GEIET
+3686 GQIEA
-3691 GDIGTPTVTIGGK
+3691 GDVGTPTVMIGGK
-3704 TATVTANADGT
+3704 PATVTANADGSY
-3715 FSITVPAGTTGG
+3715 SITVPAGTTGG

-3752 SGNTASGVALPGNI
+3752 SGSTASGVALPGNI
-3766 TDSGS
+3766 TDTGN
-3771 AVIVDDRGPGADVP
+3771 AAIVD
-3785 ALTVSDPGNVN
+3785 S
-3796 EGSNAVF
+3796 
-3803 NVALT
+3803 
-3808 KAVDADTK
+3808 
-3816 LTFKLGGEIETGDI
+3816 
-3830 GTPTVMIGGKAV
+3830 
-3842 TVTANSDGSYS
+3842 
-3853 VTVPAGTTGGI
+3853 
-3864 VVTVPTTDDAVFE
+3864 
-3877 GREQLTL
+3877 
-3884 DATLSGNTASGVA
+3884 
-3897 LPGNI
+3897 
-3902 TDSGSAV
+3902 
-3909 IVDDRGPGADVPA
+3909 
-3922 LNVSDAGDVNEGS
+3922 
-3935 SAVFN
+3935 
-3940 VALTKAVDAD
+3940 
-3950 TKLTFKLGGEIETG
+3950 
-3964 DIGTPTVTIGGKAVT
+3964 
-3979 VTANADGS
+3979 
-3987 FSINVPAGTTSGIVV
+3987 
-4002 TVPTINDT
+4002 
-4010 IFEGREQLTLDATLS
+4010 
-4025 GNTASGAALPGNITD
+4025 
-4040 SGSAVIVDDRGPGAD
+4040 RGPGAD

-4091 TLGGQVTAAD
+4091 TLGGQVTGAD
-4101 YGKPVVMIGGVSVAV
+4101 YGKPVVTIGGASVAV

-4141 TTADGVY
+4141 TTADGIY

-4168 ALPAGISDSGNA
+4168 ALPTGISDSGNA

-4194 SVAVSEEGLTGGIKD
+4194 SVAVSEEGLSGGIKD

-4219 AKANGQLSI
+4219 AKANGQLNI
-4228 SDDNSGAAYTITL
+4228 TDDNSGAAYTITL
-4241 VAPANGSLV
+4241 VAPANGSLS
-4250 SDGVPIVW
+4250 SDGVPINW

-4264 HTLTGRAGSAD
+4264 HTLTGRAGTTD

-4304 TVSLSVTVKVA
+4304 TVGLSVTVKVA

-4322 TTNLNV
+4322 TTTLNV

-4379 EVSAKGFTSSN
+4379 EVSAKGFTSNN

-4401 STAGLGVASTGSPYH
+4401 STAGLGVASSGSPYH

-4425 ELNGKGASEEL
+4425 ELNGQGASEEL

-4456 YGGEVESGV
+4456 YGGEVESGI

-4577 ASNGNLIQ
+4577 AANGNLIQ

-4631 DGDYANGQ
+4631 DGDFASGQ

-4656 TNAGA
+4656 NNAGA

-4758 TVTVE
+4758 AITVE

-4776 LVTDTAPTL
+4776 LVTDTAPNL
-4785 VPIADGAALSSR
+4785 VPLADSSALSSR

-4812 FGSGVYSGKRELS
+4812 YGSGVYSNKRELT
-4825 RLEVLKSSVGK
+4825 RLEVLKSSVAK

-4849 MILEFNSSAS
+4849 MIVEFNSSAS
-4859 QKGGGWMSLAQAKT
+4859 QKGGGWMSLAAAKT

-4887 AALNAA
+4887 AALNTA

-4904 LEGASV
+4904 LEGANV

-4925 PVYAAQQ
+4925 PVYATQQ

-4951 GTAATGT
+4951 GTNATGT

-5000 AAGGTLGADL
+5000 SAGGTLGADL

-5017 LVIDGKTYNYD
+5017 LVIDGKTFNYD

-5034 TASAGATF
+5034 TASSGATF

-5076 QTAGTDTVQYTVRD
+5076 QAAGTDTVQYTVRD
-5090 GDGDTASASL
+5090 GDGDTASSSL
-5100 TLTVTAPVH
+5100 TLTVTAPVY

-5124 SSQLTVQAGSLLAND
+5124 SPQLTVQAGSLLAND

-5147 VGPLTVNTGWKEKGA
+5147 IGPLTVNTGWKDKGG
-5162 DFAASSVKTL
+5162 DFIASSVKEL
-5172 GFDGTSST
+5172 GFAGT
-5180 NNANKFLTVNRADL
+5180 NGNVNANKFLTVDRADL
-5194 AQVGQNRAQ
+5194 AQIGQNRAQ

-5208 YLGSVGAARGNDQD
+5208 YLASVGASRSNDED
-5222 SITFALLAGEVLTLN
+5222 TITFAMKAGEVLTLS
-5237 HNLQPN
+5237 HDMQEN
-5243 WIRME
+5243 WVRME
-5248 YRLAGSSD
+5248 YRLAGTSGP
-5256 DYVVLKSGDSIPAT
+5256 YKALQSGDSISPTAD
-5270 TSGAS
+5270 SQ
-5275 YEIHIVNIDDN
+5275 YEIHLVNLDDN
-5286 GSAWGGTGE
+5286 GSGWFGDGPE
-5295 EDYMLTMT
+5295 NYILTMT
-5303 VDYSGA
+5303 VDYSRA
-5309 SHVADTANSSY
+5309 SAVADTVANSSY
-5320 TINTADGLSDSAN
+5320 TISTADGHSDSAN
-5333 VSVAYQAGST
+5333 VSVAYQAGSS

-5370 LVGGKG
+5370 LIGGKG
-5376 NDTLIG
+5376 HDTLIG

-5424 RDLLVGEKDGNLS
+5424 KDLLVGEKDGNLS
-5437 NYLNFKQDPANANNT
+5437 NYLNFKQDPANSNNT

-5478 HDAHGQAVSN
+5478 HDVHGQAVSN

>member
-1 MANSSPAVVNE
+1 M
-12 ISGRAWIRNSDGSLT
+12 T

-153 TLPRVSGAGLTGD
+153 TLPRVSGAALTAD
-166 DGDAAVP
+166 DGDAAAA
-173 VPGNTPPNAL
+173 VPGNTPPVAQ
-183 NDAVSTRQDDAIR
+183 NDGVTTSQDNSIS
-196 GNLLSNDADAD
+196 GNLLANDADAD

-221 TGAGLTVPG
+221 TSAGLTVPG

-247 PNGEYKGL
+247 PNGDYQAL
-255 GEGETATS
+255 GEGETASS

-294 AVSDAGVINEGGN
+294 AVSDAGTINEGGS
-307 ATFNIT
+307 ATFNIS
-313 LGNTVD
+313 LGNTID

-328 KVGGQVEAQDV
+328 KVGGQVEPQDV

-363 KLPAG
+363 QLPAG

-381 DNTFEGRETLTLEAT
+381 DNTFEGSETLTLEAT

-432 GADVPALTVSDA
+432 GADVPAL
-444 GEVNE
+444 
-449 GSDAVFNV
+449 
-457 ALTKSVDAD
+457 
-466 TTLTF
+466 
-471 TLGGQIE
+471 
-478 AGDVG
+478 
-483 TPTVMISGRPATVT
+483 
-497 ANADGSFSVTVPAG
+497 
-511 TTGGIVVTVPT
+511 
-522 TDDSVFEGREQLTLN
+522 
-537 ATLSGNTASGVALP
+537 
-551 GNITDSGSAV
+551 
-561 IVDDRGP
+561 
-568 GADVPSLTVA
+568 
-578 DAGDVNEGSNAV
+578 
-590 FNVALTKPVDADTTL
+590 
-605 TFKLGG
+605 
-611 QIEAGDIGTPTV
+611 
-623 MIGGQ
+623 
-628 PVAVTANAD
+628 
-637 GTYSITV
+637 
-644 PAGTTGGI
+644 
-652 VVTVPTTDDSVFEGR
+652 
-667 EQLTLDATLS
+667 
-677 GNTASGVALPGN
+677 
-689 ITDSGSATIV
+689 
-699 DTESTDPSNPNP
+699 
-711 GADVPALSVSDAGD
+711 SVSDAGD

-738 TKPVDA
+738 TKAVDA

-767 IGGKPVTV
+767 IGGRPATVTANADGSYSVTVPAGTTGGIVVTVPTTDDAVFEGREQLTLDATLSGSSASGIALPGNITDSGSAVIVDDRGTGADVPAINVSDAGDVNEGSDAVFNVALTKAVDANTTLTFTLGGQIEAGDIGTPTVMIGGQPATV

-784 IAVPAGTTGGI
+784 ITVPAGTTGGIVVTVPTADDAVFEGREQLTLDATLSGSTASGIALPGNITDSGSATIVDTESTDPTNPNPGADVPALTVSDAGDVNEGSDAVFNVALSKPVDADTTLTFTLGGQIEAGDVGAPTVVIGGKPATVTANPDGTYSVTVPAGTTGGI

-879 ALTKPV
+879 ALTKAV

-923 GTYSVTVPAGT
+923 GT
-934 TSGIVV
+934 
-940 TVPTTDDSVFEGREQ
+940 
-955 LTLDATLSGNTASG
+955 
-969 VALPGNI
+969 
-976 TDSGSAVIVDNQGE
+976 
-990 GADVPALTV
+990 
-999 SDAGDVNEGSN
+999 
-1010 AVFNVALTKA
+1010 
-1020 VDADTTL
+1020 
-1027 TFTLGGQI
+1027 
-1035 EAGDIGVPTVM
+1035 
-1046 IGGKPAVVTANA
+1046 
-1058 DGSYSIT
+1058 
-1065 VPAGTTGGIVVTVPT
+1065 
-1080 TDDAVFEG
+1080 
-1088 REQLTLDA
+1088 
-1096 TLTGNSASG
+1096 
-1105 VALPGN
+1105 
-1111 ITDSGSATIVD
+1111 
-1122 TESTDPSNPNPGA
+1122 
-1135 DVPALTVS
+1135 
-1143 DAGDVNEGSNAV
+1143 
-1155 FNVALTKPVDADT
+1155 
-1168 TLTFKLGGQ
+1168 
-1177 IEADDVGAPTV
+1177 
-1188 MIGGKPA
+1188 
-1195 TVTANADGTFS
+1195 
-1206 VTVPAGTT
+1206 
-1214 GGIVVTVPTTDDSVF
+1214 
-1229 EGREQLTLD
+1229 
-1238 ATLSGNTASGVALPG
+1238 
-1253 NITDSGSATI
+1253 
-1263 VDTESTDPSNPN
+1263 
-1275 PGADVPALTVS
+1275 
-1286 DAGDVNEG
+1286 
-1294 SNAVFNVALSKPVD
+1294 
-1308 ADTTLT
+1308 
-1314 FTLGGQIE
+1314 
-1322 AGDVGAPTVMI
+1322 
-1333 GGKPA
+1333 
-1338 TVTTNPDGT
+1338 
-1347 YSVTVPAGTTG
+1347 
-1358 GIVVTVPTTDDSVFE
+1358 
-1373 GREQLTLE
+1373 
-1381 ATLSGNTASGVALPG
+1381 
-1396 NITDSGSAVIVDDHG
+1396 
-1411 SGADVPSLSVSDA
+1411 
-1424 GDVNEGNDAVFNVA
+1424 
-1438 LSKPV
+1438 
-1443 DADTTLTF
+1443 
-1451 TLGGQIEAGDV
+1451 
-1462 GTPTV
+1462 
-1467 MIGGKSAVVTAN
+1467 
-1479 ADGSYSITVPAG
+1479 
-1491 TTGGIVVTVPTTDD
+1491 
-1505 SVFEGREQLT
+1505 
-1515 LDATLTGS
+1515 
-1523 SASGIAL
+1523 
-1530 PGNITDSG
+1530 
-1538 SAVIVDDHG
+1538 
-1547 SGADVPSL
+1547 
-1555 SVSDAGDV
+1555 
-1563 NEGSNATFNVALSK
+1563 
-1577 PVDADTTLTFTLGG
+1577 
-1591 QIEAGDVGAPAVMIG
+1591 
-1606 GKPAV
+1606 
-1611 VTVNADGSYSVTVP
+1611 
-1625 AGTTGGIVVTV
+1625 
-1636 PTTDDSVFEG
+1636 
-1646 REQLTLDATLTGS
+1646 
-1659 SASGIALPGNI
+1659 
-1670 TDSGSATIVDTD
+1670 
-1682 STDPSNPNPGADV
+1682 
-1695 PALSVS
+1695 
-1701 DAGDVNE
+1701 
-1708 GNDAT
+1708 
-1713 FNVALSKPV
+1713 
-1722 DADTTLTF
+1722 
-1730 KLGGQIEAGDVG
+1730 
-1742 TPTVMIGGKPAPVTA
+1742 
-1757 NADGTFSITV
+1757 
-1767 PAGTTGGIVVTVPT
+1767 
-1781 TDDSVFEG
+1781 
-1789 REQLTLEAT
+1789 
-1798 LSGNTASGVALPG
+1798 
-1811 NITDSGSAVIVDD
+1811 
-1824 HGSGADVPALTVSDA
+1824 
-1839 GDVNEGSD
+1839 
-1847 AVFNV
+1847 
-1852 ALTKAVDADT
+1852 
-1862 TLTFTLGG
+1862 
-1870 QIEAG
+1870 
-1875 DVGTPT
+1875 
-1881 VMIGGKPAT
+1881 
-1890 VTANADGSY
+1890 
-1899 SVTVPAGTT
+1899 
-1908 GGIVVT
+1908 
-1914 VPTTDDSVFEGREQL
+1914 
-1929 TLDATLTGSSA
+1929 
-1940 SGIAL
+1940 
-1945 PGNITDSGSAVIV
+1945 
-1958 DDHGSGADVPSLSVA
+1958 
-1973 DAGDVNEGNDAV
+1973 
-1985 FNVALSK
+1985 
-1992 PVDADTTLT
+1992 
-2001 FTLGGQIE
+2001 
-2009 AGDVGAPTVMIGGKP
+2009 
-2024 AVVTANADGSFS
+2024 
-2036 ITVPAGTTGGIVV
+2036 
-2049 TVPTTDDSVF
+2049 
-2059 EGREQLTL
+2059 
-2067 DATLTG
+2067 
-2073 SSASGVALPGNITDS
+2073 
-2088 GSAVIVDD
+2088 
-2096 HGPGADVPS
+2096 
-2105 LSVSD
+2105 
-2110 AGDVN
+2110 
-2115 EGSDAVFNVALSKP
+2115 
-2129 VDADTTLTFTL
+2129 
-2140 GGQIEAG
+2140 
-2147 DVGTP
+2147 
-2152 TVMIGGKP
+2152 
-2160 ATVTANPDGT
+2160 
-2170 YSVTVPAGTTG
+2170 
-2181 GIVVTVPTSDDSVF
+2181 
-2195 EGREQLTLD
+2195 
-2204 ATLTG
+2204 
-2209 SSASGIALPGNIT
+2209 
-2222 DSGSATIVDTDSTD
+2222 
-2236 PSNPNPGADV
+2236 
-2246 PALSVSDA
+2246 
-2254 GDVNEGSDAVFNV
+2254 
-2267 ALSKAV
+2267 
-2273 DADTT
+2273 
-2278 LTFTLGGQIEAGDVG
+2278 
-2293 TPTVMI
+2293 
-2299 GGKPAP
+2299 
-2305 VTANPDGTY
+2305 
-2314 SVTVPAGT
+2314 
-2322 TGGIVVTVP
+2322 
-2331 TTDDS
+2331 
-2336 VFEGREQLTLEATL
+2336 
-2350 SGNTVSGVALPGN
+2350 
-2363 ITDSGS
+2363 
-2369 AVIVDDHGSGA
+2369 
-2380 DVPSLSV
+2380 
-2387 SDAGDVN
+2387 
-2394 EGNDAVFNVAL
+2394 
-2405 SKPVDADTTLTFT
+2405 
-2418 LGGQIEAGDVG
+2418 
-2429 APTVVIG
+2429 
-2436 GKPATVT
+2436 
-2443 VNADGSYSVTVPA
+2443 
-2456 GTTGGIVVTVPT
+2456 
-2468 TDDSVFEGREQ
+2468 
-2479 LTLDATL
+2479 
-2486 TGNSASGIALPGNIT
+2486 
-2501 DSGSAVIVD
+2501 
-2510 DHGSGADVPSLSVSD
+2510 
-2525 AGDVNEGNN
+2525 
-2534 AVFNVALSKPVDA
+2534 
-2547 DTTLTFT
+2547 
-2554 LGGQIEAGDVGSPTV
+2554 
-2569 MIGGKPA
+2569 
-2576 TVTANP
+2576 
-2582 DGTYSVTV
+2582 
-2590 PAGTT
+2590 
-2595 GGIVVTVPTTD
+2595 
-2606 DSVFEGREQL
+2606 
-2616 TLDAT
+2616 
-2621 LTGSSASGIALPGN
+2621 
-2635 ITDSGSAVIVD
+2635 
-2646 DHGSGADVPS
+2646 
-2656 LSVSDAGDVNEGND
+2656 
-2670 AVFNVALSK
+2670 
-2679 PVDADTTLTFT
+2679 
-2690 LGGQIEAGDVGAPTV
+2690 
-2705 MIGGKPAVVTANADG
+2705 
-2720 SYSVTVPAGT
+2720 YSVTVPAGT

-2807 VNEGSNAVFNVA
+2807 VNEGSDAVFNVA

-2832 KLGGEI
+2832 TLGGQIEAGDVGTPTVMIGGKPATVTANPDGTYSVTVPAGTTGGIVVTVPTTDDSVFEGREQLTLDATLTGNSASGIALPGNITDSGSATIVDTESTDPSNPNPGADVPALTVADAGDVNEGSDAVFNVALTKAVDADTTLTFTLGGQIEAGDVGTPTVMIGGKPATVTSNADGSYSITVPAGTTGGIVVTVPTTDDSVFEGREQLTLDATLSGNTASGVALPGNITDSGSATIVDTESTDPSNPNPGADVPAISVSDAGDVNEGNDAVFNVALTKAVDADTTLTFTLGGQIEAGDVGTPTVMIGGKPATVTANPDGTYSVTVPAGTTGGIVVTVPTTADSVFEGREQLTLEATLSGNTASGVALPGNITDSGSAVIVDDHGSGADVPSLSVSDAGDVDEGNDAVFNVALSKPVDADTTLTFTLGGQIQAGDVGTPTVMIGGKPATVTANADGSYSITVPAGTIGGIVVTVPTTDDSVFEGREQLTLDATLTGSSASGIALPGTITDSGNAVIVDDHGSGADVPTLSVSDAGDVNEGNDAVFNVALSKPVDADTTLTFTLGGQIEAGDVGTPTVMIGGKPATVTTNPDGSYSITVPAGTTGGIVVTVPTTDDSVFEGREQLTLDATLTGSSASGIALPGTITDSGTAVIVDDHGSGADVPTLSVSDAGDVNEGNDAVFNVALSKPVDADTTLTFTLGGQIEAGDVGTPTVIIGGKPATVTANADGSYSITVPAGTTGGIVVTVPTTDDSVFEGREQLTLDATLTGSSASGIALPGTITDSGSAVIVDDHGSGADVPTLSVSDAGDVNEGNDAVFNVALSKPVDADTTLTFTLGGQI

-2881 PTTDDTVFE
+2881 PTTDDAVFE
-2890 GREQLTLDATLS
+2890 GREQLTLDATLTGS
-2902 GNSASGVAL
+2902 SASGIAL
-2911 PGNITDSGSATIVD
+2911 PGTITDSGSATIVD

-2975 KLGGEIEAGDV
+2975 TLGGQIEAGDV

-2997 ATITANADGT
+2997 ATVTANPDGT
-3007 FSVTVPAGTT
+3007 YSVTVPAGTT

-3025 TTDDTVFEGRE
+3025 TTDDSVFEGRE

-3061 GSATIVDTESTD
+3061 GSAVIVDDHGS
-3073 PSNPNP
+3073 
-3079 GADVPALTVSD
+3079 GADVPTLSVSD

-3105 LSKAVDADTTLT
+3105 LSKPVDADTTLT

-3124 EVGDVGAP
+3124 EAGDVGTP
-3132 TVMIGGKPVTVTAN
+3132 TVMIGGKPATVTANADGSYSITVPAGTTGGIVVTVPTTNDSVFEGREQLTLDATLTGSSASGIALPGTITDSGNAVIVDDHGSGADVPTLSVSDAGDVNEGNDAVFNVALSKPVDADTTLTFTLGGQIEAGDVGTPTVMIGGKPATVTAN

-3168 TTDDAVFEGREQLT
+3168 TTDD
-3182 LEATLSGTTD
+3182 S
-3192 SGVALPGNI
+3192 
-3201 TDSGS
+3201 
-3206 AVIVDDRGPGADV
+3206 
-3219 PGLTVS
+3219 
-3225 DAGDV
+3225 
-3230 NEGSNAVFNVAL
+3230 
-3242 TKPIDAN
+3242 
-3249 TTLTFTLGGQ
+3249 
-3259 IEAGDV
+3259 
-3265 GTPTVMIG
+3265 
-3273 GKAVTVT
+3273 
-3280 ANADGSYSVTVPA
+3280 
-3293 GTTGGIVVTVPTTDD
+3293 
-3308 TVFEGRE
+3308 
-3315 QLTLDATLSGT
+3315 
-3326 TASGVALPGNITDS
+3326 
-3340 GSATIVD
+3340 
-3347 TDSTDPSNPNPG
+3347 
-3359 ADVPA
+3359 
-3364 LTVSDAGDV
+3364 
-3373 NEGSNAVFNVA
+3373 
-3384 LTKAVDADT
+3384 
-3393 TLTFKLGGE
+3393 
-3402 IEAGDVGTPTVM
+3402 
-3414 IGGKPAPVT
+3414 
-3423 ANADGT
+3423 
-3429 FSVTVPAGTT
+3429 
-3439 GGIVVTV
+3439 
-3446 PTTDDTVFE
+3446 VFE

-3466 TGNSASGVALPGNI
+3466 TGSSASGIALPGTI

-3537 LTFKL
+3537 LTFTL
-3542 GGEIEAGDVGT
+3542 GGQIEAGDVGT

-3566 ANADGTFSVTVP
+3566 ANADGSYSITVPAGTTGGIVVTVPTTDDSVFEGREQLTLDATLTGSSASGIALPGNITDSGSATIVDTESTDPTNPNPGADVPALTVSDAGDVNEGSNAVFNVALTKAVDADTTLTFTLGGQIEAGDVGAPTVMIGGKPATVTANPDGTYSVTVP

-3592 DDTVFEGREQLTLD
+3592 DDSVFEGREQLTLD
-3606 ATLTGNS
+3606 ATLSGNT

-3629 TIVDTDST
+3629 TIVDTESIDPSNPNPGADVPALTVSDAGDVNEGSNAVFNVALTKAVDADTTLTFTLGGQIEAGDVGTPTVMIGGKPATVTANADGSYSITVPAGTTGGIVVTVPTTDDSVFEGREQLTLDATLTGSSASGVALSGNITDSGSATIVDTEST

-3659 NEGGNAVF
+3659 NEGSDAVF
-3667 NVALSKA
+3667 NVALTKA
-3674 VDADTKLTFKLG
+3674 VDADTTLTFTLG
-3686 GEIET
+3686 GQIEA
-3691 GDIGTPTVTIGGK
+3691 GDVGTPTVMIGGK
-3704 TATVTANADGT
+3704 PATVTANADGSY
-3715 FSITVPAGTTGG
+3715 SITVPAGTTGG

-3771 AVIVDDRGPGADVP
+3771 ATIVDTESTDPSNPNPGADVP
-3785 ALTVSDPGNVN
+3785 TLTVSDAGDVN

-3803 NVALT
+3803 NVALN
-3808 KAVDADTK
+3808 KAVDANTT
-3816 LTFKLGGEIETGDI
+3816 LTFKLGGQIEAGDV
-3830 GTPTVMIGGKAV
+3830 GTPTVMIGGKPA
-3842 TVTANSDGSYS
+3842 TVTANADGSYS
-3853 VTVPAGTTGGI
+3853 ITVPAGTTGGI
-3864 VVTVPTTDDAVFE
+3864 VVTVPTTDDSVFE

-3884 DATLSGNTASGVA
+3884 DATLSGSTASGVA

-3902 TDSGSAV
+3902 TDTGNAA
-3909 IVDDRGPGADVPA
+3909 IVD
-3922 LNVSDAGDVNEGS
+3922 S
-3935 SAVFN
+3935 
-3940 VALTKAVDAD
+3940 
-3950 TKLTFKLGGEIETG
+3950 
-3964 DIGTPTVTIGGKAVT
+3964 
-3979 VTANADGS
+3979 
-3987 FSINVPAGTTSGIVV
+3987 
-4002 TVPTINDT
+4002 
-4010 IFEGREQLTLDATLS
+4010 
-4025 GNTASGAALPGNITD
+4025 
-4040 SGSAVIVDDRGPGAD
+4040 RGPGAD

-4076 VALSKPVDAETTLTF
+4076 VTLSKPVDAETTLTF
-4091 TLGGQVTAAD
+4091 TLGGQVTGAD
-4101 YGKPVVMIGGVSVAV
+4101 YGKPVVTIGGTSVAV
-4116 TANADGSYSVKVP
+4116 TTNADGSYSVKVP

-4141 TTADGVY
+4141 TTADGIY

-4194 SVAVSEEGLTGGIKD
+4194 SVAVSEEGLSGGIKD

-4219 AKANGQLSI
+4219 AKANGQLNI
-4228 SDDNSGAAYTITL
+4228 TDDNSGAAYTITL
-4241 VAPANGSLV
+4241 VAPANGSLS
-4250 SDGVPIVW
+4250 SDGVPINW

-4264 HTLTGRAGSAD
+4264 HTLTGRAGTTD

-4304 TVSLSVTVKVA
+4304 TVGLSVTVKVA

-4322 TTNLNV
+4322 TTTLNV

-4379 EVSAKGFTSSN
+4379 EVSAKGFTSNN

-4401 STAGLGVASTGSPYH
+4401 STAGLGVASSGSPYH

-4425 ELNGKGASEEL
+4425 ELNGQGASEEL

-4456 YGGEVESGV
+4456 YGGEVESGI

-4577 ASNGNLIQ
+4577 AANGNLIQ

-4631 DGDYANGQ
+4631 DGDFANGQ

-4656 TNAGA
+4656 NNAGA

-4758 TVTVE
+4758 AITVE

-4776 LVTDTAPTL
+4776 LVTDTAPNL
-4785 VPIADGAALSSR
+4785 VPIADSSALSSR

-4812 FGSGVYSGKRELS
+4812 YGSGVYNNKRELT
-4825 RLEVLKSSVGK
+4825 RLEVLKSSVAK

-4849 MILEFNSSAS
+4849 MIVEFNSTAS
-4859 QKGGGWMSLAQAKT
+4859 QKGGGWMSLAEAKT

-4887 AALNAA
+4887 AALNTA

-4904 LEGASV
+4904 LEGANV

-4925 PVYAAQQ
+4925 PVYATQQ
-4932 ATWEKFLTDNQIN
+4932 ATWEKFLSDNQIN

-4951 GTAATGT
+4951 GTNATGT

-5000 AAGGTLGADL
+5000 SAGGTLGADL

-5090 GDGDTASASL
+5090 GDGDTASSSL
-5100 TLTVTAPVH
+5100 TLTVTAPVY

-5124 SSQLTVQAGSLLAND
+5124 SPQLTVQAGSLLAND

-5147 VGPLTVNTGWKEKGA
+5147 MGPLTVNTGWKDKGG

-5172 GFDGTSST
+5172 DFDGTSGSS
-5180 NNANKFLTVNRADL
+5180 NANKFLTVNRADL
-5194 AQVGQNRAQ
+5194 AQIGQNRAQ

-5208 YLGSVGAARGNDQD
+5208 YLGSVGATRSNDQD
-5222 SITFALLAGEVLTLN
+5222 LITIALSAGEILTLN
-5237 HNLQPN
+5237 HNLQSN

-5256 DYVVLKSGDSIPAT
+5256 DYVVLKSGDSISSAT
-5270 TSGAS
+5270 GAS

-5286 GSAWGGTGE
+5286 GSSWGGTGE
-5295 EDYMLTMT
+5295 EDYLLTMT
-5303 VDYSGA
+5303 VDYSAA
-5309 SHVADTANSSY
+5309 SPVADTVANSSY
-5320 TINTADGLSDSAN
+5320 TISTADGHSDSAN
-5333 VSVAYQAGST
+5333 VSVAYQAGSS

-5370 LVGGKG
+5370 LIGGKG
-5376 NDTLIG
+5376 HDTLIG

-5424 RDLLVGEKDGNLS
+5424 KDLLVGEKDGNLS

-5478 HDAHGQAVSN
+5478 HDVHGQAVSN